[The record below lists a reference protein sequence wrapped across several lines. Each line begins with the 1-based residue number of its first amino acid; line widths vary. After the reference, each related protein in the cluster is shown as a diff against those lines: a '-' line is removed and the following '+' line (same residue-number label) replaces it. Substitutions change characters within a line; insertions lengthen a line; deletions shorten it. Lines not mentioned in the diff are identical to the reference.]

1 MSDGSVVIEISLDDK
16 KADKQLDAFEKDLAK
31 AGTNAGAALDKAYR
45 EAVSDIASQSKRLK
59 DTFVNA
65 FKSMGSAGSNALK
78 ASLNFMR
85 ELPSNVQAA
94 LSKLAST
101 VKTGFVNA
109 AKASITAI
117 KELGTSIK
125 NTAVNIKN
133 GFFSIAKTVQSS
145 IVSAVKVSINV
156 IKSIPSAI
164 KSAGISIKSALVS
177 SLQAAKSAAI
187 SFAQTTV
194 KVIRSIPSA
203 AKTAAVAVKD
213 SFVVAYKAAVVAAY
227 MSVKGTISAVKAI
240 PSATKSAALAVSSAM
255 KTAFS
260 AVASAAKTT
269 GTTVKSALKTGFSA
283 VKSGA
288 KAAGQAGISALKGLG
303 NIAKSTGSL
312 IKSGLVSGFN
322 AAKAAAKGAGAGMR
336 EALKNSVE
344 KPAEQARFSVLK
356 LAAALGLIAATKN
369 VVGSAIGR
377 VDTIDTATKSLTVL
391 TGSAKDAQLVMTDL
405 TAAIDGTPIALDA
418 VALGAKKMVAA
429 GMKAANVKPV
439 FTAIADAAYGVG
451 NGSESIDQM
460 TDAISALQASGVAY
474 ADDINRL
481 VDAGVPA
488 WQILANSTGKSVGEM
503 KKYVSEGSL
512 ESTKAIAML
521 TKGIEEG
528 TTGMAGNTA
537 KMAGLAK
544 TAGNTISGSFAN
556 MKTAAVKSLANI
568 AENLK
573 GPIIQALDVAKNTF
587 KQFAAV
593 TASPE
598 FQKKLSDMIQKI
610 KELIP
615 VMVKLAPTILKVVSA
630 MLALQAVSSVYVA
643 FSNIGK
649 MFVPLKNGLFV
660 IATGFMKLAKTIR
673 HPITAIKNL
682 AFAIKYFIVTSG
694 AVIAIVGAVIAVLYG
709 MYAAFKENT
718 ANIKGF
724 LSGMFDAVKNSFGKI
739 VDVFKQIVSALKPVG
754 SGFKDVL
761 KYIGVGVWVAF
772 GIVLA
777 TVVDIIQV
785 LARIVLV
792 AIKGL
797 QGLYY
802 AIKAAFQ
809 ALSGD
814 LKGAKKSLEQSKEA
828 FVDAGSAIKDAFNK
842 DNYALTGTVE
852 AFKQMGGEAEN
863 TAKKTETSGKKIKE
877 TLKLVET
884 TAKQTET
891 TVSKSNQAIDT
902 MLSGGVD
909 QYGNKL
915 SEKTKSF
922 LNAAKDLY
930 GQYQESS
937 KKSQDK
943 YSAAMEK
950 AQDLEGDKRKKAIA
964 DANATLVAEIDKNN
978 GTLLTLQAD
987 YAKLLKENKWVDGTE
1002 LTAQQKKF
1010 LQQQT
1015 ADIQAELA
1023 KQNQL
1028 YVEGN
1033 LLKLSNGKTLNE
1045 KERSTSIEVQKSL
1058 YADRKKAVETG
1069 EKELADL
1076 KKKKSDATTET
1087 EKANYQIQIDEQTK
1101 KNKTLAENLQ
1111 KWASEMN
1118 TIIANGGTLN
1128 AETFAKGLSEMGN
1141 ISDEQLSAVWQD
1153 FVKVSGSIDNTLAGL
1168 GAIMSQRGGEGVQ
1181 AFVTALQSGDYTTA
1195 ALNIN
1200 NDVMNTLSTLPN
1212 GMFQNGQSGKDQF
1225 IAAIKSGD
1233 FQGAGKFLLD
1243 GVKLGA
1249 SPLPGEMNNIGK
1261 QGGNA
1266 NADGLKST
1274 AEANKSAGAE
1284 LKNNAKNGAFDPNL
1298 FKMTGANNASGF
1310 NGGILDGKGNAF
1322 SAGSGIGNS
1331 AKSGAASVDSSG
1343 VGSDF
1348 ASGYA
1353 QGIASGGMMVAG
1365 AASALAN
1372 KALAAVQKKQDSHSP
1387 SKESKKL
1394 GGDFGTGYSLG
1405 IADKNKAVTK
1415 AANNLVASALGT
1427 ESQIKKLSSTLKDK
1441 ISSAIDAGLHSK
1453 NKSVGQLKQAKALSS
1468 IEGYIGQQT
1477 NKLAA
1482 TAKKRDKV
1490 VAQLKAANT
1499 KMADLTKQ
1507 SKEYAASIT
1516 EKMQSYGSI
1525 SNVDPENPQSIQAEM
1540 QKRLKEIKAFQANVE
1555 KLRKKGVSKD
1565 IISDILESGVEN
1577 GSSYAQALAKSDAKT
1592 IKAINSTQNQIN
1604 SASKSMGNTAANAMY
1619 SAGINAAKGLINGLN
1634 SQKKQLENTAKS
1646 IANTITNSVKK
1657 ALRIHSP
1664 SRVAIELGKFF
1675 TGGLGNGVLAGAK
1688 GAVQSTNK
1696 MVDKV
1701 VNAASNMTVPAI
1713 TLPKIS
1719 AEKAL
1724 GLKSV
1729 DLNRTITVKTI
1740 IDNKT
1745 KESSNADLI
1754 KAIKESGAKPVI
1766 LNLDGEVLANN
1777 SNNRIGSMTDLGLY
1791 GGGLL

>member
-1 MSDGSVVIEISLDDK
+1 MSDGSVVIEISLDDT
-16 KADKQLDAFEKDLAK
+16 KADKQLDTFEKDLAK

-65 FKSMGSAGSNALK
+65 FKSMGNAGSNALK
-78 ASLNFMR
+78 ASLSFMR
-85 ELPSNVQAA
+85 ELPANVGSA

-109 AKASITAI
+109 AKASITAV
-117 KELGTSIK
+117 KNLGTSIK

-145 IVSAVKVSINV
+145 IVSAVKTSINV
-156 IKSIPSAI
+156 IRSIPNTI
-164 KSAGISIKSALVS
+164 KSAGNSIKSALVS
-177 SLQAAKSAAI
+177 SLQAAKTAAI
-187 SFAQTTV
+187 SFAQTSV
-194 KVIRSIPSA
+194 NVIKSIPGA
-203 AKTAAVAVKD
+203 AKTAAVAVKN
-213 SFVVAYKAAVVAAY
+213 SFVVAYKAVVVAAY

-240 PSATKSAALAVSSAM
+240 PSAAKSAALAVSSAM

-260 AVASAAKTT
+260 AVVSAAKTT
-269 GTTVKSALKTGFSA
+269 GTTVKTALTTGFSA
-283 VKSGA
+283 IKSGA
-288 KAAGQAGISALKGLG
+288 KTAGQVGISALKGLG
-303 NIAKSTGSL
+303 NIAKNTGSL

-322 AAKAAAKGAGAGMR
+322 TAKAAAKGAGAGMR

-344 KPAEQARFSVLK
+344 KPAEQARFSILK
-356 LAAALGLIAATKN
+356 LAAAFGLIAATKN

-391 TGSAKDAQLVMTDL
+391 TGSAKDAQLVMKDL

-460 TDAISALQASGVAY
+460 VDAISSLQSAGVAY
-474 ADDINRL
+474 SDDINRL

-573 GPIIQALDVAKNTF
+573 GPIIQALDVAKNAF

-598 FQKKLSDMIQKI
+598 FQKKLSDLIKKI

-615 VMVKLAPTILKVVSA
+615 VVIELAPTILKLVGA
-630 MLALQAVSSVYVA
+630 MMALQAISGAYAA
-643 FSNIGK
+643 FANVGK
-649 MFVPLKNGLFV
+649 MLIPLKNGLFV
-660 IATGFMKLAKTIR
+660 IATGFMSLAKTIR

-694 AVIAIVGAVIAVLYG
+694 GVVAIVGAVVAVLYG
-709 MYAAFKENT
+709 MYTAFKENT
-718 ANIKGF
+718 AGIKGF
-724 LSGMFDAVKNSFGKI
+724 LSGMWDAVKNSFGKI

-754 SGFKDVL
+754 SGFKDIL

-809 ALSGD
+809 ALQGD
-814 LKGAKKSLEQSKEA
+814 LKGAKKSLEQSKDA

-842 DNYALTGTVE
+842 DNYALTDTIE
-852 AFKQMGGEAEN
+852 SLKEMGGEAEK
-863 TAKKTETSGKKIKE
+863 TGKKAETSNKKIASS
-877 TLKLVET
+877 LKVVET
-884 TAKQTET
+884 TAKQTEA
-891 TVSKSNQAIDT
+891 TVTKSNQAIDT

-922 LNAAKDLY
+922 LNSAKELY
-930 GQYQESS
+930 SQYQESA
-937 KKSQDK
+937 KKSQDA
-943 YSAAMEK
+943 YTAAMEK
-950 AQDLEGDKRKKAIA
+950 AQSLEGEKRKKVIA

-987 YAKLLKENKWVDGTE
+987 YAKLLKGNKWVDGTE

-1033 LLKLSNGKTLNE
+1033 LLKLANGKTLNE
-1045 KERSTSIEVQKSL
+1045 KERATSIEVQKSL
-1058 YADRKKAVETG
+1058 YGDRKKAVETG

-1076 KKKKSDATTET
+1076 KRKKSDATTET

-1101 KNKTLAENLQ
+1101 KNKTLAGNLQ

-1118 TIIANGGTLN
+1118 AIIANGGTLN

-1141 ISDEQLSAVWQD
+1141 ISDEQLGAVWQD

-1168 GAIMSQRGGEGVQ
+1168 AAVMSQRGGEGVQ
-1181 AFVTALQSGDYTTA
+1181 GFVTALQSKDYTTA
-1195 ALNIN
+1195 TLKINDDVLNTIS
-1200 NDVMNTLSTLPN
+1200 DLPN
-1212 GMFQNGQSGKDQF
+1212 EMFLNGQSGKDQF
-1225 IAAIKSGD
+1225 ITAIKSGK
-1233 FQGAGKFLLD
+1233 FQEAGKYLLD
-1243 GVKLGA
+1243 NVKMGA
-1249 SPLPGEMNNIGK
+1249 DPLPGEMGK
-1261 QGGNA
+1261 NGKNSGNA
-1266 NADGLKST
+1266 QANGMKGT
-1274 AEANKSAGAE
+1274 AQANKKAGATI
-1284 LKNNAKNGAFDPNL
+1284 KNSAKNGAFDPNL
-1298 FKMTGANNASGF
+1298 FKMAGSNNSTGYNN
-1310 NGGILDGKGNAF
+1310 GILVGKDGAF
-1322 SAGSGIGNS
+1322 SAGTSVGGS

-1348 ASGYA
+1348 ASGYVN
-1353 QGIASGGMMVAG
+1353 GILSGMGAVGEA
-1365 AASALAN
+1365 AASLAN

-1387 SKESKKL
+1387 SKKSKKL
-1394 GGDFGTGYSLG
+1394 GGDFGSGYSLG
-1405 IADKNKAVTK
+1405 IASKTKAVTK
-1415 AANNLVASALGT
+1415 AASNLVAGALGT
-1427 ESQIKKLSSTLKDK
+1427 EKQIKKLSSTLKDK
-1441 ISSAIDAGLHSK
+1441 VSSAIDAGLHSK
-1453 NKSVGQLKQAKALSS
+1453 NKSRGQLKQAKALNS
-1468 IEGYIGQQT
+1468 IEGYIAQQT

-1499 KMADLTKQ
+1499 KMADLTKR

-1525 SNVDPENPQSIQAEM
+1525 SNVDAENPQSIQQEM

-1634 SQKKQLENTAKS
+1634 SQKKQLEKTAKS

-1664 SRVAIELGKFF
+1664 SRVAVELGKFF

-1688 GAVQSTNK
+1688 GAVKSTNK
-1696 MVDKV
+1696 MVDSV
-1701 VNAASNMTVPAI
+1701 VNAASNLTAPKI
-1713 TLPKIS
+1713 TLPHVS

-1724 GLKSV
+1724 GLKSS
-1729 DLNRTITVKTI
+1729 DLNRTITVKAI
-1740 IDNKT
+1740 VEN
-1745 KESSNADLI
+1745 ES
-1754 KAIKESGAKPVI
+1754 K
-1766 LNLDGEVLANN
+1766 NN
-1777 SNNRIGSMTDLGLY
+1777 SNSDLINAIEKSGGRPIILNVDGKVIADNTNNHLGNSTSLAFYGKGL
-1791 GGGLL
+1791 

>member
-156 IKSIPSAI
+156 IKSIPGAI

-194 KVIRSIPSA
+194 KVIKGIPGA
-203 AKTAAVAVKD
+203 AKTAATAVKN
-213 SFVVAYKAAVVAAY
+213 SFVVAYKAVVVAAY

-573 GPIIQALDVAKNTF
+573 GPIIQALDVAKNAF

-598 FQKKLSDMIQKI
+598 FQKKLSDLIQKI
-610 KELIP
+610 KEFIP
-615 VMVKLAPTILKVVSA
+615 VLIEWAPLLAKVAAGFVAFNIL
-630 MLALQAVSSVYVA
+630 SSVYSKVA
-643 FSNIGK
+643 GLVMAFRGLASSGTLLGGIVNTVKGS
-649 MFVPLKNGLFV
+649 FLALKVALGSAAAAFGV
-660 IATGFMKLAKTIR
+660 II
-673 HPITAIKNL
+673 
-682 AFAIKYFIVTSG
+682 
-694 AVIAIVGAVIAVLYG
+694 AVIGAVIAVAYG
-709 MYAAFKENT
+709 MYVSFKENT

-724 LSGMFDAVKNSFGKI
+724 LSTMWDGVKNSFGKI
-739 VDVFKQIVSALKPVG
+739 VDVFKQIVAALKPVG

-761 KYIGVGVWVAF
+761 KYVGVAIWASL
-772 GIVLA
+772 GLVLA
-777 TVVDIIQV
+777 AVVDIIQV

-792 AIKGL
+792 AIKAL

-802 AIKAAFQ
+802 AIKSAFQ

-814 LKGAKKSLEQSKEA
+814 LKGAKKSLEQSKDA
-828 FVDAGSAIKDAFNK
+828 FVEAGSAIKDAFNK

-852 AFKQMGGEAEN
+852 AFKQMGGEAEK
-863 TAKKTETSGKKIKE
+863 TAKKTETSGKKIKD

-930 GQYQESS
+930 GQYQESA

-964 DANATLVAEIDKNN
+964 DANTTLVAEIDKNN

-987 YAKLLKENKWVDGTE
+987 YAKLLKGNKWVDGTE

-1118 TIIANGGTLN
+1118 IIIANGGTLN

-1200 NDVMNTLSTLPN
+1200 NDVLSTISSLPN
-1212 GMFQNGQSGKDQF
+1212 GMFLNGESGKNQF
-1225 IAAIKSGD
+1225 LTAIKSGD
-1233 FQGAGKFLLD
+1233 FQGAGKYLVD
-1243 GVKLGA
+1243 GVKMGTD
-1249 SPLPGEMNNIGK
+1249 SIDSEMKTKG
-1261 QGGNA
+1261 QTGGQNF
-1266 NADGLKST
+1266 ADGVKGKED
-1274 AEANKSAGAE
+1274 AAKSAGSAV
-1284 LKNNAKNGAFDPNL
+1284 KNKAKEGATDPNA
-1298 FKMTGANNASGF
+1298 FKAVGSKDSAGF
-1310 NGGILDGKGNAF
+1310 NNGVMGGKGGAY
-1322 SAGSGIGNS
+1322 SAGSSVGNS

-1348 ASGYA
+1348 SSGYVN
-1353 QGIASGGMMVAG
+1353 GILSGMGAVGEA
-1365 AASALAN
+1365 AASLAS

-1387 SKESKKL
+1387 AKESKKL

-1453 NKSVGQLKQAKALSS
+1453 NKSAGQLKQAKALNS
-1468 IEGYIGQQT
+1468 IEGYIAQQT

-1525 SNVDPENPQSIQAEM
+1525 SNVDAENPQSIQAEM

-1634 SQKKQLENTAKS
+1634 SQKKQLEKTAKS

-1701 VNAASNMTVPAI
+1701 VNAASNMTVPTI
-1713 TLPKIS
+1713 NLPKIS

-1754 KAIKESGAKPVI
+1754 KAIQQSGDRPIIFNVDGK
-1766 LNLDGEVLANN
+1766 NLAENA
-1777 SNNRIGSMTDLGLY
+1777 NNRIGTMGNLGLY

>member
-94 LSKLAST
+94 LSKLASI
-101 VKTGFVNA
+101 VKNGFVNA
-109 AKASITAI
+109 AKASITAV
-117 KELGTSIK
+117 KNLGTSIK

-164 KSAGISIKSALVS
+164 KSAGISIKLALVS

-194 KVIRSIPSA
+194 KVIKSIPGA
-203 AKTAAVAVKD
+203 AKTAATAVKN
-213 SFVVAYKAAVVAAY
+213 SFVVAYKAVIVAAY

-288 KAAGQAGISALKGLG
+288 KAAGQAGISALKSLG
-303 NIAKSTGSL
+303 NIAKSTGAS
-312 IKSGLVSGFN
+312 IKNGLVTGFN

-573 GPIIQALDVAKNTF
+573 GPIIQALDVAKNAF

-598 FQKKLSDMIQKI
+598 FQKKLSDLVQKI
-610 KELIP
+610 KEFIP
-615 VMVKLAPTILKVVSA
+615 VLIEWAPLLAKVAASFVAFNIL
-630 MLALQAVSSVYVA
+630 SSVYSKVA
-643 FSNIGK
+643 GLVMAFRGLASSGTLLGGIVNTVKGS
-649 MFVPLKNGLFV
+649 FLALKVALGSAAAAFGV
-660 IATGFMKLAKTIR
+660 II
-673 HPITAIKNL
+673 
-682 AFAIKYFIVTSG
+682 
-694 AVIAIVGAVIAVLYG
+694 AVIGAVIAVAYG
-709 MYAAFKENT
+709 MYVSFKENT

-724 LSGMFDAVKNSFGKI
+724 LSTMWDGVKNSFGKI
-739 VDVFKQIVSALKPVG
+739 VDVFKQIVAALKPVG

-761 KYIGVGVWVAF
+761 KYVGVAIWASL
-772 GIVLA
+772 GLVLA
-777 TVVDIIQV
+777 AVVDIIQV

-792 AIKGL
+792 AIKAL

-802 AIKAAFQ
+802 AIKSAFQ

-814 LKGAKKSLEQSKEA
+814 LKGAKKSLEQSKDA
-828 FVDAGSAIKDAFNK
+828 FVEAGSAIKDAFNK
-842 DNYALTGTVE
+842 DNYALSGTVE
-852 AFKQMGGEAEN
+852 AFKQMGGEAEK

-922 LNAAKDLY
+922 LNAAKNLY
-930 GQYQESS
+930 GQYQESA

-950 AQDLEGDKRKKAIA
+950 AQELEGDKRKKAIA

-987 YAKLLKENKWVDGTE
+987 YAKLLKGNKWVDGTE

-1118 TIIANGGTLN
+1118 AIIANGGTLN

-1225 IAAIKSGD
+1225 ITAIKSGD

-1322 SAGSGIGNS
+1322 SAGTGIGNS

-1353 QGIASGGMMVAG
+1353 QGIASGGVMVAG

-1394 GGDFGTGYSLG
+1394 GGDFGAGYSLG

-1453 NKSVGQLKQAKALSS
+1453 NKSAGQLKQAKALNS

-1525 SNVDPENPQSIQAEM
+1525 SNVDAENPQSIQAEM

-1664 SRVAIELGKFF
+1664 SRVAVELGKFF
-1675 TGGLGNGVLAGAK
+1675 TSGLGNGVLDGAK

-1701 VNAASNMTVPAI
+1701 VNAASNMTVPTI
-1713 TLPKIS
+1713 NLPKIS

-1754 KAIKESGAKPVI
+1754 KAIQQSGDRPIIFNVDGK
-1766 LNLDGEVLANN
+1766 NLAENA
-1777 SNNRIGSMTDLGLY
+1777 NNRIGTMGNLGLY

>member
-1 MSDGSVVIEISLDDK
+1 MSDGSVVIEISLDDT
-16 KADKQLDAFEKDLAK
+16 KADKQLDAFEKDLSK

-45 EAVSDIASQSKRLK
+45 EAVSDIASQSKRIK

-78 ASLNFMR
+78 ASLSFMR
-85 ELPSNVQAA
+85 ELPSNIQAA

-109 AKASITAI
+109 AKASITAV
-117 KELGTSIK
+117 KNLGTSIK
-125 NTAVNIKN
+125 NTATNIKN
-133 GFFSIAKTVQSS
+133 GFFSIAKAVQSS
-145 IVSAVKVSINV
+145 IVSAVKTSINV
-156 IKSIPSAI
+156 IRSIPNTI
-164 KSAGISIKSALVS
+164 KSAGNSIKSALVS
-177 SLQAAKSAAI
+177 SLQAAKTAAI
-187 SFAQTTV
+187 SFAQTSV
-194 KVIRSIPSA
+194 NVIKSIPGA
-203 AKTAAVAVKD
+203 AKTAAVAVKN
-213 SFVVAYKAAVVAAY
+213 SFVVAYKAVVVAAY

-240 PSATKSAALAVSSAM
+240 PSAAKSAALAVSSAM

-260 AVASAAKTT
+260 AVVSAAKTT
-269 GTTVKSALKTGFSA
+269 GTTVKTALTTGFSA
-283 VKSGA
+283 IKSGA
-288 KAAGQAGISALKGLG
+288 KTAGQVGISALKGLG
-303 NIAKSTGSL
+303 NIAKNTGSL

-322 AAKAAAKGAGAGMR
+322 AARSAAKGAGAGMR

-344 KPAEQARFSVLK
+344 RPAEQARFSILK
-356 LAAALGLIAATKN
+356 LAAAFGLIAATKN

-391 TGSAKDAQLVMTDL
+391 TGSAKDAQLVMKDL

-460 TDAISALQASGVAY
+460 VDAISSLQSAGVAY
-474 ADDINRL
+474 SDDINRL

-573 GPIIQALDVAKNTF
+573 GPIIQALDVAKNAF

-598 FQKKLSDMIQKI
+598 FQKKLSDLIQKI
-610 KELIP
+610 KEFIP
-615 VMVKLAPTILKVVSA
+615 VLIEWAPLLAKVAAGFVA
-630 MLALQAVSSVYVA
+630 FNIISSVYSKVAGLVMAFRGLASSGTLLGGIVNTIKGAFVGLKAALGSAYVA
-643 FSNIGK
+643 FG
-649 MFVPLKNGLFV
+649 VVTAV
-660 IATGFMKLAKTIR
+660 I
-673 HPITAIKNL
+673 
-682 AFAIKYFIVTSG
+682 G
-694 AVIAIVGAVIAVLYG
+694 AVVAVLYG
-709 MYAAFKENT
+709 MYTAFKENT
-718 ANIKGF
+718 AGIKGF
-724 LSGMFDAVKNSFGKI
+724 LSGMWDAVKNSFGKV
-739 VDVFKQIVSALKPVG
+739 VDVFKQIIVALKPVG
-754 SGFKDVL
+754 SGFKDIL

-809 ALSGD
+809 ALQGD
-814 LKGAKKSLEQSKEA
+814 LKGAKKSLEQSKDA

-842 DNYALTGTVE
+842 DNYALTGTIE
-852 AFKQMGGEAEN
+852 SLKEMGGEAEK
-863 TAKKTETSGKKIKE
+863 TGKKAETSNKKIASS
-877 TLKLVET
+877 LKVVET
-884 TAKQTET
+884 TAKQTEA
-891 TVSKSNQAIDT
+891 TVTKSNQAIDT

-922 LNAAKDLY
+922 LNSAKELY
-930 GQYQESS
+930 SQYQESA
-937 KKSQDK
+937 KKSQDT
-943 YSAAMEK
+943 YTAAMEK
-950 AQDLEGDKRKKAIA
+950 AQTLEGDKRKKAIA
-964 DANATLVAEIDKNN
+964 DANTSLVSEINKNN

-987 YAKLLKENKWVDGTE
+987 YAKLLKGNKWVDGTE

-1033 LLKLSNGKTLNE
+1033 LLKLANGKTLTE

-1058 YADRKKAVETG
+1058 YSDRKKAVETG

-1076 KKKKSDATTET
+1076 KKKKSDASTET

-1101 KNKTLAENLQ
+1101 KNKTLSANLQ
-1111 KWASEMN
+1111 NWATEMN
-1118 TIIANGGTLN
+1118 AIVANGGTLN

-1141 ISDEQLSAVWQD
+1141 ISDEQLGAVWQD
-1153 FVKVSGSIDNTLAGL
+1153 FVKASGSIDNTLAGL
-1168 GAIMSQRGGEGVQ
+1168 AGIMGQRGGEGVQ
-1181 AFVTALQSGDYTTA
+1181 TFVTALQSGDYTTA

-1200 NDVMNTLSTLPN
+1200 NDVLSTISSLPN
-1212 GMFQNGQSGKDQF
+1212 GMFLNGESGKNQF
-1225 IAAIKSGD
+1225 LTAIKSGD
-1233 FQGAGKFLLD
+1233 FQGAGKYLVD
-1243 GVKLGA
+1243 GVKMGTD
-1249 SPLPGEMNNIGK
+1249 SIDSEMKTKG
-1261 QGGNA
+1261 QTGGQNF
-1266 NADGLKST
+1266 ADGVKGKEG
-1274 AEANKSAGAE
+1274 AAKSAGSAV
-1284 LKNNAKNGAFDPNL
+1284 KNKAKEGATDPNA
-1298 FKMTGANNASGF
+1298 FKAVGSKDSAGF
-1310 NGGILDGKGNAF
+1310 NNGVMGGKGGAY
-1322 SAGSGIGNS
+1322 SAGSSVGNS
-1331 AKSGAASVDSSG
+1331 AKSGAGSVDSSG

-1348 ASGYA
+1348 ASGYVN
-1353 QGIASGGMMVAG
+1353 GILSGMGAVGEA
-1365 AASALAN
+1365 AASLAS
-1372 KALAAVQKKQDSHSP
+1372 KALTAVQKKQDSHSP
-1387 SKESKKL
+1387 AKKSKKL
-1394 GGDFGTGYSLG
+1394 GGDFGSGYSLG
-1405 IADKNKAVTK
+1405 IASKTKAVNKA
-1415 AANNLVASALGT
+1415 ASNLVAGALGT

-1453 NKSVGQLKQAKALSS
+1453 NKSRGQLKQAKALNS
-1468 IEGYIGQQT
+1468 IEGYIAQQT
-1477 NKLAA
+1477 SRLAA

-1516 EKMQSYGSI
+1516 EKMKSYGSI

-1565 IISDILESGVEN
+1565 IINDILEAGVEN

-1604 SASKSMGNTAANAMY
+1604 SASKAMGNTAANAMY
-1619 SAGINAAKGLINGLN
+1619 SAGINAAKGLISGLN
-1634 SQKKQLENTAKS
+1634 SQKKQLEKTAKS

-1657 ALRIHSP
+1657 ALKIHSP
-1664 SRVAIELGKFF
+1664 SRVAIELGKNF

-1713 TLPKIS
+1713 NLPKIS

-1745 KESSNADLI
+1745 KESSNAELI
-1754 KAIKESGAKPVI
+1754 KAIQQYGDRPISFNV
-1766 LNLDGEVLANN
+1766 DGKDIADNTNNHLGSSTSLAF
-1777 SNNRIGSMTDLGLY
+1777 Y
-1791 GGGLL
+1791 GKGI

>member
-16 KADKQLDAFEKDLAK
+16 KADKQLDAFEKDLEK

-109 AKASITAI
+109 AKASITVI

-194 KVIRSIPSA
+194 KVIKSIPVA
-203 AKTAAVAVKD
+203 AKTAATAVKN
-213 SFVVAYKAAVVAAY
+213 SFVVAYKAVVVAAY

-344 KPAEQARFSVLK
+344 KPAEQARFSLLK

-488 WQILANSTGKSVGEM
+488 WKILANSTGKSVGEM

-512 ESTKAIAML
+512 ESTRAIAML

-568 AENLK
+568 VENLK
-573 GPIIQALDVAKNTF
+573 GPIIQALDVAKNAF

-598 FQKKLSDMIQKI
+598 FQKKLSDLIQKI
-610 KELIP
+610 KEFIP
-615 VMVKLAPTILKVVSA
+615 VLIEWAPLLAKVAAGFVAFNIL
-630 MLALQAVSSVYVA
+630 SSVYSKVA
-643 FSNIGK
+643 GLVMAFRGLASSGTLLGGIVNTVKGS
-649 MFVPLKNGLFV
+649 FLALKVALGSAAAAFGV
-660 IATGFMKLAKTIR
+660 II
-673 HPITAIKNL
+673 
-682 AFAIKYFIVTSG
+682 
-694 AVIAIVGAVIAVLYG
+694 AVIGAVIAVAYG
-709 MYAAFKENT
+709 MYVSFKENT

-724 LSGMFDAVKNSFGKI
+724 LSTMWDGVKNSFGKI
-739 VDVFKQIVSALKPVG
+739 VDVFKQIVAALKPVG

-761 KYIGVGVWVAF
+761 KYVGVAIWASL
-772 GIVLA
+772 GLVLA
-777 TVVDIIQV
+777 AVVDIIQV

-792 AIKGL
+792 AIKAL

-802 AIKAAFQ
+802 AIKAAFK
-809 ALSGD
+809 ALHWD
-814 LKGAKKSLEQSKEA
+814 LKGAKKSLEQSKDA
-828 FVDAGSAIKDAFNK
+828 FVEAGSAIKDAFNK

-852 AFKQMGGEAEN
+852 AFKQMGGEAEK

-909 QYGNKL
+909 QYGKKL
-915 SEKTKSF
+915 SEKTESF

-930 GQYQESS
+930 EQYQEATI
-937 KKSQDK
+937 KSQDK
-943 YSAAMEK
+943 YSVAMEK
-950 AQDLEGDKRKKAIA
+950 AQSLEGDKRKKAIA

-987 YAKLLKENKWVDGTE
+987 YAKLLKGNKWVDGTE

-1118 TIIANGGTLN
+1118 AIIANGGTLN

-1168 GAIMSQRGGEGVQ
+1168 AAVMSQRGGEGVQ

-1200 NDVMNTLSTLPN
+1200 DDVMNTLSTLPN

-1225 IAAIKSGD
+1225 ITAIKSGD

-1298 FKMTGANNASGF
+1298 FKMTGSNNASGF
-1310 NGGILDGKGNAF
+1310 NSGILDGKGNAF
-1322 SAGSGIGNS
+1322 SAGTGIGNS
-1331 AKSGAASVDSSG
+1331 AKSGAGSVDSSG

-1348 ASGYA
+1348 ASGYVN
-1353 QGIASGGMMVAG
+1353 GILSGMGAVGEA
-1365 AASALAN
+1365 AASLAS

-1387 SKESKKL
+1387 AKKSKKL

-1405 IADKNKAVTK
+1405 ISEKNKAVTK

-1453 NKSVGQLKQAKALSS
+1453 NKSVGQLKQAKALNS

-1525 SNVDPENPQSIQAEM
+1525 SNVDAENPQSIQAEM

-1675 TGGLGNGVLAGAK
+1675 TDGLGNGVLAGAK

-1701 VNAASNMTVPAI
+1701 VNAASNLTVPAI

>member
-16 KADKQLDAFEKDLAK
+16 KADKQLDMFEKDLAK

-65 FKSMGSAGSNALK
+65 FKSMGNAGSNALK
-78 ASLNFMR
+78 ASLNFIR

-101 VKTGFVNA
+101 IKTGFVNA
-109 AKASITAI
+109 AKASITAV
-117 KELGTSIK
+117 KNLGTSIK

-187 SFAQTTV
+187 TFAQTTV
-194 KVIRSIPSA
+194 KVIKSIPGA
-203 AKTAAVAVKD
+203 AKTAATAVKN
-213 SFVVAYKAAVVAAY
+213 SFVVAYKAVVVAAY

-344 KPAEQARFSVLK
+344 KPAEQARFSILR
-356 LAAALGLIAATKN
+356 LAAAFGLIAATKN

-512 ESTKAIAML
+512 ESTRAIAML

-568 AENLK
+568 VENLK
-573 GPIIQALDVAKNTF
+573 GPIIQALDVAKNAF

-598 FQKKLSDMIQKI
+598 FQKKLSDLIQKI
-610 KELIP
+610 KEFIP
-615 VMVKLAPTILKVVSA
+615 VLIEWAPVLAKVAAGFVAFNIL
-630 MLALQAVSSVYVA
+630 SSVYSKVAGLVMAFRGLASSGTLLGGIVNTVKGAFVGLKVALGSASVA
-643 FSNIGK
+643 FG
-649 MFVPLKNGLFV
+649 V
-660 IATGFMKLAKTIR
+660 
-673 HPITAIKNL
+673 ITA
-682 AFAIKYFIVTSG
+682 
-694 AVIAIVGAVIAVLYG
+694 VIGSVVAVLYG
-709 MYAAFKENT
+709 MYTAFKENT
-718 ANIKGF
+718 VGIKGF
-724 LSGMFDAVKNSFGKI
+724 LSGMWDAVKNSFGKI

-754 SGFKDVL
+754 SGFKDIL

-809 ALSGD
+809 ALQGD
-814 LKGAKKSLEQSKEA
+814 LKGAKKSLEQSKDA

-842 DNYALTGTVE
+842 DNYALTGTIE
-852 AFKQMGGEAEN
+852 SLKEMGGEAE
-863 TAKKTETSGKKIKE
+863 KTGTKAETSNKKIANS
-877 TLKLVET
+877 LKIVES

-922 LNAAKDLY
+922 LNSAKELY
-930 GQYQESS
+930 SQYQESA
-937 KKSQDK
+937 KKSQDT
-943 YSAAMEK
+943 YTTAMEK
-950 AQDLEGDKRKKAIA
+950 AQTLEGDKRKKAIA
-964 DANATLVAEIDKNN
+964 DANTALVSEINKNN

-987 YAKLLKENKWVDGTE
+987 YAKLLKGNKWVDGTE

-1033 LLKLSNGKTLNE
+1033 LLKLANGKTLNE

-1058 YADRKKAVETG
+1058 YTDRKKAVETG

-1076 KKKKSDATTET
+1076 KKKKADASTET

-1101 KNKTLAENLQ
+1101 KNKTLAGNLQ

-1118 TIIANGGTLN
+1118 AIIANGGTLN

-1168 GAIMSQRGGEGVQ
+1168 AAVMSQRGGEGVQ

-1200 NDVMNTLSTLPN
+1200 NDVLSTISSLPN
-1212 GMFQNGQSGKDQF
+1212 GMFLNGENGKNQF
-1225 IAAIKSGD
+1225 LTAIKSGD
-1233 FQGAGKFLLD
+1233 FQGAGKYLVD
-1243 GVKLGA
+1243 GVKMGTD
-1249 SPLPGEMNNIGK
+1249 SIDSEMKTKG
-1261 QGGNA
+1261 QTGGQNF
-1266 NADGLKST
+1266 ADGVKGKEG
-1274 AEANKSAGAE
+1274 AAKSAGSAV
-1284 LKNNAKNGAFDPNL
+1284 KNKAKEGATDPNA
-1298 FKMTGANNASGF
+1298 FKAVGSKDSAGF
-1310 NGGILDGKGNAF
+1310 NNGVMGGKGGAY
-1322 SAGSGIGNS
+1322 SAGSSVGNS
-1331 AKSGAASVDSSG
+1331 AKSGAGSVDSSG

-1348 ASGYA
+1348 ASGYVN
-1353 QGIASGGMMVAG
+1353 GILSGMGAVGRA
-1365 AASALAN
+1365 AASLAN

-1387 SKESKKL
+1387 AKKSKKL
-1394 GGDFGTGYSLG
+1394 GGDFGSGYSLG
-1405 IADKNKAVTK
+1405 IASKTKAVNKA
-1415 AANNLVASALGT
+1415 ASNLVAGALGT

-1453 NKSVGQLKQAKALSS
+1453 NKSSGQLKQAKALNS
-1468 IEGYIGQQT
+1468 IEGYIVQQT
-1477 NKLAA
+1477 NRLAA

-1516 EKMQSYGSI
+1516 EKMKSYGSI
-1525 SNVDPENPQSIQAEM
+1525 SNVDPENPKSIQQEM

-1565 IISDILESGVEN
+1565 IINDILESGVEN

-1604 SASKSMGNTAANAMY
+1604 SASKAMGNTAANAMY

-1634 SQKKQLENTAKS
+1634 SQKKQLEKTAKS

-1657 ALRIHSP
+1657 ALKIHSP

-1701 VNAASNMTVPAI
+1701 VNAASNMTVPTI
-1713 TLPKIS
+1713 NLPKIS

-1754 KAIKESGAKPVI
+1754 KAIQQSGDRPINFYV
-1766 LNLDGEVLANN
+1766 DGKDLADNTNN
-1777 SNNRIGSMTDLGLY
+1777 HLGSSTSLAFYGKGL
-1791 GGGLL
+1791 

>member
-156 IKSIPSAI
+156 IKSIPGAI

-194 KVIRSIPSA
+194 KVIKSIPGA
-203 AKTAAVAVKD
+203 AKTAATAVKN
-213 SFVVAYKAAVVAAY
+213 SFVVAYKAVVVAAY

-260 AVASAAKTT
+260 AVSSAAKTT

-344 KPAEQARFSVLK
+344 KPAEQARFSILR
-356 LAAALGLIAATKN
+356 LAAAFGLIAATKN

-391 TGSAKDAQLVMTDL
+391 TGSAKDAQLVMKDL

-429 GMKAANVKPV
+429 GMKAADVKPV

-512 ESTKAIAML
+512 ESTRAIAML

-568 AENLK
+568 VENLK
-573 GPIIQALDVAKNTF
+573 GPIIQALDVAKNAF

-598 FQKKLSDMIQKI
+598 FQKKLSDLIQKI
-610 KELIP
+610 KEFIP
-615 VMVKLAPTILKVVSA
+615 VLIEWAPVLAKVAAGFVA
-630 MLALQAVSSVYVA
+630 FNIISSVYSKVA
-643 FSNIGK
+643 GLVMAFRGLASSGTLLGGIVNTVKGS
-649 MFVPLKNGLFV
+649 FLALKVALGSAAAAFGV
-660 IATGFMKLAKTIR
+660 II
-673 HPITAIKNL
+673 
-682 AFAIKYFIVTSG
+682 
-694 AVIAIVGAVIAVLYG
+694 AVIGAVIAVAYG
-709 MYAAFKENT
+709 MYVSFKENT

-724 LSGMFDAVKNSFGKI
+724 LSTMWDGVKNSFGKI
-739 VDVFKQIVSALKPVG
+739 VDVFKQIVAALKPVG

-761 KYIGVGVWVAF
+761 KYVGVAIWASL
-772 GIVLA
+772 GLVLA
-777 TVVDIIQV
+777 AVVDIIQV

-792 AIKGL
+792 AIKAL

-809 ALSGD
+809 ALHWD
-814 LKGAKKSLEQSKEA
+814 LKGAKKSLEQSKDA
-828 FVDAGSAIKDAFNK
+828 FVEAGSAIKDAFNK

-852 AFKQMGGEAEN
+852 AFKQMGGEAEK

-909 QYGNKL
+909 QYGKKL
-915 SEKTKSF
+915 SEKTESF

-930 GQYQESS
+930 EQYQEATI
-937 KKSQDK
+937 KSQDK
-943 YSAAMEK
+943 YSVAMEK
-950 AQDLEGDKRKKAIA
+950 AQSLEGDKRKKAIA

-987 YAKLLKENKWVDGTE
+987 YAKLLKGNKWVDGTE

-1118 TIIANGGTLN
+1118 AIIANGGTLN

-1168 GAIMSQRGGEGVQ
+1168 AAVMSQRGGEGVQ

-1200 NDVMNTLSTLPN
+1200 DDVMNTLSTLPN

-1225 IAAIKSGD
+1225 ITAIKSGD

-1298 FKMTGANNASGF
+1298 FKMTGSNNASGF
-1310 NGGILDGKGNAF
+1310 NSGILDGKGNAF
-1322 SAGSGIGNS
+1322 SAGTGIGNS
-1331 AKSGAASVDSSG
+1331 AKSGAGSVDSSG

-1348 ASGYA
+1348 ASGYVN
-1353 QGIASGGMMVAG
+1353 GILSGMGAVGEAAG
-1365 AASALAN
+1365 SLAN
-1372 KALAAVQKKQDSHSP
+1372 KALQAVKDAQKSKSP
-1387 SKESKKL
+1387 SKKAKKL
-1394 GGDFGTGYSLG
+1394 GGDFGSGYSLG
-1405 IADKNKAVTK
+1405 IASKTKAVNKA
-1415 AANNLVASALGT
+1415 ASNLVAGALGT

-1754 KAIKESGAKPVI
+1754 KAIQQSGDRPIIFNVDGK
-1766 LNLDGEVLANN
+1766 NLAENA
-1777 SNNRIGSMTDLGLY
+1777 NNRIGTMGNLGLY

>member
-1 MSDGSVVIEISLDDK
+1 MSDGSVVIEISLDDT
-16 KADKQLDAFEKDLAK
+16 KADKQLDTFEKDLAK
-31 AGTNAGAALDKAYR
+31 AGTNAGEALDKAYR

-65 FKSMGSAGSNALK
+65 FKSMGNAGSNALK
-78 ASLNFMR
+78 ASLSFMR
-85 ELPSNVQAA
+85 ELPANVGSA

-109 AKASITAI
+109 AKASITAV
-117 KELGTSIK
+117 KNLGTSIK

-145 IVSAVKVSINV
+145 IVSAVKTSINV
-156 IKSIPSAI
+156 IKSIPGAI
-164 KSAGISIKSALVS
+164 KSAGSSIKSALVS
-177 SLQAAKSAAI
+177 SLHAAKTAAI

-194 KVIRSIPSA
+194 KVIKSIPGA
-203 AKTAAVAVKD
+203 AKTAATAVKN
-213 SFVVAYKAAVVAAY
+213 SFVVAYKAVVVAAY

-260 AVASAAKTT
+260 AVVSAAKTT
-269 GTTVKSALKTGFSA
+269 GTTVKTALTNGFSA
-283 VKSGA
+283 IKSGA
-288 KAAGQAGISALKGLG
+288 KTAGQVGISALKGLG
-303 NIAKSTGSL
+303 NAAKSTGSL
-312 IKSGLVSGFN
+312 IKNGLVSGFN
-322 AAKAAAKGAGAGMR
+322 AAKSAAKGAGAGMR

-344 KPAEQARFSVLK
+344 KPAEQARFSILR
-356 LAAALGLIAATKN
+356 LAAAFGLIAATKN

-429 GMKAANVKPV
+429 GMQAANVKPV

-474 ADDINRL
+474 SDDINRL

-573 GPIIQALDVAKNTF
+573 GPIIQALDVAKNAF
-587 KQFAAV
+587 KQFASV

-615 VMVKLAPTILKVVSA
+615 VLIELAPILAKVA
-630 MLALQAVSSVYVA
+630 AGFIAFNIISSVYSKIAGLVGAIKGLASSGSLLGGIINTVRGSFLALKVA
-643 FSNIGK
+643 LGSATAAFG
-649 MFVPLKNGLFV
+649 V
-660 IATGFMKLAKTIR
+660 IA
-673 HPITAIKNL
+673 
-682 AFAIKYFIVTSG
+682 
-694 AVIAIVGAVIAVLYG
+694 AVIGAVIAVLYG

-754 SGFKDVL
+754 SGFKDIL
-761 KYIGVGVWVAF
+761 KYVGVGVWVAF

-792 AIKGL
+792 AIKAL

-802 AIKAAFQ
+802 ALKAANQ
-809 ALSGD
+809 AAHWD
-814 LKGAKKSLEQSKEA
+814 LKGAKKSIEQSKDA

-842 DNYALTGTVE
+842 DNYALTGTIE
-852 AFKQMGGEAEN
+852 SLKEMGGEAE
-863 TAKKTETSGKKIKE
+863 KTGTKAETSNKKISSS
-877 TLKLVET
+877 LKLVES
-884 TAKQTET
+884 TAKQTEA

-915 SEKTKSF
+915 NEKTKSF
-922 LNAAKDLY
+922 LNAAKELY
-930 GQYQESS
+930 SNYQESAQ
-937 KKSQDK
+937 KSQDK
-943 YSAAMEK
+943 YTAAMEK
-950 AQDLEGDKRKKAIA
+950 AQSLEGEKRKKVIA

-987 YAKLLKENKWVDGTE
+987 YAKLLKGNKWVDGTE

-1033 LLKLSNGKTLNE
+1033 LLKLANGKTLNE
-1045 KERSTSIEVQKSL
+1045 KERATSIEVQKSL
-1058 YADRKKAVETG
+1058 YGDRKKAVETG

-1076 KKKKSDATTET
+1076 KRKKSDATTET

-1101 KNKTLAENLQ
+1101 KNKTLAGNLQ

-1118 TIIANGGTLN
+1118 AIIANGGTLN

-1141 ISDEQLSAVWQD
+1141 ISDEQLGAVWQD

-1168 GAIMSQRGGEGVQ
+1168 AAVMSQRGGEGVQ

-1195 ALNIN
+1195 ALKIN
-1200 NDVMNTLSTLPN
+1200 DDVLNTISGLPN
-1212 GMFQNGQSGKDQF
+1212 SMFLNGQSGKDQF
-1225 IAAIKSGD
+1225 LLAIKSGD

-1243 GVKLGA
+1243 GVKMGA
-1249 SPLPGEMNNIGK
+1249 DPLPGEMEKNGK
-1261 QGGNA
+1261 KSGDAQAKGV
-1266 NADGLKST
+1266 KST
-1274 AEANKSAGAE
+1274 AEANKSAGKE
-1284 LKNNAKNGAFDPNL
+1284 IKNNAKSGAFDPNL
-1298 FKMTGANNASGF
+1298 FKMTGSKNSSGF
-1310 NGGILDGKGNAF
+1310 NNGILGGKDGAF
-1322 SAGSGIGNS
+1322 SAGTSVGGS

-1348 ASGYA
+1348 ASGYVN
-1353 QGIASGGMMVAG
+1353 GILSGMGTVGEA
-1365 AASALAN
+1365 AASLAN
-1372 KALAAVQKKQDSHSP
+1372 KALAAVQKKQDSRSP
-1387 SKESKKL
+1387 SKKSKKL
-1394 GGDFGTGYSLG
+1394 GGDFGSGYSLG
-1405 IADKNKAVTK
+1405 IASKTKAVTK
-1415 AANNLVASALGT
+1415 AASNLVAGALGT
-1427 ESQIKKLSSTLKDK
+1427 EKQIKKLSSTLKDK
-1441 ISSAIDAGLHSK
+1441 VSSAIDAGLHSK
-1453 NKSVGQLKQAKALSS
+1453 NKSRGQLKQAKALNS
-1468 IEGYIGQQT
+1468 IEGYIAQQT
-1477 NKLAA
+1477 NRLAA

-1525 SNVDPENPQSIQAEM
+1525 SNVDAENPQSIQQEM

-1634 SQKKQLENTAKS
+1634 SQKKQLEKTAKS

-1664 SRVAIELGKFF
+1664 SRVAVELGKFF

-1688 GAVQSTNK
+1688 GAVKSTNK
-1696 MVDKV
+1696 MVDSV
-1701 VNAASNMTVPAI
+1701 VNAASNLTAPKI
-1713 TLPKIS
+1713 TLPHVS

-1724 GLKSV
+1724 GLKSS
-1729 DLNRTITVKTI
+1729 DLNRTITVKAI
-1740 IDNKT
+1740 VEN
-1745 KESSNADLI
+1745 ES
-1754 KAIKESGAKPVI
+1754 K
-1766 LNLDGEVLANN
+1766 NN
-1777 SNNRIGSMTDLGLY
+1777 SNSDLINAIEKSGGRPIILNVDGKVIADNTNNHLGNSTSLAFYGKGL
-1791 GGGLL
+1791 

>member
-1 MSDGSVVIEISLDDK
+1 MSDGSVVIEISLDDT
-16 KADKQLDAFEKDLAK
+16 KADKQLDTFEKDLAK

-78 ASLNFMR
+78 ASLSFMR
-85 ELPSNVQAA
+85 ELPANVGSA

-109 AKASITAI
+109 AKASITAV
-117 KELGTSIK
+117 KNLGTSIK

-145 IVSAVKVSINV
+145 IASAVKTSINV
-156 IKSIPSAI
+156 IKSIPGAI
-164 KSAGISIKSALVS
+164 KSAGSSIKSALVS
-177 SLQAAKSAAI
+177 SLHAAKTAAV

-194 KVIRSIPSA
+194 KVIKSIPGA
-203 AKTAAVAVKD
+203 AKTAATAVKN
-213 SFVVAYKAAVVAAY
+213 SFVVAYKAVVVAAY

-260 AVASAAKTT
+260 AVVSAAKTT
-269 GTTVKSALKTGFSA
+269 GTTVKTALTTGFSA
-283 VKSGA
+283 IKSGA

-344 KPAEQARFSVLK
+344 KPAEQARFSILR
-356 LAAALGLIAATKN
+356 LAAAFGLIAATKN

-429 GMKAANVKPV
+429 GMQAANVKPV

-474 ADDINRL
+474 SDDINRL

-573 GPIIQALDVAKNTF
+573 GPIIQALDVAKNAF

-615 VMVKLAPTILKVVSA
+615 VLIELAPILAKVA
-630 MLALQAVSSVYVA
+630 AGFIAFNIISSVYSKIAGLVGAIKGLASSGSLLGGIINTVRGSFLALKVA
-643 FSNIGK
+643 LGSATAAFG
-649 MFVPLKNGLFV
+649 V
-660 IATGFMKLAKTIR
+660 IA
-673 HPITAIKNL
+673 
-682 AFAIKYFIVTSG
+682 
-694 AVIAIVGAVIAVLYG
+694 AVIGAVIAVLYG

-739 VDVFKQIVSALKPVG
+739 VDVFKQIVSALKSVG

-809 ALSGD
+809 ALHWD
-814 LKGAKKSLEQSKEA
+814 LKGAKKSLEQSKDA
-828 FVDAGSAIKDAFNK
+828 FVEAGSAIKDAFNK

-852 AFKQMGGEAEN
+852 AFKQMGGEAEK

-909 QYGNKL
+909 QYGKKL
-915 SEKTKSF
+915 SEKTESF

-930 GQYQESS
+930 EQYQEATI
-937 KKSQDK
+937 KSQDK
-943 YSAAMEK
+943 YSVAMEK
-950 AQDLEGDKRKKAIA
+950 AQSLEGDKRKKAIA

-987 YAKLLKENKWVDGTE
+987 YAKLLKGNKWVDGTE

-1118 TIIANGGTLN
+1118 AIIANGGTLN

-1168 GAIMSQRGGEGVQ
+1168 AAVMSKRGGEGVQ

-1322 SAGSGIGNS
+1322 SAGTGIGNS

-1348 ASGYA
+1348 ASGYVN
-1353 QGIASGGMMVAG
+1353 GILSGMGAVGEAAG
-1365 AASALAN
+1365 SLAN
-1372 KALAAVQKKQDSHSP
+1372 KALQAVKDAQKSKSP
-1387 SKESKKL
+1387 SKKAKKL
-1394 GGDFGTGYSLG
+1394 GGDFGSGYSLG
-1405 IADKNKAVTK
+1405 IASKTKAVNKA
-1415 AANNLVASALGT
+1415 ASNLVAGALGT

-1441 ISSAIDAGLHSK
+1441 VSSAIDAGLHSK
-1453 NKSVGQLKQAKALSS
+1453 NKSRGQLKQAKALNS
-1468 IEGYIGQQT
+1468 IEGYIAQQT

-1525 SNVDPENPQSIQAEM
+1525 SNVDPENPQSIQQEM

-1634 SQKKQLENTAKS
+1634 SQKKQLEKTAKS

-1701 VNAASNMTVPAI
+1701 VNAASNMTVPTI
-1713 TLPKIS
+1713 NLPKIS

-1754 KAIKESGAKPVI
+1754 KAIQQSGDRPIIFNVDGK
-1766 LNLDGEVLANN
+1766 NLAENA
-1777 SNNRIGSMTDLGLY
+1777 NNRIGTMSNLGLY

>member
-65 FKSMGSAGSNALK
+65 FKSMGSDGSNALK

-85 ELPSNVQAA
+85 ELPANVQAA

-109 AKASITAI
+109 AKASITAV
-117 KELGTSIK
+117 KNLGTSIK

-145 IVSAVKVSINV
+145 IVSAVKISINV
-156 IKSIPSAI
+156 IKSIPGAI
-164 KSAGISIKSALVS
+164 KSAGITIKSALVS

-194 KVIRSIPSA
+194 KVIKSIPGA
-203 AKTAAVAVKD
+203 AKTAATAVKN
-213 SFVVAYKAAVVAAY
+213 SFVVAYKAVVVAAY

-344 KPAEQARFSVLK
+344 KPAEQARFSILR
-356 LAAALGLIAATKN
+356 LAAAFGLIAATKN

-391 TGSAKDAQLVMTDL
+391 TGSAKDAQLVMKDL

-429 GMKAANVKPV
+429 GMKAADVKPV

-460 TDAISALQASGVAY
+460 VDAISSLQSAGVAY
-474 ADDINRL
+474 SDDINRL

-512 ESTKAIAML
+512 ESTKAISML

-537 KMAGLAK
+537 KMSGLAK

-573 GPIIQALDVAKNTF
+573 GPIIQALDVAKNAF

-593 TASPE
+593 TSSPE
-598 FQKKLSDMIQKI
+598 FQKKLSDLIQKI
-610 KELIP
+610 KEFIP
-615 VMVKLAPTILKVVSA
+615 VLIEWAPLLAKVAAGFVAFNIISSVFSKVAKLAGAIKSLTSSGSLLSVVVNTIKGSFVKLAGTLGSTTAAFGVVA
-630 MLALQAVSSVYVA
+630 AA
-643 FSNIGK
+643 
-649 MFVPLKNGLFV
+649 
-660 IATGFMKLAKTIR
+660 
-673 HPITAIKNL
+673 
-682 AFAIKYFIVTSG
+682 
-694 AVIAIVGAVIAVLYG
+694 VGAVIAVIYG
-709 MYAAFKENT
+709 MYTAFKENT
-718 ANIKGF
+718 AGIKSF
-724 LSGMFDAVKNSFGKI
+724 LSGMWEAVKNSFGKI
-739 VDVFKQIVSALKPVG
+739 IDVFKQIVSALKPVG
-754 SGFKDVL
+754 SGFKDIL
-761 KYIGVGVWVAF
+761 KYIGVGAW
-772 GIVLA
+772 IVLGFA
-777 TVVDIIQV
+777 LAAVVDIIQV

-809 ALSGD
+809 ALQGD
-814 LKGAKKSLEQSKEA
+814 LKGAKKSLEHSKDA

-842 DNYALTGTVE
+842 DNYALTGTIE
-852 AFKQMGGEAEN
+852 SLKEMGGEAEK
-863 TAKKTETSGKKIKE
+863 TGAKAETSNKKIANS
-877 TLKLVET
+877 LKIVES

-922 LNAAKDLY
+922 LNSAKELY
-930 GQYQESS
+930 SQYQESA
-937 KKSQDK
+937 KKSQDA
-943 YSAAMEK
+943 YTAAMEK
-950 AQDLEGDKRKKAIA
+950 AQTLEGDKRKKAIA
-964 DANATLVAEIDKNN
+964 DANKTLVDETTKNN
-978 GTLLTLQAD
+978 STLLTLQSDYSNMLKTNRWAD
-987 YAKLLKENKWVDGTE
+987 GQE

-1015 ADIQAELA
+1015 TDIQTELA

-1028 YVEGN
+1028 YVEAN
-1033 LLKLSNGKTLNE
+1033 LLRLEQGKSLNE
-1045 KERSTSIEVQKSL
+1045 KERNTSLEVQKSL
-1058 YADRKKAVETG
+1058 YEEKKKAVETG
-1069 EKELADL
+1069 EKSLADL
-1076 KKKKSDATTET
+1076 KKKKADASTET

-1101 KNKTLAENLQ
+1101 KNKTLSTNL
-1111 KWASEMN
+1111 KIWATEMN
-1118 TIIANGGTLN
+1118 AIIANGGTLN
-1128 AETFAKGLSEMGN
+1128 AETFASGLSQLGN
-1141 ISDEQLSAVWQD
+1141 ISDEQLSALWQN
-1153 FVKVSGSIDNTLAGL
+1153 FVSTSTSIDNTLAGL
-1168 GAIMSQRGGEGVQ
+1168 AGIMGQRGGEGVQ
-1181 AFVTALQSGDYTTA
+1181 AFVTAIQSKDYTTA

-1200 NDVMNTLSTLPN
+1200 NDVLSTISSLPN
-1212 GMFQNGQSGKDQF
+1212 GMFLNGESGKNQF
-1225 IAAIKSGD
+1225 IAAIKSNEY
-1233 FQGAGKFLLD
+1233 QEAGKYLVD
-1243 GVKLGA
+1243 GVKMGVD
-1249 SPLPGEMNNIGK
+1249 PLPGEMTTKG
-1261 QGGNA
+1261 QSSGQSF
-1266 NADGLKST
+1266 ADGVKGKGG
-1274 AEANKSAGAE
+1274 AAKSAGSAV
-1284 LKNNAKNGAFDPNL
+1284 KNKAKEGATDPNA
-1298 FKMTGANNASGF
+1298 FKAVGSKDSAGF
-1310 NGGILDGKGNAF
+1310 NNGVMGGKGGAY
-1322 SAGSGIGNS
+1322 SAGSSVGNS
-1331 AKSGAASVDSSG
+1331 AKAGAGSVDSSG

-1348 ASGYA
+1348 ASGYVN
-1353 QGIASGGMMVAG
+1353 GILSGMGAVGEA
-1365 AASALAN
+1365 AASLAN

-1387 SKESKKL
+1387 AKKSKKL
-1394 GGDFGTGYSLG
+1394 GGDFGSGYSLG
-1405 IADKNKAVTK
+1405 IASKTKAVNKA
-1415 AANNLVASALGT
+1415 ASNLVAGALGT

-1453 NKSVGQLKQAKALSS
+1453 NKSRGQLKQAKALNS
-1468 IEGYIGQQT
+1468 IEGYIVQQT
-1477 NKLAA
+1477 NRLAA

-1565 IISDILESGVEN
+1565 IINDILEAGVEN

-1619 SAGINAAKGLINGLN
+1619 SAGINAARGLINGLN
-1634 SQKKQLENTAKS
+1634 SQKKQLEKTAKS

-1657 ALRIHSP
+1657 ALKIHSP

-1713 TLPKIS
+1713 NLPKIS

-1754 KAIKESGAKPVI
+1754 KAIQQSGDRPINFYV
-1766 LNLDGEVLANN
+1766 DGKDLADNTNN
-1777 SNNRIGSMTDLGLY
+1777 HLGSSTSLAFYGKGL
-1791 GGGLL
+1791 

>member
-85 ELPSNVQAA
+85 ELPANVQAA

-109 AKASITAI
+109 AKASITAV
-117 KELGTSIK
+117 KNLGTSIK

-145 IVSAVKVSINV
+145 IVSAVKISINV
-156 IKSIPSAI
+156 IKSIPGAI
-164 KSAGISIKSALVS
+164 KSAGITIKSALVS

-194 KVIRSIPSA
+194 KVIKSIPGA
-203 AKTAAVAVKD
+203 AKTAATAVKN
-213 SFVVAYKAAVVAAY
+213 SFVVAYKAVVVAAY

-344 KPAEQARFSVLK
+344 KPAEQARFSVLR
-356 LAAALGLIAATKN
+356 LAAAFGLIAATKN

-474 ADDINRL
+474 SDDINRL

-573 GPIIQALDVAKNTF
+573 GPIIQALDVAKNAF

-598 FQKKLSDMIQKI
+598 FQKKLSDLIQKI
-610 KELIP
+610 KEFIP
-615 VMVKLAPTILKVVSA
+615 VLIEWAPVLAKVAAGFVA
-630 MLALQAVSSVYVA
+630 FNIISSVYSKVAGLVMAFRGLASSGTLLGGIVNTVKGAFVGLKAALGSASVA
-643 FSNIGK
+643 FG
-649 MFVPLKNGLFV
+649 V
-660 IATGFMKLAKTIR
+660 
-673 HPITAIKNL
+673 ITA
-682 AFAIKYFIVTSG
+682 
-694 AVIAIVGAVIAVLYG
+694 VIGTVVAVLYG
-709 MYAAFKENT
+709 MYTAFKENT
-718 ANIKGF
+718 AGIKGF
-724 LSGMFDAVKNSFGKI
+724 LSGMWDAVKNSFGKI

-754 SGFKDVL
+754 SGFKDIL

-809 ALSGD
+809 ALQGD
-814 LKGAKKSLEQSKEA
+814 LKGAKKSLEQSKDA

-842 DNYALTGTVE
+842 DNYALTGTIE
-852 AFKQMGGEAEN
+852 SLKEMGGEAE
-863 TAKKTETSGKKIKE
+863 KTGTKAETSNKKIASS
-877 TLKLVET
+877 LKVVET
-884 TAKQTET
+884 TAKQTEA

-922 LNAAKDLY
+922 LYSAKELY
-930 GQYQESS
+930 SQYQESA
-937 KKSQDK
+937 KKSQDA
-943 YSAAMEK
+943 YTAAMEK
-950 AQDLEGDKRKKAIA
+950 AQTLEGDKRKKAIA
-964 DANATLVAEIDKNN
+964 DANTALVSEINKNN

-987 YAKLLKENKWVDGTE
+987 YAKLLKGNKWVDGTE

-1033 LLKLSNGKTLNE
+1033 LLKLANGKTLNE

-1058 YADRKKAVETG
+1058 YSDRKKAVETG

-1076 KKKKSDATTET
+1076 KKKKSDASTET

-1101 KNKTLAENLQ
+1101 KNKALSTNLQ
-1111 KWASEMN
+1111 NWATEMN
-1118 TIIANGGTLN
+1118 SIIANGGTLN
-1128 AETFAKGLSEMGN
+1128 AQTFATGLSQLGN
-1141 ISDEQLSAVWQD
+1141 ISDEQLSALWQN
-1153 FVKVSGSIDNTLAGL
+1153 FVSTSTSIDNTLAGL
-1168 GAIMSQRGGEGVQ
+1168 AGIMGQRGGQGVQ

-1200 NDVMNTLSTLPN
+1200 NDVLSTISSLPN
-1212 GMFQNGQSGKDQF
+1212 GMFLNGESGKNQF
-1225 IAAIKSGD
+1225 LTAIKSGD
-1233 FQGAGKFLLD
+1233 FQGAGKYLVD
-1243 GVKLGA
+1243 GVKMGTD
-1249 SPLPGEMNNIGK
+1249 SIDSEMKTKG
-1261 QGGNA
+1261 QTGGQNF
-1266 NADGLKST
+1266 ADGVKGKEG
-1274 AEANKSAGAE
+1274 AAKSAGSAV
-1284 LKNNAKNGAFDPNL
+1284 KNKAKEGATDPNA
-1298 FKMTGANNASGF
+1298 FKAVGSKDSAGF
-1310 NGGILDGKGNAF
+1310 NNGVMGGKGGAY
-1322 SAGSGIGNS
+1322 SAGSSVGNS
-1331 AKSGAASVDSSG
+1331 AKSGAGSVDSSG

-1348 ASGYA
+1348 ASGYVN
-1353 QGIASGGMMVAG
+1353 GILSGMGAVGEA
-1365 AASALAN
+1365 AASLAS
-1372 KALAAVQKKQDSHSP
+1372 KALAAVQKKQNSHSP
-1387 SKESKKL
+1387 SKETTKL

-1405 IADKNKAVTK
+1405 IASKTKAVNKA
-1415 AANNLVASALGT
+1415 ASNLVAGALGT
-1427 ESQIKKLSSTLKDK
+1427 ESQIKKLSNTLKDK

-1453 NKSVGQLKQAKALSS
+1453 NKSRGQLKQAKALNS
-1468 IEGYIGQQT
+1468 IEGYIVQQT
-1477 NKLAA
+1477 NRLAA

-1516 EKMQSYGSI
+1516 EKMKSYGSI
-1525 SNVDPENPQSIQAEM
+1525 SNVDPENPKSIQQEM

-1565 IISDILESGVEN
+1565 IINDILESGVEN

-1604 SASKSMGNTAANAMY
+1604 SASKAMGNTAANAMY

-1634 SQKKQLENTAKS
+1634 SQKKQLEKTAKS

-1657 ALRIHSP
+1657 ALKIHSP

-1701 VNAASNMTVPAI
+1701 VNAASNMTVPTI
-1713 TLPKIS
+1713 NLPKIS

-1754 KAIKESGAKPVI
+1754 KAIQQSGDRPINFYV
-1766 LNLDGEVLANN
+1766 DGKDLADNTNN
-1777 SNNRIGSMTDLGLY
+1777 HLGSSTSLAFYGKGL
-1791 GGGLL
+1791 

>member
-85 ELPSNVQAA
+85 ELPANVQAA

-109 AKASITAI
+109 AKASITAV
-117 KELGTSIK
+117 KNLGTSIK

-145 IVSAVKVSINV
+145 IVSAVKISINV
-156 IKSIPSAI
+156 IKSIPGAI
-164 KSAGISIKSALVS
+164 KSAGITIKSALVS

-194 KVIRSIPSA
+194 KVIKSIPGA
-203 AKTAAVAVKD
+203 AKTAATAVKN
-213 SFVVAYKAAVVAAY
+213 SFVVAYKAVVVAAY

-312 IKSGLVSGFN
+312 IKNGLVNGFN
-322 AAKAAAKGAGAGMR
+322 TAKAAAKGAGAGMR

-344 KPAEQARFSVLK
+344 KPAEQARFSILR
-356 LAAALGLIAATKN
+356 LAAAFGLIAATKN

-391 TGSAKDAQLVMTDL
+391 TGSAKDAQLVMKDL

-429 GMKAANVKPV
+429 GMKAADVKPV

-460 TDAISALQASGVAY
+460 VDAISSLQSAGVAY
-474 ADDINRL
+474 SDDINRL

-512 ESTKAIAML
+512 ESTKAISML

-537 KMAGLAK
+537 KMSGLAK

-573 GPIIQALDVAKNTF
+573 GPIIQALDVAKNAF

-598 FQKKLSDMIQKI
+598 FQKKLSDLIQKI
-610 KELIP
+610 KEFIP
-615 VMVKLAPTILKVVSA
+615 VLIEWAPLLAKVAAGFVA
-630 MLALQAVSSVYVA
+630 FNIISSVYSKVAGLVMAFRGLASSGTLLGGIVNTVKGAFVGLKAALGSASVA
-643 FSNIGK
+643 FG
-649 MFVPLKNGLFV
+649 V
-660 IATGFMKLAKTIR
+660 
-673 HPITAIKNL
+673 ITA
-682 AFAIKYFIVTSG
+682 
-694 AVIAIVGAVIAVLYG
+694 VIGSVVAVLYG
-709 MYAAFKENT
+709 MYTAFKENT
-718 ANIKGF
+718 AGIKGF
-724 LSGMFDAVKNSFGKI
+724 LSGMWDAVKNSFGKI

-754 SGFKDVL
+754 SGFKDIL

-809 ALSGD
+809 ALQGD
-814 LKGAKKSLEQSKEA
+814 LKGAKKSLEQSKDA

-842 DNYALTGTVE
+842 DNYALTGTIE
-852 AFKQMGGEAEN
+852 SLKEMGGEAEK
-863 TAKKTETSGKKIKE
+863 TGAKAETSNKKIANS
-877 TLKLVET
+877 LKIVES

-922 LNAAKDLY
+922 LYSAKELY
-930 GQYQESS
+930 SQYQESA
-937 KKSQDK
+937 KKSQDA
-943 YSAAMEK
+943 YTAAMEK
-950 AQDLEGDKRKKAIA
+950 AQTLEGDKRKKAIA
-964 DANATLVAEIDKNN
+964 DANTALVSEINKNN

-987 YAKLLKENKWVDGTE
+987 YAKLLKGNKWVDGTE

-1033 LLKLSNGKTLNE
+1033 LLKLANGKTLNE

-1076 KKKKSDATTET
+1076 KKKKADASTET

-1101 KNKTLAENLQ
+1101 KNKTLAGNLQ

-1118 TIIANGGTLN
+1118 AIIANGGTLN

-1168 GAIMSQRGGEGVQ
+1168 AAVMSQRGGEGVQ

-1200 NDVMNTLSTLPN
+1200 NDVLSTISSLPN
-1212 GMFQNGQSGKDQF
+1212 GMFLNGENGKNQF
-1225 IAAIKSGD
+1225 LTAIKSGD
-1233 FQGAGKFLLD
+1233 FQGAGKYLVD
-1243 GVKLGA
+1243 GVKMGTD
-1249 SPLPGEMNNIGK
+1249 SIDSEMKTKG
-1261 QGGNA
+1261 QTGGQNF
-1266 NADGLKST
+1266 ADGVKGKEG
-1274 AEANKSAGAE
+1274 AAKSAGSAV
-1284 LKNNAKNGAFDPNL
+1284 KNKAKEGATDPNA
-1298 FKMTGANNASGF
+1298 FKAVGSKDSAGF
-1310 NGGILDGKGNAF
+1310 NNGVMGGKGGAY
-1322 SAGSGIGNS
+1322 SAGSSVGNS
-1331 AKSGAASVDSSG
+1331 AKSGAGSVDSSG

-1348 ASGYA
+1348 ASGYVN
-1353 QGIASGGMMVAG
+1353 GILSGMGAVGEA
-1365 AASALAN
+1365 AASLAN

-1387 SKESKKL
+1387 AKKSKKL
-1394 GGDFGTGYSLG
+1394 GGDFGSGYSLG
-1405 IADKNKAVTK
+1405 IASKTKAVNKA
-1415 AANNLVASALGT
+1415 ASNLVAGALGT

-1453 NKSVGQLKQAKALSS
+1453 NKSRGQLKQAKALNS
-1468 IEGYIGQQT
+1468 IEGYIVQQT
-1477 NKLAA
+1477 NRLAA

-1516 EKMQSYGSI
+1516 EKMKSYGSI
-1525 SNVDPENPQSIQAEM
+1525 SNVDPENPKSIQQEM

-1565 IISDILESGVEN
+1565 IINDILEAGVEN

-1619 SAGINAAKGLINGLN
+1619 SAGINAAKGLISGLN
-1634 SQKKQLENTAKS
+1634 SQKKQLEKTAKS

-1657 ALRIHSP
+1657 ALKIHSP

-1675 TGGLGNGVLAGAK
+1675 TGGLGNGVLAGAN

-1701 VNAASNMTVPAI
+1701 VNAASNMTVPTI
-1713 TLPKIS
+1713 NLPKIS

-1754 KAIKESGAKPVI
+1754 KAIQQSGDRPINFYV
-1766 LNLDGEVLANN
+1766 DGKDLADNTNN
-1777 SNNRIGSMTDLGLY
+1777 HLGSSTSLAFYGKGL
-1791 GGGLL
+1791 

>member
-16 KADKQLDAFEKDLAK
+16 KADKQLDAFEKDLEK

-109 AKASITAI
+109 AKASITVI

-194 KVIRSIPSA
+194 KVIKSIPVA
-203 AKTAAVAVKD
+203 AKTAATAVKN
-213 SFVVAYKAAVVAAY
+213 SFVVAYKAVVVAAY

-568 AENLK
+568 VENLK
-573 GPIIQALDVAKNTF
+573 GPIIQALDVAKNAF

-598 FQKKLSDMIQKI
+598 FQKKLSDLIQKI
-610 KELIP
+610 KEFIP
-615 VMVKLAPTILKVVSA
+615 VLIEWAPLLAKVAAGFVAFNIL
-630 MLALQAVSSVYVA
+630 SSVYSKVA
-643 FSNIGK
+643 GLVMAFRGLASSGTLLGGIVNTVKGS
-649 MFVPLKNGLFV
+649 FLALKVALGSAAAAFGV
-660 IATGFMKLAKTIR
+660 II
-673 HPITAIKNL
+673 
-682 AFAIKYFIVTSG
+682 
-694 AVIAIVGAVIAVLYG
+694 AVIGAVIAVAYG
-709 MYAAFKENT
+709 MYVSFKENT

-724 LSGMFDAVKNSFGKI
+724 LSTMWDGVKNSFGKI
-739 VDVFKQIVSALKPVG
+739 VDVFKQIVAALKPVG

-761 KYIGVGVWVAF
+761 KYVGVAIWVSL
-772 GIVLA
+772 GLVLA
-777 TVVDIIQV
+777 AVVDIIQV

-792 AIKGL
+792 AIKAL

-809 ALSGD
+809 ALHWD
-814 LKGAKKSLEQSKEA
+814 LKGAKKSLEQSKDA
-828 FVDAGSAIKDAFNK
+828 FVEAGSAIKDAFNK

-852 AFKQMGGEAEN
+852 AFKQMGGEAEK

-909 QYGNKL
+909 QYGKKL
-915 SEKTKSF
+915 SEKTESF

-930 GQYQESS
+930 EQYQEAT

-943 YSAAMEK
+943 YSVAMEK
-950 AQDLEGDKRKKAIA
+950 AQSLEGDKRKKAIA
-964 DANATLVAEIDKNN
+964 DANKTLVDETTKNN
-978 GTLLTLQAD
+978 STLLTLQSDYSNMLKTNRWAD
-987 YAKLLKENKWVDGTE
+987 GQE

-1015 ADIQAELA
+1015 TDIQTELA

-1028 YVEGN
+1028 YVEAN
-1033 LLKLSNGKTLNE
+1033 LLRLEQGKSLNE
-1045 KERSTSIEVQKSL
+1045 KERNTSLEVQKSL
-1058 YADRKKAVETG
+1058 YEEKKKAVETG
-1069 EKELADL
+1069 EKSLADL
-1076 KKKKSDATTET
+1076 KKKKADASTET

-1101 KNKTLAENLQ
+1101 KNKTLSTNL
-1111 KWASEMN
+1111 KNWATEMN
-1118 TIIANGGTLN
+1118 AIIANGGTLN
-1128 AETFAKGLSEMGN
+1128 AETFASGLSQLGN
-1141 ISDEQLSAVWQD
+1141 ISDEQLSALWQN
-1153 FVKVSGSIDNTLAGL
+1153 FVSTSTSIDNTLSGL
-1168 GAIMSQRGGEGVQ
+1168 AAIMGQRGGEGVQ
-1181 AFVTALQSGDYTTA
+1181 AFVTAIQSKDYTTA

-1200 NDVMNTLSTLPN
+1200 NDVLNTLSNLPN
-1212 GMFQNGQSGKDQF
+1212 GMFLNGQNGKNQF
-1225 IAAIKSGD
+1225 IAAIKSNEY
-1233 FQGAGKFLLD
+1233 QEAGKYLVD
-1243 GVKLGA
+1243 GVKMGA
-1249 SPLPGEMNNIGK
+1249 SPLPNELNGIGK

-1266 NADGLKST
+1266 NADGIKST
-1274 AEANKSAGAE
+1274 AEANKNAGATI
-1284 LKNNAKNGAFDPNL
+1284 KNNAKNGAFDPNL
-1298 FKMTGANNASGF
+1298 FQMTGVSNANGF

-1322 SAGSGIGNS
+1322 SAGTGIGNS

-1348 ASGYA
+1348 ASGYVN
-1353 QGIASGGMMVAG
+1353 GILSGMGAVGEAAG
-1365 AASALAN
+1365 SLAN
-1372 KALAAVQKKQDSHSP
+1372 KALQAVKDAQKSKSP
-1387 SKESKKL
+1387 SKKAKKL

-1453 NKSVGQLKQAKALSS
+1453 NKSVGQLKQAKALNS

-1525 SNVDPENPQSIQAEM
+1525 SNVDPENPQSIQQEM

-1565 IISDILESGVEN
+1565 IVSDILDAGVEN

-1664 SRVAIELGKFF
+1664 SRVAVELGKFF

-1754 KAIKESGAKPVI
+1754 KAIQQSGDRPIIFNVDGK
-1766 LNLDGEVLANN
+1766 NLAENA
-1777 SNNRIGSMTDLGLY
+1777 NNRIGTMGNLGLY

>member
-1 MSDGSVVIEISLDDK
+1 MSDGSVVIEISLDDT
-16 KADKQLDAFEKDLAK
+16 KADKQLDTFEKDLAK

-45 EAVSDIASQSKRLK
+45 EAVSDIASQSKRIK

-78 ASLNFMR
+78 ASLKFMR
-85 ELPSNVQAA
+85 ELPANVQAA

-109 AKASITAI
+109 AKASITAV
-117 KELGTSIK
+117 KNLGTSIK
-125 NTAVNIKN
+125 NTATNIKN
-133 GFFSIAKTVQSS
+133 GFFSIAKAVQSS
-145 IVSAVKVSINV
+145 IVSAVKTSINV
-156 IKSIPSAI
+156 IRSIPNTI
-164 KSAGISIKSALVS
+164 KSAGNSIKSALVS
-177 SLQAAKSAAI
+177 SLQAAKTAAI
-187 SFAQTTV
+187 SFAQTSV
-194 KVIRSIPSA
+194 NVIKSIPGA
-203 AKTAAVAVKD
+203 AKTAAVAVKN
-213 SFVVAYKAAVVAAY
+213 SFVVAYKAVVVAAY

-240 PSATKSAALAVSSAM
+240 PSAAKSAALAVSSAM

-260 AVASAAKTT
+260 AVVSAAKTT
-269 GTTVKSALKTGFSA
+269 GTTVKTALTTGFSA
-283 VKSGA
+283 IKSGA
-288 KAAGQAGISALKGLG
+288 KTAGQVGISALKGLG
-303 NIAKSTGSL
+303 NIAKNTGSL

-322 AAKAAAKGAGAGMR
+322 TAKAAAKGAGAGMR

-344 KPAEQARFSVLK
+344 KPAEQARFSILK
-356 LAAALGLIAATKN
+356 LAAAFGLIAATKN

-391 TGSAKDAQLVMTDL
+391 TGSAKDAQLVMKDL

-429 GMKAANVKPV
+429 GMQAANVKPV

-474 ADDINRL
+474 SDDINRL

-573 GPIIQALDVAKNTF
+573 GPIIQALDVAKNAF

-694 AVIAIVGAVIAVLYG
+694 AVIAIVGAVVAVLYG
-709 MYAAFKENT
+709 MYTAFKENT
-718 ANIKGF
+718 AGIKGF
-724 LSGMFDAVKNSFGKI
+724 LSGMWDAVKNSFGKI

-754 SGFKDVL
+754 SGFKDIL

-809 ALSGD
+809 ALQGD
-814 LKGAKKSLEQSKEA
+814 LKGAKKSLEQSKDA

-842 DNYALTGTVE
+842 DNYALTGTIE
-852 AFKQMGGEAEN
+852 SLKEIGGEAE
-863 TAKKTETSGKKIKE
+863 KTGTKAETSNKKIANS
-877 TLKLVET
+877 LKLVES
-884 TAKQTET
+884 TAKQTEA

-915 SEKTKSF
+915 NEKTKSF
-922 LNAAKDLY
+922 LNAAKELY
-930 GQYQESS
+930 SNYQESAQ
-937 KKSQDK
+937 KSQDK
-943 YSAAMEK
+943 YTAAMEK
-950 AQDLEGDKRKKAIA
+950 AQSLEGEKRKKVIA

-987 YAKLLKENKWVDGTE
+987 YAKLLKGNKWVDGTE

-1033 LLKLSNGKTLNE
+1033 LLKLANGKTLNE
-1045 KERSTSIEVQKSL
+1045 KERATSIEVQKSL
-1058 YADRKKAVETG
+1058 YGDRKKAVETG

-1076 KKKKSDATTET
+1076 KRKKSDATTET

-1101 KNKTLAENLQ
+1101 KNKTLAGNLQ

-1118 TIIANGGTLN
+1118 AIIANGGTLN

-1141 ISDEQLSAVWQD
+1141 ISDEQLGAVWQD

-1168 GAIMSQRGGEGVQ
+1168 AAVMSQRGGEGVQ

-1195 ALNIN
+1195 ALKIN
-1200 NDVMNTLSTLPN
+1200 DDVLNTISGLPN
-1212 GMFQNGQSGKDQF
+1212 SMFLNGQSGKDQF
-1225 IAAIKSGD
+1225 LLAIKSGD

-1243 GVKLGA
+1243 GVKMGA
-1249 SPLPGEMNNIGK
+1249 DPLPGEMEKNGK
-1261 QGGNA
+1261 KSGDAQAKGV
-1266 NADGLKST
+1266 KST
-1274 AEANKSAGAE
+1274 AEANKSAGKE
-1284 LKNNAKNGAFDPNL
+1284 IKNNAKSGAFDPNL
-1298 FKMTGANNASGF
+1298 FKMTGSKNSSGF
-1310 NGGILDGKGNAF
+1310 NNGILGGKDGAF
-1322 SAGSGIGNS
+1322 SAGTSVGGS

-1348 ASGYA
+1348 AAGFANGIRSG
-1353 QGIASGGMMVAG
+1353 AG
-1365 AASALAN
+1365 AVGEAAASIAA

-1387 SKESKKL
+1387 SKKSKKL
-1394 GGDFGTGYSLG
+1394 GGDFGSGYSLG
-1405 IADKNKAVTK
+1405 IASKTKAVTK
-1415 AANNLVASALGT
+1415 AASNLVAGALGT
-1427 ESQIKKLSSTLKDK
+1427 EKQIKKLSSTLKDK
-1441 ISSAIDAGLHSK
+1441 VSSAIDAGLHSK
-1453 NKSVGQLKQAKALSS
+1453 NKSRGQLKQAKALNS
-1468 IEGYIGQQT
+1468 IEGYIAQQT

-1565 IISDILESGVEN
+1565 IINDILEAGVEN

-1619 SAGINAAKGLINGLN
+1619 SAGINAAKGLISGLN
-1634 SQKKQLENTAKS
+1634 SQKKQLEKTAKS

-1657 ALRIHSP
+1657 ALKIHSP

-1688 GAVQSTNK
+1688 GAVQSTSK

-1701 VNAASNMTVPAI
+1701 VNAASNMTVPTI
-1713 TLPKIS
+1713 NLPKIS

-1754 KAIKESGAKPVI
+1754 KAIQQSGDRPIIFNV
-1766 LNLDGEVLANN
+1766 DGKDIADNTNNHLGSSTSLAFY
-1777 SNNRIGSMTDLGLY
+1777 GKGL
-1791 GGGLL
+1791 

>member
-1 MSDGSVVIEISLDDK
+1 MSDGSVVIEISLDDT
-16 KADKQLDAFEKDLAK
+16 KADKQLDTFEKDLAK

-65 FKSMGSAGSNALK
+65 FKSMGNAGSNALK
-78 ASLNFMR
+78 ASLSFMR
-85 ELPSNVQAA
+85 ELPANVGSA

-109 AKASITAI
+109 AKASITAV
-117 KELGTSIK
+117 KNLGTSIK

-145 IVSAVKVSINV
+145 IVSAVKTSINV
-156 IKSIPSAI
+156 IKSIPGAI
-164 KSAGISIKSALVS
+164 KSAGSSIKSALVS
-177 SLQAAKSAAI
+177 SLHAAKTAAI

-194 KVIRSIPSA
+194 KVIKSIPGA
-203 AKTAAVAVKD
+203 AKTAATAVKN
-213 SFVVAYKAAVVAAY
+213 SFVVAYKAVVVAAY

-260 AVASAAKTT
+260 AVVSAAKTT
-269 GTTVKSALKTGFSA
+269 GTTVKTALTNGFSA
-283 VKSGA
+283 IKSGA
-288 KAAGQAGISALKGLG
+288 KTAGQVGISALKGLG
-303 NIAKSTGSL
+303 NAAKSTGSL
-312 IKSGLVSGFN
+312 IKNGLVSGFN
-322 AAKAAAKGAGAGMR
+322 AAKSAAKGAGAGMR

-344 KPAEQARFSVLK
+344 KPAEQARFSILR
-356 LAAALGLIAATKN
+356 LAAAFGLIAATKN

-429 GMKAANVKPV
+429 GMQAANVKPV

-474 ADDINRL
+474 SDDINRL

-573 GPIIQALDVAKNTF
+573 GPIIQALDVAKNAF
-587 KQFAAV
+587 KQFASV

-615 VMVKLAPTILKVVSA
+615 VLIELAPILAKVA
-630 MLALQAVSSVYVA
+630 AGFIAFNIISSVYSKIAGLVGAIKGLASSGSLLGGIINTVRGSFLALKVA
-643 FSNIGK
+643 LGSATAAFG
-649 MFVPLKNGLFV
+649 V
-660 IATGFMKLAKTIR
+660 IA
-673 HPITAIKNL
+673 
-682 AFAIKYFIVTSG
+682 
-694 AVIAIVGAVIAVLYG
+694 AVIGAVIAVLYG

-754 SGFKDVL
+754 SGFKDIL
-761 KYIGVGVWVAF
+761 KYVGVGVWVAF

-792 AIKGL
+792 AIKAL

-802 AIKAAFQ
+802 ALKAANQ
-809 ALSGD
+809 AAHWD
-814 LKGAKKSLEQSKEA
+814 LKGAKKSIEQSKDA

-842 DNYALTGTVE
+842 DNYALTGTIE
-852 AFKQMGGEAEN
+852 SLKEMGGEAE
-863 TAKKTETSGKKIKE
+863 KTGTKAETSNKKISSS
-877 TLKLVET
+877 LKLVES
-884 TAKQTET
+884 TAKQTEA

-915 SEKTKSF
+915 NEKTKSF
-922 LNAAKDLY
+922 LNAAKELY
-930 GQYQESS
+930 SNYQESAQ
-937 KKSQDK
+937 KSQDK
-943 YSAAMEK
+943 YTAAMEK
-950 AQDLEGDKRKKAIA
+950 AQSLEGEKRKKVIA

-987 YAKLLKENKWVDGTE
+987 YAKLLKGNKWVDGTE

-1033 LLKLSNGKTLNE
+1033 LLKLANGKTLNE
-1045 KERSTSIEVQKSL
+1045 KERATSIEVQKSL
-1058 YADRKKAVETG
+1058 YGDRKKAVETG

-1076 KKKKSDATTET
+1076 KRKKSDATTET

-1101 KNKTLAENLQ
+1101 KNKTLAGNLQ

-1118 TIIANGGTLN
+1118 AIIANGGTLN

-1141 ISDEQLSAVWQD
+1141 ISDEQLGAVWQD

-1168 GAIMSQRGGEGVQ
+1168 AAVMSQRGGEGVQ
-1181 AFVTALQSGDYTTA
+1181 GFVTALQSKDYTTA
-1195 ALNIN
+1195 TLKINDDVLNTIS
-1200 NDVMNTLSTLPN
+1200 DLPN
-1212 GMFQNGQSGKDQF
+1212 EMFLNGQSGKDQF
-1225 IAAIKSGD
+1225 ITAIKSGK
-1233 FQGAGKFLLD
+1233 FQEAGKYLLD
-1243 GVKLGA
+1243 NVKMGA
-1249 SPLPGEMNNIGK
+1249 DPLPGEMGK
-1261 QGGNA
+1261 NGKNSGNA
-1266 NADGLKST
+1266 QANGMKGT
-1274 AEANKSAGAE
+1274 AQANKKAGATI
-1284 LKNNAKNGAFDPNL
+1284 KNSAKNGAFDPNL
-1298 FKMTGANNASGF
+1298 FKMAGSNNSTGYNN
-1310 NGGILDGKGNAF
+1310 GILVGKDGAF
-1322 SAGSGIGNS
+1322 SAGTSVGGS

-1348 ASGYA
+1348 ASGYVN
-1353 QGIASGGMMVAG
+1353 GILSGMGAVGEA
-1365 AASALAN
+1365 AASLAN

-1387 SKESKKL
+1387 SKKSKKL
-1394 GGDFGTGYSLG
+1394 GGDFGSGYSLG
-1405 IADKNKAVTK
+1405 IASKTKAVTK
-1415 AANNLVASALGT
+1415 AASNLVAGALGT
-1427 ESQIKKLSSTLKDK
+1427 EKQIKKLSSTLKDK
-1441 ISSAIDAGLHSK
+1441 VSSAIDAGLHSK
-1453 NKSVGQLKQAKALSS
+1453 NKSRGQLKQAKALNS
-1468 IEGYIGQQT
+1468 IEGYIAQQT
-1477 NKLAA
+1477 NRLAA

-1525 SNVDPENPQSIQAEM
+1525 SNVDAENPQSIQQEM

-1634 SQKKQLENTAKS
+1634 SQKKQLEKTAKS

-1664 SRVAIELGKFF
+1664 SRVAVELGKFF

-1688 GAVQSTNK
+1688 GAVKSTNK
-1696 MVDKV
+1696 MVDSV
-1701 VNAASNMTVPAI
+1701 VNAASNLTAPKI
-1713 TLPKIS
+1713 TLPHVS

-1724 GLKSV
+1724 GLKSS
-1729 DLNRTITVKTI
+1729 DLNRTITVKAI
-1740 IDNKT
+1740 VEN
-1745 KESSNADLI
+1745 ES
-1754 KAIKESGAKPVI
+1754 K
-1766 LNLDGEVLANN
+1766 NN
-1777 SNNRIGSMTDLGLY
+1777 SNSDLINAIEKSGGRPIILNVDGKVIADNTNNHLGNSTSLAFYGKGL
-1791 GGGLL
+1791 

>member
-109 AKASITAI
+109 AKASITAV
-117 KELGTSIK
+117 KNLGTSIK

-156 IKSIPSAI
+156 IKSIPGAI

-194 KVIRSIPSA
+194 KVIKSIPGA
-203 AKTAAVAVKD
+203 AKTAATAVKN
-213 SFVVAYKAAVVAAY
+213 SFVVAYKAVVVAAY

-240 PSATKSAALAVSSAM
+240 PSATKSAALAVSRAM

-573 GPIIQALDVAKNTF
+573 GPIIQALDVAKNAF

-598 FQKKLSDMIQKI
+598 FQKKLSDLIQKI
-610 KELIP
+610 KEFIP
-615 VMVKLAPTILKVVSA
+615 VLIEWAPLLAKVAAGFVAFNIL
-630 MLALQAVSSVYVA
+630 SSVYSKVA
-643 FSNIGK
+643 GLVMAFRGLASSGTLLGGIVNTVKGS
-649 MFVPLKNGLFV
+649 FLALKVALGSAAAAFGV
-660 IATGFMKLAKTIR
+660 II
-673 HPITAIKNL
+673 
-682 AFAIKYFIVTSG
+682 
-694 AVIAIVGAVIAVLYG
+694 AVIGAVIAVAYG
-709 MYAAFKENT
+709 MYVSFKENT

-724 LSGMFDAVKNSFGKI
+724 LSTMWDGVKNSFGKI
-739 VDVFKQIVSALKPVG
+739 VDVFKQIVAALKPVG

-761 KYIGVGVWVAF
+761 KYVGVAIWASL
-772 GIVLA
+772 GLVLA
-777 TVVDIIQV
+777 AVVDIIQV

-792 AIKGL
+792 AIKAL

-802 AIKAAFQ
+802 AIKSAFQ

-814 LKGAKKSLEQSKEA
+814 LKGAKKSLEQSKDA
-828 FVDAGSAIKDAFNK
+828 FVEAGSAIKDAFNK

-852 AFKQMGGEAEN
+852 AFKQMGGEAEK
-863 TAKKTETSGKKIKE
+863 TAKKTETSGKKIKD

-930 GQYQESS
+930 GQYQESA

-964 DANATLVAEIDKNN
+964 DANTTLVAEIDKNN

-987 YAKLLKENKWVDGTE
+987 YAKLLKGNKWVDGTE

-1200 NDVMNTLSTLPN
+1200 NDVLSTISSLPN
-1212 GMFQNGQSGKDQF
+1212 GMFLNGESGKNQF
-1225 IAAIKSGD
+1225 LTAIKSGD
-1233 FQGAGKFLLD
+1233 FQGAGKYLVD
-1243 GVKLGA
+1243 GVKMGTD
-1249 SPLPGEMNNIGK
+1249 SIDSEMKTKG
-1261 QGGNA
+1261 QTGGQNF
-1266 NADGLKST
+1266 ADGVKGKED
-1274 AEANKSAGAE
+1274 AAKSAGSAV
-1284 LKNNAKNGAFDPNL
+1284 KNKAKEGATDPNA
-1298 FKMTGANNASGF
+1298 FKAVGSKDSAGF
-1310 NGGILDGKGNAF
+1310 NNGVMGGKGGAY
-1322 SAGSGIGNS
+1322 SAGSSVGNS

-1348 ASGYA
+1348 SSGYVN
-1353 QGIASGGMMVAG
+1353 GILSGMGAVGEA
-1365 AASALAN
+1365 AASLAS

-1387 SKESKKL
+1387 AKESKKL

-1664 SRVAIELGKFF
+1664 SRVAVELGKFF

-1701 VNAASNMTVPAI
+1701 VNAASNMTVPTI
-1713 TLPKIS
+1713 NLPKIS

-1754 KAIKESGAKPVI
+1754 KAIQQSGDRPIIFNVDGK
-1766 LNLDGEVLANN
+1766 NLAENA
-1777 SNNRIGSMTDLGLY
+1777 NNRIGTMGNLGLY

>member
-109 AKASITAI
+109 AKASITAV
-117 KELGTSIK
+117 KNLGTSIK

-194 KVIRSIPSA
+194 KVIKSIPGA
-203 AKTAAVAVKD
+203 AKTAATAVKN
-213 SFVVAYKAAVVAAY
+213 SFVVAYKAVVVAAY

-260 AVASAAKTT
+260 AVSSAAKTT

-344 KPAEQARFSVLK
+344 KPAEQARFSILR
-356 LAAALGLIAATKN
+356 LAAAFGLIAATKN

-488 WQILANSTGKSVGEM
+488 WKILANSTGKSVGEM

-512 ESTKAIAML
+512 ESTRAIAML

-568 AENLK
+568 VENLK
-573 GPIIQALDVAKNTF
+573 GPIIQALDVAKNAF

-598 FQKKLSDMIQKI
+598 FQKKLSDLIQKI
-610 KELIP
+610 KEFIP
-615 VMVKLAPTILKVVSA
+615 VLIEWAPLLAKVAAGFVAFNIL
-630 MLALQAVSSVYVA
+630 SSVYSKVA
-643 FSNIGK
+643 GLVMAFRGLASSGTLLGGIVNTVKGS
-649 MFVPLKNGLFV
+649 FLALKVALGSAAAAFGV
-660 IATGFMKLAKTIR
+660 II
-673 HPITAIKNL
+673 
-682 AFAIKYFIVTSG
+682 
-694 AVIAIVGAVIAVLYG
+694 AVIGAVIAVAYG
-709 MYAAFKENT
+709 MYVSFKENT

-724 LSGMFDAVKNSFGKI
+724 LSTMWDGVKNSFGKI
-739 VDVFKQIVSALKPVG
+739 VDVFKQIVAALKPVG

-761 KYIGVGVWVAF
+761 KYVGVAIWASL
-772 GIVLA
+772 GLVLA
-777 TVVDIIQV
+777 AVVDIIQV

-792 AIKGL
+792 AIKAL

-802 AIKAAFQ
+802 AIKAAFK
-809 ALSGD
+809 ALHWD
-814 LKGAKKSLEQSKEA
+814 LKGAKKSLEQSKDA
-828 FVDAGSAIKDAFNK
+828 FVEAGSAIKDAFNK

-852 AFKQMGGEAEN
+852 AFKQMGGEAEK

-884 TAKQTET
+884 TAKQTEI

-915 SEKTKSF
+915 SEKTESF

-930 GQYQESS
+930 EQYQEAT

-943 YSAAMEK
+943 YSVAMEK

-987 YAKLLKENKWVDGTE
+987 YAKLLKGNKWVDGTE

-1118 TIIANGGTLN
+1118 AIIANGGTLS

-1168 GAIMSQRGGEGVQ
+1168 AAVMSQRGGEGVQ

-1200 NDVMNTLSTLPN
+1200 DDVMNTLSTLPN

-1225 IAAIKSGD
+1225 ITAIKSGD

-1298 FKMTGANNASGF
+1298 FKMTGSNNASGF
-1310 NGGILDGKGNAF
+1310 NSGILDGKGNAF
-1322 SAGSGIGNS
+1322 SAGTGIGNS
-1331 AKSGAASVDSSG
+1331 AKSGAGSVDSSG

-1348 ASGYA
+1348 ASGYVN
-1353 QGIASGGMMVAG
+1353 GILSGMGAVGEA
-1365 AASALAN
+1365 AASLAS

-1387 SKESKKL
+1387 AKKSKKL

-1405 IADKNKAVTK
+1405 ISEKNKAVTK

-1453 NKSVGQLKQAKALSS
+1453 NKSVGQLKQAKALNS
-1468 IEGYIGQQT
+1468 IEGYIAQQT

-1525 SNVDPENPQSIQAEM
+1525 SNVDPENPQSIQQEM

-1565 IISDILESGVEN
+1565 IVSDILDAGVEN

-1754 KAIKESGAKPVI
+1754 KAIQQSGDRPIIFNVDGK
-1766 LNLDGEVLANN
+1766 NLAENA
-1777 SNNRIGSMTDLGLY
+1777 NNRIGTMGNLGLY

>member
-156 IKSIPSAI
+156 IKSIPGAI

-194 KVIRSIPSA
+194 KVIKSIPGA
-203 AKTAAVAVKD
+203 AKTAATAVKN
-213 SFVVAYKAAVVAAY
+213 SFVVAYKAVVVAAY

-260 AVASAAKTT
+260 AVSSAAKTT

-344 KPAEQARFSVLK
+344 KPAEQARFSILR
-356 LAAALGLIAATKN
+356 LAAAFGLIAATKN

-512 ESTKAIAML
+512 ESTRAIAML

-568 AENLK
+568 VENLK
-573 GPIIQALDVAKNTF
+573 GPIIQALDVAKNAF

-598 FQKKLSDMIQKI
+598 FQKKLSDLIQKI
-610 KELIP
+610 KEFIP
-615 VMVKLAPTILKVVSA
+615 VLIEWAPLLAKVAAGFVAFNIL
-630 MLALQAVSSVYVA
+630 SSVYSKVA
-643 FSNIGK
+643 GLVMAFRGLASSGTLLGGIVNTVKGS
-649 MFVPLKNGLFV
+649 FLALKVALGSAAAAFGV
-660 IATGFMKLAKTIR
+660 II
-673 HPITAIKNL
+673 
-682 AFAIKYFIVTSG
+682 
-694 AVIAIVGAVIAVLYG
+694 AVIGAVIAVAYG
-709 MYAAFKENT
+709 MYVSFKENT

-724 LSGMFDAVKNSFGKI
+724 LSTMWDGVKNSFGKI
-739 VDVFKQIVSALKPVG
+739 VDVFKQIVAALKPVG

-761 KYIGVGVWVAF
+761 KYVGVAIWASL
-772 GIVLA
+772 GLVLA
-777 TVVDIIQV
+777 AVVDIIQV

-792 AIKGL
+792 AIKAL

-809 ALSGD
+809 ALHWD
-814 LKGAKKSLEQSKEA
+814 LKGAKKSLEQSKDA
-828 FVDAGSAIKDAFNK
+828 FVEAGSAIKDAFNK

-852 AFKQMGGEAEN
+852 AFKQMGGEAEK

-909 QYGNKL
+909 QYGKKL
-915 SEKTKSF
+915 SEKTESF

-930 GQYQESS
+930 EQYQEAT

-943 YSAAMEK
+943 YSVAMEK
-950 AQDLEGDKRKKAIA
+950 AQSLEGDKRKKAIA

-978 GTLLTLQAD
+978 GALLTLQAD
-987 YAKLLKENKWVDGTE
+987 YAKLLKGNKWVDGTE

-1101 KNKTLAENLQ
+1101 KNKTLSTNL
-1111 KWASEMN
+1111 KNWATEMN
-1118 TIIANGGTLN
+1118 AIIANGGTLN
-1128 AETFAKGLSEMGN
+1128 AETFASGLSQLGN
-1141 ISDEQLSAVWQD
+1141 ISDEQLSALWQN
-1153 FVKVSGSIDNTLAGL
+1153 FVSTSTSIDNTLSGL
-1168 GAIMSQRGGEGVQ
+1168 AAIMGQRGGEGVQ
-1181 AFVTALQSGDYTTA
+1181 AFVTAIQSKDYTTA

-1200 NDVMNTLSTLPN
+1200 NDVLNTLSSLPN
-1212 GMFQNGQSGKDQF
+1212 GMFLNGQNGKNQF
-1225 IAAIKSGD
+1225 IAAIKSNEY
-1233 FQGAGKFLLD
+1233 QEAGKYLVD
-1243 GVKLGA
+1243 GVKMGA
-1249 SPLPGEMNNIGK
+1249 SPLPNELNGIGK

-1266 NADGLKST
+1266 NADGIKST
-1274 AEANKSAGAE
+1274 AEANKNAGATI
-1284 LKNNAKNGAFDPNL
+1284 KNNAKNGAFDPNL
-1298 FKMTGANNASGF
+1298 FQMTGVSNANGF

-1322 SAGSGIGNS
+1322 SAGTGIGNS

-1453 NKSVGQLKQAKALSS
+1453 NKSVGQLKQAKALNS

-1525 SNVDPENPQSIQAEM
+1525 SNVDAENPQSIQAEM

-1675 TGGLGNGVLAGAK
+1675 TDGLGNGVLAGAK

-1701 VNAASNMTVPAI
+1701 VNAASNLTVPAI

>member
-1 MSDGSVVIEISLDDK
+1 MSDGSVVIEISLDDT
-16 KADKQLDAFEKDLAK
+16 KADKQLDTFEKDLAK

-65 FKSMGSAGSNALK
+65 FKSMGNAGSNALK
-78 ASLNFMR
+78 ASLSFMR
-85 ELPSNVQAA
+85 ELPANVGSA

-109 AKASITAI
+109 AKASITAV
-117 KELGTSIK
+117 KSLGTSIK

-145 IVSAVKVSINV
+145 IVSAVKTSINV
-156 IKSIPSAI
+156 IKSIPGAI
-164 KSAGISIKSALVS
+164 KSAGSSIKSALVS
-177 SLQAAKSAAI
+177 SLHAAKTAAI

-194 KVIRSIPSA
+194 KVIKSIPGA
-203 AKTAAVAVKD
+203 AKTAATAVKN
-213 SFVVAYKAAVVAAY
+213 SFVVAYKAVVVAAY

-260 AVASAAKTT
+260 AVVSAAKTT
-269 GTTVKSALKTGFSA
+269 GTTVKTALTTGFSA
-283 VKSGA
+283 IKSGA
-288 KAAGQAGISALKGLG
+288 KTAGQVGISALKGLG
-303 NIAKSTGSL
+303 NVAKSTGSL
-312 IKSGLVSGFN
+312 IKNGLVSGFN
-322 AAKAAAKGAGAGMR
+322 AARSAAKGAGAGMR

-344 KPAEQARFSVLK
+344 KPAEQARFSILR
-356 LAAALGLIAATKN
+356 LAAAFGLIAATKN

-429 GMKAANVKPV
+429 GMQAANVKPV

-474 ADDINRL
+474 SDDINRL

-573 GPIIQALDVAKNTF
+573 GPIIQALDVAKNAF

-615 VMVKLAPTILKVVSA
+615 VLIELAPILAKVA
-630 MLALQAVSSVYVA
+630 AGFIAFNIISSVYSKIAGLVGAIKGLASSGSLLGGIINTVRGSFLALKVA
-643 FSNIGK
+643 LGSATAAFG
-649 MFVPLKNGLFV
+649 V
-660 IATGFMKLAKTIR
+660 IA
-673 HPITAIKNL
+673 
-682 AFAIKYFIVTSG
+682 
-694 AVIAIVGAVIAVLYG
+694 AVIGAVIAVLYG

-724 LSGMFDAVKNSFGKI
+724 LSGMWEAVKNSFGKI

-792 AIKGL
+792 AIKAL

-802 AIKAAFQ
+802 ALKAANQ
-809 ALSGD
+809 AAHWD
-814 LKGAKKSLEQSKEA
+814 LKGAKKSIEQSKDA

-842 DNYALTGTVE
+842 DNYALTGTIE
-852 AFKQMGGEAEN
+852 SLKEMGGEAE
-863 TAKKTETSGKKIKE
+863 KTGTKAETSNKKISSS
-877 TLKLVET
+877 LKLVES
-884 TAKQTET
+884 TAKQTEA

-915 SEKTKSF
+915 NEKTKSF
-922 LNAAKDLY
+922 LNAAKELY
-930 GQYQESS
+930 SNYQESAQ
-937 KKSQDK
+937 KSQDK
-943 YSAAMEK
+943 YTAAMEK
-950 AQDLEGDKRKKAIA
+950 AQSLEGEKRKKVIA

-987 YAKLLKENKWVDGTE
+987 YAKLLKDNKWVDGTE

-1033 LLKLSNGKTLNE
+1033 LLKLANGKTLNE
-1045 KERSTSIEVQKSL
+1045 KERATSIEVQKSL
-1058 YADRKKAVETG
+1058 YGDRKKAVETG

-1118 TIIANGGTLN
+1118 AIIANGGTLN

-1168 GAIMSQRGGEGVQ
+1168 AAVMSQRGGEGVQ

-1195 ALNIN
+1195 ALKIN
-1200 NDVMNTLSTLPN
+1200 DDVLNTISGLPN
-1212 GMFQNGQSGKDQF
+1212 SMFLNGQSGKDQF
-1225 IAAIKSGD
+1225 LLAIKSGD

-1243 GVKLGA
+1243 GVKMGA
-1249 SPLPGEMNNIGK
+1249 DPLPGEMEKNGK
-1261 QGGNA
+1261 KSGDAQAKGV
-1266 NADGLKST
+1266 KST
-1274 AEANKSAGAE
+1274 AEANKSAGKE
-1284 LKNNAKNGAFDPNL
+1284 IKNNAKSGAFDPNL
-1298 FKMTGANNASGF
+1298 FKMTGSKNSSGF
-1310 NGGILDGKGNAF
+1310 NNGILGGKDGAF
-1322 SAGSGIGNS
+1322 SAGTSVGGS

-1348 ASGYA
+1348 AAGFANGIRSG
-1353 QGIASGGMMVAG
+1353 AG
-1365 AASALAN
+1365 AVGEAAASIAA

-1387 SKESKKL
+1387 SKKSKKL
-1394 GGDFGTGYSLG
+1394 GGDFGSGYSLG
-1405 IADKNKAVTK
+1405 IASKTKAVTK
-1415 AANNLVASALGT
+1415 AASNLVAGALGT
-1427 ESQIKKLSSTLKDK
+1427 EKQIKKLSSTLKDK
-1441 ISSAIDAGLHSK
+1441 VSSAIDAGLHSK
-1453 NKSVGQLKQAKALSS
+1453 NKSRGQLKQAKALNS
-1468 IEGYIGQQT
+1468 IEGYIAQQT

-1565 IISDILESGVEN
+1565 IINDILEAGVEN

-1619 SAGINAAKGLINGLN
+1619 SAGINAAKGLISGLN
-1634 SQKKQLENTAKS
+1634 SQKKQLEKTAKS

-1657 ALRIHSP
+1657 ALKIHSP

-1688 GAVQSTNK
+1688 GAVQSTSK

-1701 VNAASNMTVPAI
+1701 VNAASNMTVPTI
-1713 TLPKIS
+1713 NLPKIS

-1754 KAIKESGAKPVI
+1754 KAIQQSGDRPIIFNV
-1766 LNLDGEVLANN
+1766 DGKDIADNTNNHLGSSTSLAFY
-1777 SNNRIGSMTDLGLY
+1777 GKGL
-1791 GGGLL
+1791 

>member
-16 KADKQLDAFEKDLAK
+16 KADKQLDAFEKDLEK

-109 AKASITAI
+109 AKASITVI

-194 KVIRSIPSA
+194 KVIKSIPVA
-203 AKTAAVAVKD
+203 AKTAATAVKN
-213 SFVVAYKAAVVAAY
+213 SFVVAYKAVVVAAY

-344 KPAEQARFSVLK
+344 KPAEQARFSILR
-356 LAAALGLIAATKN
+356 LAAAFGLIAATKN

-512 ESTKAIAML
+512 ESTRAIAML

-568 AENLK
+568 VENLK
-573 GPIIQALDVAKNTF
+573 GPIIQALDVAKNAF

-598 FQKKLSDMIQKI
+598 FQKKLSDLIQKI
-610 KELIP
+610 KEFIP
-615 VMVKLAPTILKVVSA
+615 VLIEWAPLLAKVAAGFVAFNIL
-630 MLALQAVSSVYVA
+630 SSVYSKVA
-643 FSNIGK
+643 GLVMAFRGLASSGTLLGGIVNTVKGS
-649 MFVPLKNGLFV
+649 FLALKVALGSAAAAFGV
-660 IATGFMKLAKTIR
+660 II
-673 HPITAIKNL
+673 
-682 AFAIKYFIVTSG
+682 
-694 AVIAIVGAVIAVLYG
+694 AVIGAVIAVAYG
-709 MYAAFKENT
+709 MYVSFKENT

-724 LSGMFDAVKNSFGKI
+724 LSTMWDGVKNSFGKI
-739 VDVFKQIVSALKPVG
+739 VDVFKQIVAALKPVG

-761 KYIGVGVWVAF
+761 KYVGVAIWASL
-772 GIVLA
+772 GLVLA
-777 TVVDIIQV
+777 AVVDIIQV

-792 AIKGL
+792 AIKAL

-802 AIKAAFQ
+802 AIKAAFK
-809 ALSGD
+809 ALHWD
-814 LKGAKKSLEQSKEA
+814 LKGAKKSLEQSKDA
-828 FVDAGSAIKDAFNK
+828 FVEAGSAIKDAFNK

-852 AFKQMGGEAEN
+852 AFKQMGGEAEK

-884 TAKQTET
+884 TAKQTEI

-915 SEKTKSF
+915 SEKTESF

-930 GQYQESS
+930 EQYQEAT

-943 YSAAMEK
+943 YSVAMEK

-987 YAKLLKENKWVDGTE
+987 YAKLLKGNKWVDGTE

-1118 TIIANGGTLN
+1118 AIIANGGTLN

-1181 AFVTALQSGDYTTA
+1181 AFVTAIQSKDYTTA

-1200 NDVMNTLSTLPN
+1200 NDVLNTLSNLPN
-1212 GMFQNGQSGKDQF
+1212 GMFLNGQNGKNQF
-1225 IAAIKSGD
+1225 IAAIKSNEY
-1233 FQGAGKFLLD
+1233 QEAGKYLVD
-1243 GVKLGA
+1243 GVKMGTD
-1249 SPLPGEMNNIGK
+1249 SIDSEMKTKG
-1261 QGGNA
+1261 QTGGQNF
-1266 NADGLKST
+1266 ADGVKGKED
-1274 AEANKSAGAE
+1274 AAKSAGSAV
-1284 LKNNAKNGAFDPNL
+1284 KNKAKEGATDPNA
-1298 FKMTGANNASGF
+1298 FKAVGSKDSAGF
-1310 NGGILDGKGNAF
+1310 NNGVMGGKGGAY
-1322 SAGSGIGNS
+1322 SAGSSVGDS

-1348 ASGYA
+1348 SSGYVN
-1353 QGIASGGMMVAG
+1353 GILSGMGAVGEA
-1365 AASALAN
+1365 AASLAS

-1453 NKSVGQLKQAKALSS
+1453 NKSAGQLKQAKALNS
-1468 IEGYIGQQT
+1468 IEGYIAQQT

-1525 SNVDPENPQSIQAEM
+1525 SNVDPENPQSIQQEM

-1634 SQKKQLENTAKS
+1634 SQKKQLESTAKS

-1664 SRVAIELGKFF
+1664 SRVAVELGKFF

-1754 KAIKESGAKPVI
+1754 KAIQQSGDRPIIFNVDGK
-1766 LNLDGEVLANN
+1766 NLAENA
-1777 SNNRIGSMTDLGLY
+1777 NNRIGTMGNLGLY

>member
-16 KADKQLDAFEKDLAK
+16 KADKQLDAFEKDLEK

-109 AKASITAI
+109 AKASITVI

-194 KVIRSIPSA
+194 KVIKSIPVA
-203 AKTAAVAVKD
+203 AKTAATAVKN
-213 SFVVAYKAAVVAAY
+213 SFVVAYKAVVVAAY

-344 KPAEQARFSVLK
+344 KPAEQARFSLLK

-573 GPIIQALDVAKNTF
+573 GPIIQALDVAKNAF

-598 FQKKLSDMIQKI
+598 FQKKLSDLIQKI
-610 KELIP
+610 KEFIP
-615 VMVKLAPTILKVVSA
+615 VLIEWAPLLAKVAAGFVAFNIL
-630 MLALQAVSSVYVA
+630 SSVYSKVA
-643 FSNIGK
+643 GLVMAFRGLASSGTLLGGIVNTVKGS
-649 MFVPLKNGLFV
+649 FLALKVALGSAAAAFGV
-660 IATGFMKLAKTIR
+660 II
-673 HPITAIKNL
+673 
-682 AFAIKYFIVTSG
+682 
-694 AVIAIVGAVIAVLYG
+694 AVIGAVIAVAYG
-709 MYAAFKENT
+709 MYVSFKENT

-724 LSGMFDAVKNSFGKI
+724 LSTMWDGVKNSFGKI
-739 VDVFKQIVSALKPVG
+739 VDVFKQIVAALKPVG

-761 KYIGVGVWVAF
+761 KYVGVAIWASL
-772 GIVLA
+772 GLVLA
-777 TVVDIIQV
+777 AVVDIIQV

-792 AIKGL
+792 AIKAL

-802 AIKAAFQ
+802 AIKSAFQ

-814 LKGAKKSLEQSKEA
+814 LKGAKKSLEQSKDA
-828 FVDAGSAIKDAFNK
+828 FVEAGSAIKDAFNK

-943 YSAAMEK
+943 YSVAMEK

-1353 QGIASGGMMVAG
+1353 QGIASGGVMVAG

-1453 NKSVGQLKQAKALSS
+1453 NKSAGQLKQAKALNS

-1525 SNVDPENPQSIQAEM
+1525 SNVDPENPQSIQQEM

>member
-85 ELPSNVQAA
+85 ELPANVQAA

-109 AKASITAI
+109 AKASITAV
-117 KELGTSIK
+117 KNLGTSIK

-145 IVSAVKVSINV
+145 IVSAVKISINV
-156 IKSIPSAI
+156 IKSIPGAI
-164 KSAGISIKSALVS
+164 KSAGITIKSALVS

-194 KVIRSIPSA
+194 KVIKSIPGA
-203 AKTAAVAVKD
+203 AKTAATAVKN
-213 SFVVAYKAAVVAAY
+213 SFVVAYKAVVVAAY

-255 KTAFS
+255 KTAFY

-344 KPAEQARFSVLK
+344 KPAEQARFSVLR
-356 LAAALGLIAATKN
+356 LAAAFGLIAATKN

-474 ADDINRL
+474 SDDINRL

-573 GPIIQALDVAKNTF
+573 GPIIQALDVAKNAF

-598 FQKKLSDMIQKI
+598 FQKKLSDLIQKI
-610 KELIP
+610 KEFIP
-615 VMVKLAPTILKVVSA
+615 VLIEWAPVLAKVAAGFVA
-630 MLALQAVSSVYVA
+630 FNIISSVYSKVAGLVMAFRGLASSGTLLGGIVNTVKGAFVGLKAALGSASVA
-643 FSNIGK
+643 FG
-649 MFVPLKNGLFV
+649 V
-660 IATGFMKLAKTIR
+660 
-673 HPITAIKNL
+673 ITA
-682 AFAIKYFIVTSG
+682 
-694 AVIAIVGAVIAVLYG
+694 VIGSVVAVLYG
-709 MYAAFKENT
+709 MYTAFKENT
-718 ANIKGF
+718 AGIKGF
-724 LSGMFDAVKNSFGKI
+724 LSGMWDAVKNSFGKI

-754 SGFKDVL
+754 SGFKDIL

-809 ALSGD
+809 ALQGD
-814 LKGAKKSLEQSKEA
+814 LKGAKKSLEQSKDA

-842 DNYALTGTVE
+842 DNYALTGTIE
-852 AFKQMGGEAEN
+852 SLKEMGGEAEK
-863 TAKKTETSGKKIKE
+863 TGAKAETSNKKIANS
-877 TLKLVET
+877 LKIVES

-922 LNAAKDLY
+922 LNSAKELY
-930 GQYQESS
+930 SQYQESA
-937 KKSQDK
+937 KKSQDA
-943 YSAAMEK
+943 YTAAMEK
-950 AQDLEGDKRKKAIA
+950 AQSLEGDKRKKAIA
-964 DANATLVAEIDKNN
+964 DANKTLVDETTKNN
-978 GTLLTLQAD
+978 STLLTLQSDYSNMLKTNRWAD
-987 YAKLLKENKWVDGTE
+987 GQE

-1015 ADIQAELA
+1015 TDIQTELA

-1028 YVEGN
+1028 YVEAN
-1033 LLKLSNGKTLNE
+1033 LQRLEQGKSLNE
-1045 KERSTSIEVQKSL
+1045 KERNTSLEVQKSL
-1058 YADRKKAVETG
+1058 YEEKKKAVETG
-1069 EKELADL
+1069 EKSLADL
-1076 KKKKSDATTET
+1076 KKKKADASTET

-1101 KNKTLAENLQ
+1101 KNQTLSTNL
-1111 KWASEMN
+1111 KNWASEMN
-1118 TIIANGGTLN
+1118 SIIANGGTLN
-1128 AETFAKGLSEMGN
+1128 AQTFANGLSQLGN
-1141 ISDEQLSAVWQD
+1141 ISDEQLSALWQN
-1153 FVKVSGSIDNTLAGL
+1153 FVSTSTSIDNTLAGL
-1168 GAIMSQRGGEGVQ
+1168 AGIMGQRGGEGVQ

-1200 NDVMNTLSTLPN
+1200 NDVLSTISSLPN
-1212 GMFQNGQSGKDQF
+1212 GMFLNGENGKNQF
-1225 IAAIKSGD
+1225 LTAIKSGD
-1233 FQGAGKFLLD
+1233 FQGAGKYLVD
-1243 GVKLGA
+1243 GVKMGTD
-1249 SPLPGEMNNIGK
+1249 SIDSEMKTKG
-1261 QGGNA
+1261 QTGGQNF
-1266 NADGLKST
+1266 ADGVKGKEG
-1274 AEANKSAGAE
+1274 AAKSAGSAV
-1284 LKNNAKNGAFDPNL
+1284 KNKAKEGATDPNA
-1298 FKMTGANNASGF
+1298 FKAVGSKDSAGF
-1310 NGGILDGKGNAF
+1310 NNGVMGGKGGAY
-1322 SAGSGIGNS
+1322 SAGSSVGNS
-1331 AKSGAASVDSSG
+1331 AKSGAGSVDSSG

-1348 ASGYA
+1348 ASGYVN
-1353 QGIASGGMMVAG
+1353 GILSGMGAVGRA
-1365 AASALAN
+1365 AASLAN

-1387 SKESKKL
+1387 AKKSKKL
-1394 GGDFGTGYSLG
+1394 GGDFGSGYSLG
-1405 IADKNKAVTK
+1405 IASKTKAVNKA
-1415 AANNLVASALGT
+1415 ASNLVAGALGT

-1453 NKSVGQLKQAKALSS
+1453 NKSSGQLKQAKALNS
-1468 IEGYIGQQT
+1468 IEGYIVQQT
-1477 NKLAA
+1477 NRLAA

-1565 IISDILESGVEN
+1565 IINDILEAGVEN

-1619 SAGINAAKGLINGLN
+1619 SAGINAARGLINGLN
-1634 SQKKQLENTAKS
+1634 SQKKQLEKTAKS

-1657 ALRIHSP
+1657 ALKIHSP

-1713 TLPKIS
+1713 NLPKIS

-1754 KAIKESGAKPVI
+1754 KAIQQSGDRPINFYV
-1766 LNLDGEVLANN
+1766 DGKDLADNTNN
-1777 SNNRIGSMTDLGLY
+1777 HLGSSTSLAFYGKGL
-1791 GGGLL
+1791 

>member
-85 ELPSNVQAA
+85 ELPANVQEA
-94 LSKLAST
+94 LSKLASI

-194 KVIRSIPSA
+194 KVIKSIPGA
-203 AKTAAVAVKD
+203 AKTAATAVKN
-213 SFVVAYKAAVVAAY
+213 SFVVAYKAVVVAAY

-312 IKSGLVSGFN
+312 IKTGLVSGFN

-528 TTGMAGNTA
+528 TSGMAGNTA

-573 GPIIQALDVAKNTF
+573 GPIIQALDVAKNAF

-598 FQKKLSDMIQKI
+598 FQKKLSDLIQKI
-610 KELIP
+610 KEFIP
-615 VMVKLAPTILKVVSA
+615 VLIEWAPLLAKVAAGFVA
-630 MLALQAVSSVYVA
+630 FNIISSVYSKVA
-643 FSNIGK
+643 GLVMAFRGLASSGTLLGGIVNTVKGS
-649 MFVPLKNGLFV
+649 FLALKVALGSAAAAFGV
-660 IATGFMKLAKTIR
+660 II
-673 HPITAIKNL
+673 
-682 AFAIKYFIVTSG
+682 
-694 AVIAIVGAVIAVLYG
+694 AVIGAVIAVAYG
-709 MYAAFKENT
+709 MYVSFKENT

-724 LSGMFDAVKNSFGKI
+724 LSTMWDGVKNSFGKI
-739 VDVFKQIVSALKPVG
+739 VDVFKQIVAALKPVG

-761 KYIGVGVWVAF
+761 KYVGVAIWASL
-772 GIVLA
+772 GLVLA
-777 TVVDIIQV
+777 AVVDIIQV

-792 AIKGL
+792 AIKAL

-802 AIKAAFQ
+802 AIKSAFQ

-814 LKGAKKSLEQSKEA
+814 LKGAKKSLEQSKDA
-828 FVDAGSAIKDAFNK
+828 FVEAGSAIKDAFNK

-852 AFKQMGGEAEN
+852 AFKQMGGEAEK
-863 TAKKTETSGKKIKE
+863 TAKKTETSGKKIKD

-930 GQYQESS
+930 GQYQESA

-987 YAKLLKENKWVDGTE
+987 YAKLLKGNKWVDGTE

-1118 TIIANGGTLN
+1118 AIIANGGTLN

-1310 NGGILDGKGNAF
+1310 NGGILDSKGN
-1322 SAGSGIGNS
+1322 SYTAGSGIANS

-1353 QGIASGGMMVAG
+1353 QGIASGGVMVAG

-1453 NKSVGQLKQAKALSS
+1453 NKSAGQLKQAKALNS
-1468 IEGYIGQQT
+1468 IEGYIAQQT

-1525 SNVDPENPQSIQAEM
+1525 SNVDPENPQSIQQEM

-1592 IKAINSTQNQIN
+1592 IKAINRTQNQIN

-1634 SQKKQLENTAKS
+1634 SQKKQLESTAKS

-1664 SRVAIELGKFF
+1664 SRVAVELGKFF
-1675 TGGLGNGVLAGAK
+1675 TSGLGNGVLDGAK

-1754 KAIKESGAKPVI
+1754 KAIQQSGDRPIIFNVDGK
-1766 LNLDGEVLANN
+1766 NLAENA
-1777 SNNRIGSMTDLGLY
+1777 NNRIGTMGNLGLY

>member
-156 IKSIPSAI
+156 IKSIPGAI

-194 KVIRSIPSA
+194 KVIKSIPGA
-203 AKTAAVAVKD
+203 AKTAATAVKN
-213 SFVVAYKAAVVAAY
+213 SFVVAYKAVVVAAY

-260 AVASAAKTT
+260 AVSSAAKTT

-344 KPAEQARFSVLK
+344 KPAEQARFSILR
-356 LAAALGLIAATKN
+356 LAAAFGLIATTKN

-429 GMKAANVKPV
+429 GMQAANVKPV

-474 ADDINRL
+474 SDDINRL

-573 GPIIQALDVAKNTF
+573 GPIIQALDVAKNAF

-615 VMVKLAPTILKVVSA
+615 VLIELAPILAKVA
-630 MLALQAVSSVYVA
+630 AGFIAFNIISSVYSKIAGLVGAIKGLASSGSLLGGIINTVRGSFLALKVA
-643 FSNIGK
+643 LGSATAAFG
-649 MFVPLKNGLFV
+649 V
-660 IATGFMKLAKTIR
+660 IA
-673 HPITAIKNL
+673 
-682 AFAIKYFIVTSG
+682 
-694 AVIAIVGAVIAVLYG
+694 AVIGAVIAVLYG

-724 LSGMFDAVKNSFGKI
+724 LSGMWEAVKNSFGKI

-814 LKGAKKSLEQSKEA
+814 LKGAKKSLEQSKDA

-842 DNYALTGTVE
+842 DNYALTGTIE
-852 AFKQMGGEAEN
+852 SLKEMGGEAE
-863 TAKKTETSGKKIKE
+863 KTGTKAETSNKKISSS
-877 TLKLVET
+877 LKLVES
-884 TAKQTET
+884 TAKQTEA

-902 MLSGGVD
+902 MLEGGID

-922 LNAAKDLY
+922 LNSAKELY
-930 GQYQESS
+930 SKYQESTQ
-937 KKSQDK
+937 KSQDK
-943 YSAAMEK
+943 YTSAMEK
-950 AQDLEGDKRKKAIA
+950 VQSLEGEKRKKAIA
-964 DANATLVAEIDKNN
+964 DANKTLVDETTKNN
-978 GTLLTLQAD
+978 STLLALQSDYSNMLKTNRWAD
-987 YAKLLKENKWVDGTE
+987 GQE

-1010 LQQQT
+1010 LQVQT
-1015 ADIQAELA
+1015 KDIQTELA

-1028 YVEGN
+1028 YVEAN
-1033 LLKLSNGKTLNE
+1033 LLRLEQGKSLSE
-1045 KERSTSIEVQKSL
+1045 KERNTSLEVQKSL

-1101 KNKTLAENLQ
+1101 KNKTLSTNL
-1111 KWASEMN
+1111 KNWATEMN
-1118 TIIANGGTLN
+1118 AIIANGGTLN
-1128 AETFAKGLSEMGN
+1128 AETFASGLSQLGN
-1141 ISDEQLSAVWQD
+1141 ISDEQLSALWQN
-1153 FVKVSGSIDNTLAGL
+1153 FVSTSTSIDNTLSGL
-1168 GAIMSQRGGEGVQ
+1168 AAIMGQRGGEGVQ
-1181 AFVTALQSGDYTTA
+1181 AFVTAIQSKDYTTA

-1200 NDVMNTLSTLPN
+1200 NDVLNTLSSLPN
-1212 GMFQNGQSGKDQF
+1212 GMFLNGQNGKNQF
-1225 IAAIKSGD
+1225 IAAIKSNEY
-1233 FQGAGKFLLD
+1233 QEAGKYLVD
-1243 GVKLGA
+1243 GVKMGA
-1249 SPLPGEMNNIGK
+1249 SPLPNELNGIGK

-1266 NADGLKST
+1266 NADGIKST
-1274 AEANKSAGAE
+1274 AEANKNAGATI
-1284 LKNNAKNGAFDPNL
+1284 KNNAKNGAFDPNL
-1298 FKMTGANNASGF
+1298 FQMTGVSNANGF

-1322 SAGSGIGNS
+1322 SAGTGIGNS

-1453 NKSVGQLKQAKALSS
+1453 NKSVGQLKQAKALNS

-1525 SNVDPENPQSIQAEM
+1525 SNVDAENPQSIQAEM

-1675 TGGLGNGVLAGAK
+1675 TDGLGNGVLAGAK

-1701 VNAASNMTVPAI
+1701 VNAASNLTVPAI

>member
-16 KADKQLDAFEKDLAK
+16 KAGKQLDAFEKDLAK

-109 AKASITAI
+109 AKASITAV
-117 KELGTSIK
+117 KNLGTSIK

-194 KVIRSIPSA
+194 KVIRSIPGA
-203 AKTAAVAVKD
+203 AKTAATAVKN
-213 SFVVAYKAAVVAAY
+213 SFVVAYKAVVVAAY

-344 KPAEQARFSVLK
+344 KPAEQARFSILR
-356 LAAALGLIAATKN
+356 LAAAFGLIAATKN

-573 GPIIQALDVAKNTF
+573 GPIIQALDVAKNAF

-598 FQKKLSDMIQKI
+598 FQKKLSDLIQKI
-610 KELIP
+610 KEFIP
-615 VMVKLAPTILKVVSA
+615 VLIEWAPLLAKVAAGFVAFNIL
-630 MLALQAVSSVYVA
+630 SSVYSKVA
-643 FSNIGK
+643 GLVMAFRGLASSGTLLGGIVNTVKGS
-649 MFVPLKNGLFV
+649 FLALKVALGSAAAAFGV
-660 IATGFMKLAKTIR
+660 II
-673 HPITAIKNL
+673 
-682 AFAIKYFIVTSG
+682 
-694 AVIAIVGAVIAVLYG
+694 AVIGAVIAVAYG
-709 MYAAFKENT
+709 MYVSFKENT

-724 LSGMFDAVKNSFGKI
+724 LSTMWDGVKNSFGKI
-739 VDVFKQIVSALKPVG
+739 VDVFKQIVAALKPVG

-761 KYIGVGVWVAF
+761 KYVGVAIWASL
-772 GIVLA
+772 GLVLA
-777 TVVDIIQV
+777 AVVDIIQV

-792 AIKGL
+792 AIKAL

-809 ALSGD
+809 ALHWD
-814 LKGAKKSLEQSKEA
+814 LKGAKKSLEQSKDA
-828 FVDAGSAIKDAFNK
+828 FVEAGSAIKDAFNK

-852 AFKQMGGEAEN
+852 AFKQMGGEAEK

-884 TAKQTET
+884 TAKQTEI

-909 QYGNKL
+909 QYGKKL
-915 SEKTKSF
+915 SEKTESF

-930 GQYQESS
+930 EQYQEAT

-943 YSAAMEK
+943 YSVAMEK
-950 AQDLEGDKRKKAIA
+950 AQSLEGDKRKKAIA

-978 GTLLTLQAD
+978 GALLTLQAD
-987 YAKLLKENKWVDGTE
+987 YAKLLKGNKWVDGTE

-1118 TIIANGGTLN
+1118 AIIANGGTLN

-1168 GAIMSQRGGEGVQ
+1168 AAVMSQRGGEGVQ

-1200 NDVMNTLSTLPN
+1200 NDVLSTMSSLPN

-1225 IAAIKSGD
+1225 ITAIKSGD

-1249 SPLPGEMNNIGK
+1249 SPLPGDMKNIGK

-1298 FKMTGANNASGF
+1298 FKMTGSNNASGF
-1310 NGGILDGKGNAF
+1310 NSGILDGKGNAF
-1322 SAGSGIGNS
+1322 SAGTGIGNS
-1331 AKSGAASVDSSG
+1331 AKSGAGSVDSSG

-1348 ASGYA
+1348 ASGYVN
-1353 QGIASGGMMVAG
+1353 GILSGMGAVGEA
-1365 AASALAN
+1365 AASLAS

-1387 SKESKKL
+1387 AKKSRKL

-1405 IADKNKAVTK
+1405 ISEKNKAVTK

-1453 NKSVGQLKQAKALSS
+1453 NKSTGQLKQAKALSS

-1525 SNVDPENPQSIQAEM
+1525 SNVDAENPQSIQQEM

-1675 TGGLGNGVLAGAK
+1675 TDGLGNGVLAGAK

-1701 VNAASNMTVPAI
+1701 VNAASNLTVPAI

-1754 KAIKESGAKPVI
+1754 KAIQQSGDRPIIFNVDGK
-1766 LNLDGEVLANN
+1766 NLAENA
-1777 SNNRIGSMTDLGLY
+1777 NNRIGTMGNLGLY

>member
-1 MSDGSVVIEISLDDK
+1 MSDGSVVIEISLDDT
-16 KADKQLDAFEKDLAK
+16 KADKQLDAFGKDLAK

-45 EAVSDIASQSKRLK
+45 EAVSDIASHSKRLK

-78 ASLNFMR
+78 ASLSFMR
-85 ELPSNVQAA
+85 ELPANVGSA

-109 AKASITAI
+109 AKASITAV
-117 KELGTSIK
+117 KNLGTSIK

-145 IVSAVKVSINV
+145 IVSAVKTSINV
-156 IKSIPSAI
+156 IKSIPGAI
-164 KSAGISIKSALVS
+164 KSAGSSIKSALVS
-177 SLQAAKSAAI
+177 SLHAAKTAAV

-194 KVIRSIPSA
+194 KVIKSIPGATKSA
-203 AKTAAVAVKD
+203 ATAVKN
-213 SFVVAYKAAVVAAY
+213 SFVVAYKAVVVAAY

-260 AVASAAKTT
+260 AVVSAAKTT
-269 GTTVKSALKTGFSA
+269 GTTVKTALTTGFSA
-283 VKSGA
+283 IKSGA
-288 KAAGQAGISALKGLG
+288 KTAGQVGISALKGLG

-312 IKSGLVSGFN
+312 IKNGLVSGFN
-322 AAKAAAKGAGAGMR
+322 AARSAAKGAGAGMR

-344 KPAEQARFSVLK
+344 KPAEQARFSILR
-356 LAAALGLIAATKN
+356 LAAAFGLIAATKN

-429 GMKAANVKPV
+429 GMQAANVKPV

-474 ADDINRL
+474 SDDINRL

-573 GPIIQALDVAKNTF
+573 GPIIQALDVAKNAF

-598 FQKKLSDMIQKI
+598 FQKKLSDLIQKI
-610 KELIP
+610 KEFIP
-615 VMVKLAPTILKVVSA
+615 VLIEWAPVLAKVAAGFVA
-630 MLALQAVSSVYVA
+630 FNIISSVYSKVAGLVMAFRGLASSGTLLGGIVNTIKGAFVGLKAALGSASVA
-643 FSNIGK
+643 FG
-649 MFVPLKNGLFV
+649 VVTAV
-660 IATGFMKLAKTIR
+660 I
-673 HPITAIKNL
+673 
-682 AFAIKYFIVTSG
+682 G
-694 AVIAIVGAVIAVLYG
+694 AVVAVLYG
-709 MYAAFKENT
+709 MYTAFKENT
-718 ANIKGF
+718 AGIKDF
-724 LSGMFDAVKNSFGKI
+724 LSGMWEAVKNSFGKI

-754 SGFKDVL
+754 SGFKDIL

-809 ALSGD
+809 ALQGD
-814 LKGAKKSLEQSKEA
+814 LKGAKKSLEQSKDA

-842 DNYALTGTVE
+842 DNYALTGTIE
-852 AFKQMGGEAEN
+852 SLKEMGGEAEK
-863 TAKKTETSGKKIKE
+863 TGKKAETSNKKIASS
-877 TLKLVET
+877 LKVVET
-884 TAKQTET
+884 TAKQTEA
-891 TVSKSNQAIDT
+891 TVTKSNQAIDT

-922 LNAAKDLY
+922 LNSAKELY
-930 GQYQESS
+930 SKYQESAQ
-937 KKSQDK
+937 KSQDK
-943 YSAAMEK
+943 YTVAMEK
-950 AQDLEGDKRKKAIA
+950 AQTLEGDKRKKAIA
-964 DANATLVAEIDKNN
+964 DANTSLVSEINKNN

-987 YAKLLKENKWVDGTE
+987 YAKLLKGNKWVDGTE

-1033 LLKLSNGKTLNE
+1033 LLKLANGKTLTE

-1058 YADRKKAVETG
+1058 YSDRKKAVETG

-1076 KKKKSDATTET
+1076 KKKKSDASTET

-1101 KNKTLAENLQ
+1101 KNKTLSTNLQ
-1111 KWASEMN
+1111 NWATEMN
-1118 TIIANGGTLN
+1118 AIVANGGTLN

-1141 ISDEQLSAVWQD
+1141 ISDEQLGAVWQD

-1168 GAIMSQRGGEGVQ
+1168 AAIMSQRGGEGVQ
-1181 AFVTALQSGDYTTA
+1181 GFVTAIQSKDYATA
-1195 ALNIN
+1195 TLKINDEVLNTI
-1200 NDVMNTLSTLPN
+1200 SSLPN
-1212 GMFQNGQSGKDQF
+1212 SMFLNGQSGKDQF
-1225 IAAIKSGD
+1225 IAAIKSGK
-1233 FQGAGKFLLD
+1233 FEEAGKYLLD
-1243 GVKLGA
+1243 GVEMGVE
-1249 SPLPGEMNNIGK
+1249 PLPGEMDKNGK
-1261 QGGNA
+1261 ESGNA
-1266 NADGLKST
+1266 QATGMEGTK
-1274 AEANKSAGAE
+1274 EANKKAGKVIKDA
-1284 LKNNAKNGAFDPNL
+1284 AKNASSDPNG
-1298 FKMTGANNASGF
+1298 FKDKGAKNSTAYKN
-1310 NGGILDGKGNAF
+1310 GILGGKGAAKG
-1322 SAGSGIGNS
+1322 AGSSVGAV
-1331 AKSGAASVDSSG
+1331 AKSGLASVKSTS

-1348 ASGYA
+1348 ASGYVN
-1353 QGIASGGMMVAG
+1353 GILSGMGAVGEA
-1365 AASALAN
+1365 AASLAS
-1372 KALAAVQKKQDSHSP
+1372 KALTAVQKKQDSHSP
-1387 SKESKKL
+1387 AKKSKKL
-1394 GGDFGTGYSLG
+1394 GGDFGSGYSLG
-1405 IADKNKAVTK
+1405 IASKTKAVNKA
-1415 AANNLVASALGT
+1415 ASNLVAGALGT
-1427 ESQIKKLSSTLKDK
+1427 EKQIKKLSSTLKDK

-1453 NKSVGQLKQAKALSS
+1453 NKSRGQLKQAKALNS
-1468 IEGYIGQQT
+1468 IEGYIAQQT
-1477 NKLAA
+1477 NRLAA

-1507 SKEYAASIT
+1507 SKEYAASIS
-1516 EKMQSYGSI
+1516 EKMRSYGSI
-1525 SNVDPENPQSIQAEM
+1525 SNVDPENPKSIQQEM
-1540 QKRLKEIKAFQANVE
+1540 QKRLKEIRAFQANVE

-1565 IISDILESGVEN
+1565 IINDILESGVEN

-1634 SQKKQLENTAKS
+1634 SQKKQLEKTAKS
-1646 IANTITNSVKK
+1646 IASTITNSVKK

-1664 SRVAIELGKFF
+1664 SRVAIELGKYF

-1701 VNAASNMTVPAI
+1701 VNAASNMTVPTI
-1713 TLPKIS
+1713 NLPKIS

-1745 KESSNADLI
+1745 KESNNADLI
-1754 KAIKESGAKPVI
+1754 KAIQQSGDRPIIFNV
-1766 LNLDGEVLANN
+1766 DGKDIADNTNNHLGSSTSLAFY
-1777 SNNRIGSMTDLGLY
+1777 GKGL
-1791 GGGLL
+1791 

>member
-65 FKSMGSAGSNALK
+65 FKSMGNAGSNALK

-85 ELPSNVQAA
+85 ELPANVQAA

-109 AKASITAI
+109 AKASITAV
-117 KELGTSIK
+117 KNLGTSIK

-145 IVSAVKVSINV
+145 IVSAVKISINV
-156 IKSIPSAI
+156 IKSIPGAI
-164 KSAGISIKSALVS
+164 KSAGITIKSALVS

-194 KVIRSIPSA
+194 KVIKSIPGA
-203 AKTAAVAVKD
+203 AKTAATAVKN
-213 SFVVAYKAAVVAAY
+213 SFVVAYKAVVVAAY

-344 KPAEQARFSVLK
+344 KPAEQARFSVLR
-356 LAAALGLIAATKN
+356 LAAAFGLIAATKN

-474 ADDINRL
+474 SDDINRL

-573 GPIIQALDVAKNTF
+573 GPIIQALDVAKNAF

-598 FQKKLSDMIQKI
+598 FQKKLSDLIQKI
-610 KELIP
+610 KEFIP
-615 VMVKLAPTILKVVSA
+615 VLIEWAPVLAKVAAGFVA
-630 MLALQAVSSVYVA
+630 FNIISSVYSKVAGLVMAFRGLASSGTLLGGIVNTVKGAFVGLKAALGSASVA
-643 FSNIGK
+643 FG
-649 MFVPLKNGLFV
+649 V
-660 IATGFMKLAKTIR
+660 
-673 HPITAIKNL
+673 ITA
-682 AFAIKYFIVTSG
+682 
-694 AVIAIVGAVIAVLYG
+694 VIGTVVAVLYG
-709 MYAAFKENT
+709 MYTAFKENT
-718 ANIKGF
+718 AGIKGF
-724 LSGMFDAVKNSFGKI
+724 LSGMWDAVKNSFGKI

-754 SGFKDVL
+754 SGFKDIL

-809 ALSGD
+809 ALQGD
-814 LKGAKKSLEQSKEA
+814 LKGAKKSLEQSKDA

-842 DNYALTGTVE
+842 DNYALTGTIE
-852 AFKQMGGEAEN
+852 SLKEMGGEAE
-863 TAKKTETSGKKIKE
+863 KTGTKAETSNKKIASS
-877 TLKLVET
+877 LKVVET
-884 TAKQTET
+884 TAKQTEA

-922 LNAAKDLY
+922 LYSAKELY
-930 GQYQESS
+930 SQYQESA
-937 KKSQDK
+937 KKSQDA
-943 YSAAMEK
+943 YTAAMEK
-950 AQDLEGDKRKKAIA
+950 AQTLEGDKRKKAIA
-964 DANATLVAEIDKNN
+964 DANTALVSEINKNN

-987 YAKLLKENKWVDGTE
+987 YAKLLKGNKWVDGTE

-1033 LLKLSNGKTLNE
+1033 LLKLANGKTLNE

-1058 YADRKKAVETG
+1058 YSDRKKAVETG

-1076 KKKKSDATTET
+1076 KKKKSDASTET

-1101 KNKTLAENLQ
+1101 KNKALSTNLQ
-1111 KWASEMN
+1111 NWATEMN
-1118 TIIANGGTLN
+1118 SIIANGGTLN
-1128 AETFAKGLSEMGN
+1128 AQTFATGLSQLGN
-1141 ISDEQLSAVWQD
+1141 ISDEQLSALWQN
-1153 FVKVSGSIDNTLAGL
+1153 FVSTSTSIDNTLAGL
-1168 GAIMSQRGGEGVQ
+1168 AGIMGQRGGQGVQ

-1200 NDVMNTLSTLPN
+1200 NDVLSTISSLPN
-1212 GMFQNGQSGKDQF
+1212 GMFLNGESGKNQF
-1225 IAAIKSGD
+1225 LTAIKSGD
-1233 FQGAGKFLLD
+1233 FQGAGKYLVD
-1243 GVKLGA
+1243 GVKMGTD
-1249 SPLPGEMNNIGK
+1249 SIDSEMKTKG
-1261 QGGNA
+1261 QTGGQNF
-1266 NADGLKST
+1266 ADGVKGKEG
-1274 AEANKSAGAE
+1274 AAKSAGSAV
-1284 LKNNAKNGAFDPNL
+1284 KNKAKEGATDPNA
-1298 FKMTGANNASGF
+1298 FKAVGSKDSAGF
-1310 NGGILDGKGNAF
+1310 NNGVMGGKGGAY
-1322 SAGSGIGNS
+1322 SAGSSVGNS
-1331 AKSGAASVDSSG
+1331 AKSGAGSVDSSG

-1348 ASGYA
+1348 ASGYVN
-1353 QGIASGGMMVAG
+1353 GILSGMGAVGEA
-1365 AASALAN
+1365 AASLAS
-1372 KALAAVQKKQDSHSP
+1372 KALAAVQKKQNSHSP
-1387 SKESKKL
+1387 SKETTKL

-1405 IADKNKAVTK
+1405 IASKTKAVNKA
-1415 AANNLVASALGT
+1415 ASNLVAGALGT
-1427 ESQIKKLSSTLKDK
+1427 ESQIKKLSNTLKDK

-1453 NKSVGQLKQAKALSS
+1453 NKSSGQLKQAKALNS
-1468 IEGYIGQQT
+1468 IEGYIVQQT
-1477 NKLAA
+1477 NRLAA

-1565 IISDILESGVEN
+1565 IINDILEAGVEN

-1619 SAGINAAKGLINGLN
+1619 SAGINAAKGLISGLN
-1634 SQKKQLENTAKS
+1634 SQKKQLEKTAKS

-1657 ALRIHSP
+1657 ALKIHSP

-1688 GAVQSTNK
+1688 GAVQSTSK

-1701 VNAASNMTVPAI
+1701 VNAASNMTVPTI
-1713 TLPKIS
+1713 NLPKIS

-1754 KAIKESGAKPVI
+1754 KAIQQSGDRPIIFNV
-1766 LNLDGEVLANN
+1766 DGKDIADNTNNHLGSSTSLAFY
-1777 SNNRIGSMTDLGLY
+1777 GKGL
-1791 GGGLL
+1791 

>member
-16 KADKQLDAFEKDLAK
+16 KADKQLDAFEKDFAK

-177 SLQAAKSAAI
+177 SLHAAKTAAI

-194 KVIRSIPSA
+194 KVIKSIPGA
-203 AKTAAVAVKD
+203 AKTAATAVKN
-213 SFVVAYKAAVVAAY
+213 SFVVAYKAVVVAAY

-260 AVASAAKTT
+260 AVVSAAKTT
-269 GTTVKSALKTGFSA
+269 GTTVKTALTTGFSA
-283 VKSGA
+283 IKSGA
-288 KAAGQAGISALKGLG
+288 KTAGQVGISALKGLG

-312 IKSGLVSGFN
+312 IKNGLVSGFN
-322 AAKAAAKGAGAGMR
+322 AARSAAKGAGAGMR

-344 KPAEQARFSVLK
+344 KPAEQARFSILR
-356 LAAALGLIAATKN
+356 LAAAFGLIAATKN

-429 GMKAANVKPV
+429 GMQAANVKPV

-474 ADDINRL
+474 SDDINRL

-573 GPIIQALDVAKNTF
+573 GPIIQALDVAKNAF

-615 VMVKLAPTILKVVSA
+615 VLIELAPILAKVA
-630 MLALQAVSSVYVA
+630 AGFIAFNIISSVYSKIAGLVGAIKGLASSGSLLGGIINTVRGSFLALKVA
-643 FSNIGK
+643 LGSATAAFG
-649 MFVPLKNGLFV
+649 V
-660 IATGFMKLAKTIR
+660 IA
-673 HPITAIKNL
+673 
-682 AFAIKYFIVTSG
+682 
-694 AVIAIVGAVIAVLYG
+694 AVIGAVIAVLYG

-814 LKGAKKSLEQSKEA
+814 LKGAKKSLEQSKDA

-842 DNYALTGTVE
+842 DNYALTGTIE
-852 AFKQMGGEAEN
+852 SLKEMGGEAE
-863 TAKKTETSGKKIKE
+863 KTGTKAETSNKKISSS
-877 TLKLVET
+877 LKLVES
-884 TAKQTET
+884 TAKQTEA

-922 LNAAKDLY
+922 LNATKELY
-930 GQYQESS
+930 GQYQESTQ
-937 KKSQDK
+937 KSQEK
-943 YSAAMEK
+943 YTSAMEK
-950 AQDLEGDKRKKAIA
+950 AQSLEGDKRKKAIA

-987 YAKLLKENKWVDGTE
+987 YAKLLKGNKWVDGTE

-1033 LLKLSNGKTLNE
+1033 LLKLANGKTLNE
-1045 KERSTSIEVQKSL
+1045 KERATSIEVQKSL
-1058 YADRKKAVETG
+1058 YGDRKKAVETG

-1076 KKKKSDATTET
+1076 KRKKSDATTET

-1101 KNKTLAENLQ
+1101 KNKILAGNLQ

-1118 TIIANGGTLN
+1118 AIIANGGTLN

-1141 ISDEQLSAVWQD
+1141 ISDEQLGAVWQD

-1168 GAIMSQRGGEGVQ
+1168 AAVMSQRGGEGVQ

-1195 ALNIN
+1195 ALKIN
-1200 NDVMNTLSTLPN
+1200 DDVLNTISGLPN
-1212 GMFQNGQSGKDQF
+1212 SMFLNGQSGKDQF
-1225 IAAIKSGD
+1225 LLAIKSGD

-1243 GVKLGA
+1243 GVKMGA
-1249 SPLPGEMNNIGK
+1249 DPLPGEMEKNGK
-1261 QGGNA
+1261 KSGDAQAKGV
-1266 NADGLKST
+1266 KST
-1274 AEANKSAGAE
+1274 AEANKSAGKE
-1284 LKNNAKNGAFDPNL
+1284 IKNNAKSGAFDPNL
-1298 FKMTGANNASGF
+1298 FKMTGSKNSSGF
-1310 NGGILDGKGNAF
+1310 NNGILGGKDGAF
-1322 SAGSGIGNS
+1322 SAGTSVGGS

-1348 ASGYA
+1348 AAGFANGIRSG
-1353 QGIASGGMMVAG
+1353 AG
-1365 AASALAN
+1365 AVGEAAASIAA

-1387 SKESKKL
+1387 SKKSKKL
-1394 GGDFGTGYSLG
+1394 GGDFGSGYSLG
-1405 IADKNKAVTK
+1405 IASKTKAVTK
-1415 AANNLVASALGT
+1415 AASNLVAGALGT
-1427 ESQIKKLSSTLKDK
+1427 EKQIKKLSSTLKDK
-1441 ISSAIDAGLHSK
+1441 VSSAIDAGLHSK
-1453 NKSVGQLKQAKALSS
+1453 NKSRGQLKQAKALNS
-1468 IEGYIGQQT
+1468 IEGYIAQQT

-1525 SNVDPENPQSIQAEM
+1525 SNVDPENPKSIQQEM
-1540 QKRLKEIKAFQANVE
+1540 QKRLKEIKAFQSNVE

-1565 IISDILESGVEN
+1565 IINDILEAGVEN
-1577 GSSYAQALAKSDAKT
+1577 GSSYAQALAKSDVKT

-1604 SASKSMGNTAANAMY
+1604 AASKSMGNTAANAMY
-1619 SAGINAAKGLINGLN
+1619 SAGINAAKGLIKGLN
-1634 SQKKQLENTAKS
+1634 SQKKQLEKTAKS
-1646 IANTITNSVKK
+1646 IASTITNSVKK
-1657 ALRIHSP
+1657 ALKIHSP

-1688 GAVQSTNK
+1688 GAVKSTNK
-1696 MVDKV
+1696 MVDSV
-1701 VNAASNMTVPAI
+1701 VTAASNLTAPKI

-1724 GLKSV
+1724 GLKSS
-1729 DLNRTITVKTI
+1729 DLNRTITVKAI
-1740 IDNKT
+1740 VEN
-1745 KESSNADLI
+1745 ES
-1754 KAIKESGAKPVI
+1754 K
-1766 LNLDGEVLANN
+1766 NN
-1777 SNNRIGSMTDLGLY
+1777 SNSDLINAIEKSGGRPIILNVDGKVIADSTNNHLGNSTSLAFYGKGL
-1791 GGGLL
+1791 

>member
-85 ELPSNVQAA
+85 ELPANVQAA

-109 AKASITAI
+109 AKASITAV
-117 KELGTSIK
+117 KNLGTSIK

-194 KVIRSIPSA
+194 KVIKSIPGA
-203 AKTAAVAVKD
+203 AKTAATAVKN
-213 SFVVAYKAAVVAAY
+213 SFVVAYKAVVVAAY

-260 AVASAAKTT
+260 AVSSAAKTT

-344 KPAEQARFSVLK
+344 KPAEQARFSVLR
-356 LAAALGLIAATKN
+356 LAAAFGLIAATKN

-488 WQILANSTGKSVGEM
+488 WKILANSTGKSVGEM

-512 ESTKAIAML
+512 ESTRAIAML

-537 KMAGLAK
+537 KMTGLAK

-568 AENLK
+568 VENLK
-573 GPIIQALDVAKNTF
+573 GPIIQALDVAKNAF

-598 FQKKLSDMIQKI
+598 FQKKLSDLIQKI
-610 KELIP
+610 KEFIP
-615 VMVKLAPTILKVVSA
+615 VLIEWAPLLAKVAAGFVAFNIL
-630 MLALQAVSSVYVA
+630 SSVYSKVA
-643 FSNIGK
+643 GLVMAFRGLASSGTLLGGIVNTVKGS
-649 MFVPLKNGLFV
+649 FLALKVALGSAAAAFGV
-660 IATGFMKLAKTIR
+660 II
-673 HPITAIKNL
+673 
-682 AFAIKYFIVTSG
+682 
-694 AVIAIVGAVIAVLYG
+694 AVIGAVIAVAYG
-709 MYAAFKENT
+709 MYVSFKENT

-724 LSGMFDAVKNSFGKI
+724 LSTMWDGVKNSFGKI
-739 VDVFKQIVSALKPVG
+739 VDVFKQIVAALKPVG

-761 KYIGVGVWVAF
+761 KYVGVAIWASL
-772 GIVLA
+772 GLVLA
-777 TVVDIIQV
+777 AVVDIIQV

-792 AIKGL
+792 AIKAL

-802 AIKAAFQ
+802 AIKAAFK
-809 ALSGD
+809 ALHWD
-814 LKGAKKSLEQSKEA
+814 LKGAKKSLEQSKDA
-828 FVDAGSAIKDAFNK
+828 FVEAGSAIKDAFNK

-884 TAKQTET
+884 TAKQTEI

-915 SEKTKSF
+915 SEKTESF

-930 GQYQESS
+930 EQYQEAT

-943 YSAAMEK
+943 YSVAMEK

-987 YAKLLKENKWVDGTE
+987 YAKLLKGNKWVDGTE

-1118 TIIANGGTLN
+1118 AIIANGGTLN

-1168 GAIMSQRGGEGVQ
+1168 AAVMSQRGGEGVR

-1200 NDVMNTLSTLPN
+1200 NDVLSTISSLPN
-1212 GMFQNGQSGKDQF
+1212 GMFLNGESGKNQF
-1225 IAAIKSGD
+1225 LTAIKSGD
-1233 FQGAGKFLLD
+1233 FQGAGKYLVD
-1243 GVKLGA
+1243 GVKMGTD
-1249 SPLPGEMNNIGK
+1249 SIDSEMKTKG
-1261 QGGNA
+1261 QTGGQNF
-1266 NADGLKST
+1266 ADGVKGKEG
-1274 AEANKSAGAE
+1274 AAKSAGSAV
-1284 LKNNAKNGAFDPNL
+1284 KNKAKEGATDPNA
-1298 FKMTGANNASGF
+1298 FKAVGSKDSAGF
-1310 NGGILDGKGNAF
+1310 NNGVMGGKGGAY
-1322 SAGSGIGNS
+1322 SAGSSVGNS
-1331 AKSGAASVDSSG
+1331 AKSGAGSVDSSG

-1348 ASGYA
+1348 ASGYVN
-1353 QGIASGGMMVAG
+1353 GILSGMGAVGRA
-1365 AASALAN
+1365 AASLAN

-1453 NKSVGQLKQAKALSS
+1453 NKSSGQLKQAKALNS
-1468 IEGYIGQQT
+1468 IEGYIVQQT
-1477 NKLAA
+1477 NRLAA

-1565 IISDILESGVEN
+1565 IINDILEAGVEN

-1619 SAGINAAKGLINGLN
+1619 SAGINAARGLINGLN
-1634 SQKKQLENTAKS
+1634 SQKKQLEKTAKS

-1657 ALRIHSP
+1657 ALKIHSP

-1713 TLPKIS
+1713 NLPKIS

-1754 KAIKESGAKPVI
+1754 KAIQQSGDRPINFYV
-1766 LNLDGEVLANN
+1766 DGKDLADNTNN
-1777 SNNRIGSMTDLGLY
+1777 HLGSSTSLAFYGKGL
-1791 GGGLL
+1791 

>member
-16 KADKQLDAFEKDLAK
+16 KAGKQLDAFEKDLAK

-109 AKASITAI
+109 AKASITAV
-117 KELGTSIK
+117 KNLGTSIK

-194 KVIRSIPSA
+194 KVIRSIPGA
-203 AKTAAVAVKD
+203 AKTAATAVKN
-213 SFVVAYKAAVVAAY
+213 SFVVAYKAVVVAAY

-344 KPAEQARFSVLK
+344 KPAEQARFSILR
-356 LAAALGLIAATKN
+356 LAAAFGLIAATKN

-573 GPIIQALDVAKNTF
+573 GPIIQALDVAKNAF

-598 FQKKLSDMIQKI
+598 FQKKLSDLIQKI
-610 KELIP
+610 KEFIP
-615 VMVKLAPTILKVVSA
+615 VLIEWAPLLAKVAAGFVAFNIL
-630 MLALQAVSSVYVA
+630 SSVYSKVA
-643 FSNIGK
+643 GLVMAFRGLASSGTLLGGIVNTVKGS
-649 MFVPLKNGLFV
+649 FLALKVALGSAAAAFGV
-660 IATGFMKLAKTIR
+660 II
-673 HPITAIKNL
+673 
-682 AFAIKYFIVTSG
+682 
-694 AVIAIVGAVIAVLYG
+694 AVIGAVIAVAYG
-709 MYAAFKENT
+709 MYVSFKENT

-724 LSGMFDAVKNSFGKI
+724 LSTMWDGVKNSFGKI
-739 VDVFKQIVSALKPVG
+739 VDVFKQIVAALKPVG

-761 KYIGVGVWVAF
+761 KYVGVAIWASL
-772 GIVLA
+772 GLVLA
-777 TVVDIIQV
+777 AVVDIIQV

-792 AIKGL
+792 AIKAL

-809 ALSGD
+809 ALHWD
-814 LKGAKKSLEQSKEA
+814 LKGAKKSLEQSKDA
-828 FVDAGSAIKDAFNK
+828 FVEAGSAIKDAFNK

-852 AFKQMGGEAEN
+852 AFKQMGGEAEK

-909 QYGNKL
+909 QYGKKL
-915 SEKTKSF
+915 SEKTESF
-922 LNAAKDLY
+922 LNAAKELY
-930 GQYQESS
+930 GQYQEAT

-943 YSAAMEK
+943 YSVAMEK
-950 AQDLEGDKRKKAIA
+950 AQSLEGDKRKKAIA

-987 YAKLLKENKWVDGTE
+987 YAKLLKGNKWVDGTE

-1118 TIIANGGTLN
+1118 AIIANGGTLN

-1168 GAIMSQRGGEGVQ
+1168 AAVMSKRGGEGVQ
-1181 AFVTALQSGDYTTA
+1181 AFVTAIQSKDYTTA

-1200 NDVMNTLSTLPN
+1200 NDVLNTLSNLPN
-1212 GMFQNGQSGKDQF
+1212 GMFLNGQNGKNQF
-1225 IAAIKSGD
+1225 IAAIKSNEY
-1233 FQGAGKFLLD
+1233 QEAGKYLVD
-1243 GVKLGA
+1243 GVKMGA
-1249 SPLPGEMNNIGK
+1249 SPLPNELNGIGK

-1266 NADGLKST
+1266 NADGIKST
-1274 AEANKSAGAE
+1274 AEANKNAGATI
-1284 LKNNAKNGAFDPNL
+1284 KNNAKNGAFDPNL
-1298 FKMTGANNASGF
+1298 FQMTGVSNANGF

-1322 SAGSGIGNS
+1322 SAGTGIGNS
-1331 AKSGAASVDSSG
+1331 AKSGAGSVDSSG
-1343 VGSDF
+1343 AGSDF
-1348 ASGYA
+1348 ASGYVD
-1353 QGIASGGMMVAG
+1353 GILSGMKKVGEAAG
-1365 AASALAN
+1365 SLAN
-1372 KALAAVQKKQDSHSP
+1372 KALQAVKDAQKSKSP
-1387 SKESKKL
+1387 SKKAKKL
-1394 GGDFGTGYSLG
+1394 GRDFGSGYSLG

-1415 AANNLVASALGT
+1415 AANNLVAGALGT
-1427 ESQIKKLSSTLKDK
+1427 EKQIKKLSTTLKDK

-1453 NKSVGQLKQAKALSS
+1453 NKSAGQLKQAKALNS

-1525 SNVDPENPQSIQAEM
+1525 SNVDPENPQSIQQEM

-1565 IISDILESGVEN
+1565 IVSDILDAGVEN

-1754 KAIKESGAKPVI
+1754 KAIQKSGDRPIIFNVDGK
-1766 LNLDGEVLANN
+1766 NLAENA
-1777 SNNRIGSMTDLGLY
+1777 NNRIGTMGNLGLY

>member
-16 KADKQLDAFEKDLAK
+16 KADKQFDAFEKDLAK

-85 ELPSNVQAA
+85 ELPANVQAA

-156 IKSIPSAI
+156 IKSIPGAI

-187 SFAQTTV
+187 TFAQTTV
-194 KVIRSIPSA
+194 KVIKSIPGA
-203 AKTAAVAVKD
+203 AKTAATAVKN
-213 SFVVAYKAAVVAAY
+213 SFVVAYKAVVVAAY

-344 KPAEQARFSVLK
+344 KPAEQARFSVLR
-356 LAAALGLIAATKN
+356 LAAAFGLIAATKN

-512 ESTKAIAML
+512 ESTRAIAML

-573 GPIIQALDVAKNTF
+573 GPIIQALDVAKNAF

-598 FQKKLSDMIQKI
+598 FQKKLSDLIQKI
-610 KELIP
+610 KEFIP
-615 VMVKLAPTILKVVSA
+615 VLIEWAPVLAKVAAGFVA
-630 MLALQAVSSVYVA
+630 FNIISSVYSKVTGLVMAFRGLASSGTLLGGIVNTVKGAFVGLKAALGSASVA
-643 FSNIGK
+643 FG
-649 MFVPLKNGLFV
+649 V
-660 IATGFMKLAKTIR
+660 
-673 HPITAIKNL
+673 ITA
-682 AFAIKYFIVTSG
+682 
-694 AVIAIVGAVIAVLYG
+694 VIGTVVAVLYG
-709 MYAAFKENT
+709 MYTAFKENT
-718 ANIKGF
+718 AGIKGF
-724 LSGMFDAVKNSFGKI
+724 LSGMWDAVKNSFGKI

-754 SGFKDVL
+754 SGFKDIL

-809 ALSGD
+809 ALQGD
-814 LKGAKKSLEQSKEA
+814 LKGAKKSLEQSKDA

-842 DNYALTGTVE
+842 DNYALTGTIE
-852 AFKQMGGEAEN
+852 SLKEMGGEAEK
-863 TAKKTETSGKKIKE
+863 TGAKAETSNKKIANS
-877 TLKLVET
+877 LKIVES

-922 LNAAKDLY
+922 LNSAKELY
-930 GQYQESS
+930 SQYQESA
-937 KKSQDK
+937 KKSQDA
-943 YSAAMEK
+943 YTAAMEK
-950 AQDLEGDKRKKAIA
+950 AQSLEGDKRKKAIA
-964 DANATLVAEIDKNN
+964 DANTSLVSEINKNN
-978 GTLLTLQAD
+978 DTLLTLQAD
-987 YAKLLKENKWVDGTE
+987 YAKLLKGNKWVDGTE

-1033 LLKLSNGKTLNE
+1033 LLKLANGKTLNE

-1058 YADRKKAVETG
+1058 YSDRKKAVETG

-1076 KKKKSDATTET
+1076 KKKKSDASTET

-1101 KNKTLAENLQ
+1101 KNKTLSTNLQ
-1111 KWASEMN
+1111 NWATEMN
-1118 TIIANGGTLN
+1118 SIIANGGTLN
-1128 AETFAKGLSEMGN
+1128 AQTFATGLSQLGN
-1141 ISDEQLSAVWQD
+1141 ISDEQLSALWQN
-1153 FVKVSGSIDNTLAGL
+1153 FVSTSTSIDNTLAGL
-1168 GAIMSQRGGEGVQ
+1168 AGIMGQRGGQGVQ

-1200 NDVMNTLSTLPN
+1200 NDVLSTISSLPN
-1212 GMFQNGQSGKDQF
+1212 GMFLNGENGKNQF
-1225 IAAIKSGD
+1225 LTAIKSGD
-1233 FQGAGKFLLD
+1233 FQGAGKYLVD
-1243 GVKLGA
+1243 GVKMGTD
-1249 SPLPGEMNNIGK
+1249 SIDSEMKTKG
-1261 QGGNA
+1261 QTGGQNF
-1266 NADGLKST
+1266 ADGVKGKEG
-1274 AEANKSAGAE
+1274 AAKSAGSAV
-1284 LKNNAKNGAFDPNL
+1284 KNKAKEGATDPNA
-1298 FKMTGANNASGF
+1298 FKAVGSKDSAGF
-1310 NGGILDGKGNAF
+1310 NNGVMGGKGGAY
-1322 SAGSGIGNS
+1322 SAGSSVGNS
-1331 AKSGAASVDSSG
+1331 AKSGAGSVDSSG

-1348 ASGYA
+1348 ASGYVN
-1353 QGIASGGMMVAG
+1353 GILSGMGAVGRA
-1365 AASALAN
+1365 AASLAN

-1387 SKESKKL
+1387 AKKSKKL
-1394 GGDFGTGYSLG
+1394 GGDFGSGYSLG
-1405 IADKNKAVTK
+1405 IASKTKAVNK
-1415 AANNLVASALGT
+1415 AANNLVAGALGT

-1453 NKSVGQLKQAKALSS
+1453 NKSSGQLKQAKALNS
-1468 IEGYIGQQT
+1468 IEGYIVQQT
-1477 NKLAA
+1477 NRLAA

-1525 SNVDPENPQSIQAEM
+1525 SNVDPENPKSIQAEM

-1565 IISDILESGVEN
+1565 IINDILESGVEN

-1604 SASKSMGNTAANAMY
+1604 SASKAMGNTAANAMY
-1619 SAGINAAKGLINGLN
+1619 SAGINAARGLINGLN
-1634 SQKKQLENTAKS
+1634 SQKKQLEKTAKS

-1657 ALRIHSP
+1657 ALKIHSP

-1701 VNAASNMTVPAI
+1701 VNAASNMTVPTI
-1713 TLPKIS
+1713 NLPKIS

-1754 KAIKESGAKPVI
+1754 KAIQQSGDRPIIFNV
-1766 LNLDGEVLANN
+1766 DGKDIADNTNNHLGSSTSLAFY
-1777 SNNRIGSMTDLGLY
+1777 GKGL
-1791 GGGLL
+1791 

>member
-85 ELPSNVQAA
+85 ELPANVQAA

-109 AKASITAI
+109 AKASITAV
-117 KELGTSIK
+117 KNLGTSIK

-164 KSAGISIKSALVS
+164 KSAGISVKSALIS

-194 KVIRSIPSA
+194 KVIKSIPGA
-203 AKTAAVAVKD
+203 AKTAATALKN
-213 SFVVAYKAAVVAAY
+213 SFVVAYKAVVVAAY
-227 MSVKGTISAVKAI
+227 MSIKGTISAVKAI
-240 PSATKSAALAVSSAM
+240 PSATKSAALAVSRAM

-312 IKSGLVSGFN
+312 IKTGLVSGFN

-474 ADDINRL
+474 SDDINRL

-573 GPIIQALDVAKNTF
+573 GPIIQALDVAKNAF

-598 FQKKLSDMIQKI
+598 FQKKLSDLIQKI
-610 KELIP
+610 KEFIP
-615 VMVKLAPTILKVVSA
+615 VLIEWAPLLAKVAAGFVAFNIL
-630 MLALQAVSSVYVA
+630 SSVYSKVA
-643 FSNIGK
+643 GLVMAFRGLASSGTLLGGIVNTVKGS
-649 MFVPLKNGLFV
+649 FLALKVALGSAAAAFGV
-660 IATGFMKLAKTIR
+660 II
-673 HPITAIKNL
+673 
-682 AFAIKYFIVTSG
+682 
-694 AVIAIVGAVIAVLYG
+694 AVIGAVIAVAYG
-709 MYAAFKENT
+709 MYVSFKENT

-724 LSGMFDAVKNSFGKI
+724 LSTMWDGVKNSFGKI
-739 VDVFKQIVSALKPVG
+739 VDVFKQIVAALKPVG

-761 KYIGVGVWVAF
+761 KYVGVAIWASL
-772 GIVLA
+772 GLVLA
-777 TVVDIIQV
+777 AVVDIIQV

-792 AIKGL
+792 AIKAL

-802 AIKAAFQ
+802 AIKSAFQ

-814 LKGAKKSLEQSKEA
+814 LKGAKKSLEQSKDA
-828 FVDAGSAIKDAFNK
+828 FVEAGSAIKDAFNK

-863 TAKKTETSGKKIKE
+863 TAKKTETSGKKIKD

-922 LNAAKDLY
+922 LNSAKELY
-930 GQYQESS
+930 SQYQESA
-937 KKSQDK
+937 KKSQDA

-950 AQDLEGDKRKKAIA
+950 AQELEGDKRKKAIA
-964 DANATLVAEIDKNN
+964 DANKTLVDETTKNN
-978 GTLLTLQAD
+978 STLLTLQSDYSNMLKTNRWAD
-987 YAKLLKENKWVDGTE
+987 GQE

-1015 ADIQAELA
+1015 TDIQTELA

-1028 YVEGN
+1028 YVEAN
-1033 LLKLSNGKTLNE
+1033 LLRLEQGKSLNE
-1045 KERSTSIEVQKSL
+1045 KERNTSLEVQKSL
-1058 YADRKKAVETG
+1058 YEEKKKAVETG
-1069 EKELADL
+1069 EKSLADL
-1076 KKKKSDATTET
+1076 KKKKADASTET

-1101 KNKTLAENLQ
+1101 KNKTLSTNL
-1111 KWASEMN
+1111 KNWATEMN
-1118 TIIANGGTLN
+1118 AIIANGGTLN
-1128 AETFAKGLSEMGN
+1128 AETFASGLSQLGN
-1141 ISDEQLSAVWQD
+1141 ISDEQLSALWQN
-1153 FVKVSGSIDNTLAGL
+1153 FVSTSTSIDNTLSGL
-1168 GAIMSQRGGEGVQ
+1168 AAIMGQRGGEGVQ

-1225 IAAIKSGD
+1225 ITAIKSGD

-1322 SAGSGIGNS
+1322 SAGTGIGNS

-1353 QGIASGGMMVAG
+1353 QGIASGGVMVAG

-1427 ESQIKKLSSTLKDK
+1427 ESQIKKMSSTLKDK

-1453 NKSVGQLKQAKALSS
+1453 NKSAGQLKQAKALNS
-1468 IEGYIGQQT
+1468 IEGYIAQQT

-1490 VAQLKAANT
+1490 VAQLKAANA

-1525 SNVDPENPQSIQAEM
+1525 SNVDAENPQSIQAEM

-1555 KLRKKGVSKD
+1555 KLCKKGVSKD

-1664 SRVAIELGKFF
+1664 SRVAVELGKFF

-1754 KAIKESGAKPVI
+1754 KAIQQSGDRPIIFNVDGK
-1766 LNLDGEVLANN
+1766 NLAENA
-1777 SNNRIGSMTDLGLY
+1777 NNRIGTMGNLGLY

>member
-65 FKSMGSAGSNALK
+65 FKSMGNAGSNALK
-78 ASLNFMR
+78 ASLSFMR
-85 ELPSNVQAA
+85 ELPANVGSA

-109 AKASITAI
+109 AKASITAV
-117 KELGTSIK
+117 KNLGTSIK

-145 IVSAVKVSINV
+145 IVSAVKTSINV
-156 IKSIPSAI
+156 IKSIPGAI
-164 KSAGISIKSALVS
+164 KSAGSSIKSALVS
-177 SLQAAKSAAI
+177 SLHAAKTAAI

-194 KVIRSIPSA
+194 KVIKSIPGA
-203 AKTAAVAVKD
+203 AKTAATAVKN
-213 SFVVAYKAAVVAAY
+213 SFVVAYKAVVVAAY

-260 AVASAAKTT
+260 AVVSAAKTT
-269 GTTVKSALKTGFSA
+269 GTTVKTALTNGFSA
-283 VKSGA
+283 IKSGA
-288 KAAGQAGISALKGLG
+288 KTAGQVGISALKGLG
-303 NIAKSTGSL
+303 NAAKSTGSL
-312 IKSGLVSGFN
+312 IKNGLVSGFN
-322 AAKAAAKGAGAGMR
+322 AAKSAAKGAGAGMR

-344 KPAEQARFSVLK
+344 KPAEQARFSILR
-356 LAAALGLIAATKN
+356 LAAAFGLIAATKN

-429 GMKAANVKPV
+429 GMQAANVKPV

-474 ADDINRL
+474 SDDINRL

-573 GPIIQALDVAKNTF
+573 GPIIQALDVAKNAF
-587 KQFAAV
+587 KQFASV

-615 VMVKLAPTILKVVSA
+615 VLIELAPILAKVA
-630 MLALQAVSSVYVA
+630 AGFIAFNIISSVYSKIAGLVGAIKGLASSGSLLGGIINTVRGSFLALKVA
-643 FSNIGK
+643 LGSATAAFG
-649 MFVPLKNGLFV
+649 V
-660 IATGFMKLAKTIR
+660 IA
-673 HPITAIKNL
+673 
-682 AFAIKYFIVTSG
+682 
-694 AVIAIVGAVIAVLYG
+694 AVIGAVIAVLYG

-754 SGFKDVL
+754 SGFKDIL
-761 KYIGVGVWVAF
+761 KYVGVGVWVAF

-792 AIKGL
+792 AIKAL

-802 AIKAAFQ
+802 ALKAANQ
-809 ALSGD
+809 AAHWD
-814 LKGAKKSLEQSKEA
+814 LKGAKKSIEQSKDA

-842 DNYALTGTVE
+842 DNYALTGTIE
-852 AFKQMGGEAEN
+852 SLKEMGGEAE
-863 TAKKTETSGKKIKE
+863 KTGTKAETSNKKISSS
-877 TLKLVET
+877 LKLVES
-884 TAKQTET
+884 TAKQTEA

-915 SEKTKSF
+915 NEKTKSF
-922 LNAAKDLY
+922 LNAAKELY
-930 GQYQESS
+930 SNYQESAQ
-937 KKSQDK
+937 KSQDK
-943 YSAAMEK
+943 YTAAMEK
-950 AQDLEGDKRKKAIA
+950 AQSLEGEKRKKVIA

-987 YAKLLKENKWVDGTE
+987 YAKLLKGNKWVDGTE

-1033 LLKLSNGKTLNE
+1033 LLKLANGKTLNE
-1045 KERSTSIEVQKSL
+1045 KERATSIEVQKSL
-1058 YADRKKAVETG
+1058 YGDRKKAVETG

-1076 KKKKSDATTET
+1076 KRKKSDATTET

-1101 KNKTLAENLQ
+1101 KNKTLAGNLQ

-1118 TIIANGGTLN
+1118 AIIANGGTLN

-1141 ISDEQLSAVWQD
+1141 ISDEQLGAVWQD

-1168 GAIMSQRGGEGVQ
+1168 AAVMSQRGGEGVQ

-1195 ALNIN
+1195 ALKIN
-1200 NDVMNTLSTLPN
+1200 DDVLNTISGLPN
-1212 GMFQNGQSGKDQF
+1212 SMFLNGQSGKDQF
-1225 IAAIKSGD
+1225 LLAIKSGD

-1243 GVKLGA
+1243 GVKMGA
-1249 SPLPGEMNNIGK
+1249 DPLPGEMEKNGK
-1261 QGGNA
+1261 KSGDAQAKGV
-1266 NADGLKST
+1266 KST
-1274 AEANKSAGAE
+1274 AEANKSAGKE
-1284 LKNNAKNGAFDPNL
+1284 IKNNAKSGAFDPNL
-1298 FKMTGANNASGF
+1298 FKMTGSKNSSGF
-1310 NGGILDGKGNAF
+1310 NNGILGGKDGAF
-1322 SAGSGIGNS
+1322 SAGTSVGGS

-1348 ASGYA
+1348 ASGYVN
-1353 QGIASGGMMVAG
+1353 GILSGMGTVGEA
-1365 AASALAN
+1365 AASLAN
-1372 KALAAVQKKQDSHSP
+1372 KALAAVQKKQDSRSP
-1387 SKESKKL
+1387 SKKSKKL
-1394 GGDFGTGYSLG
+1394 GGDFGSGYSLG
-1405 IADKNKAVTK
+1405 IASKTKAVTK
-1415 AANNLVASALGT
+1415 AASNLVAGALGT
-1427 ESQIKKLSSTLKDK
+1427 EKQIKKLSSTLKDK
-1441 ISSAIDAGLHSK
+1441 VSSAIDAGLHSK
-1453 NKSVGQLKQAKALSS
+1453 NKSRGQLKQAKALNS
-1468 IEGYIGQQT
+1468 IEGYIAQQT
-1477 NKLAA
+1477 NRLAA

-1525 SNVDPENPQSIQAEM
+1525 SNVDAENPQSIQQEM

-1634 SQKKQLENTAKS
+1634 SQKKQLEKTAKS

-1664 SRVAIELGKFF
+1664 SRVAVELGKFF

-1688 GAVQSTNK
+1688 GAVKSTNK
-1696 MVDKV
+1696 MVDSV
-1701 VNAASNMTVPAI
+1701 VNAASNLTAPKI
-1713 TLPKIS
+1713 TLPHVS

-1724 GLKSV
+1724 GLKSS
-1729 DLNRTITVKTI
+1729 DLNRTITVKAI
-1740 IDNKT
+1740 VEN
-1745 KESSNADLI
+1745 ES
-1754 KAIKESGAKPVI
+1754 K
-1766 LNLDGEVLANN
+1766 NN
-1777 SNNRIGSMTDLGLY
+1777 SNSDLINAIEKSGGRPIILNVDGKVIADNTNNHLGNSTSLAFYGKGL
-1791 GGGLL
+1791 

>member
-65 FKSMGSAGSNALK
+65 FKSMGNAGSNALK
-78 ASLNFMR
+78 ASLNFIR

-109 AKASITAI
+109 AKASITAV
-117 KELGTSIK
+117 KNLGTSIK

-145 IVSAVKVSINV
+145 IVSAVKISINV
-156 IKSIPSAI
+156 IKSIPGAI

-194 KVIRSIPSA
+194 KVIKSIPGA
-203 AKTAAVAVKD
+203 AKTAATAVKN
-213 SFVVAYKAAVVAAY
+213 SFVVAYKAVVVAAY

-344 KPAEQARFSVLK
+344 KPAEQARFSILR
-356 LAAALGLIAATKN
+356 LAAAFGLIAATKN

-512 ESTKAIAML
+512 ESTRAIAML

-573 GPIIQALDVAKNTF
+573 GPIIQALDVAKNAF

-598 FQKKLSDMIQKI
+598 FQKKLSDLIQKI
-610 KELIP
+610 KEFIP
-615 VMVKLAPTILKVVSA
+615 VLIEWAPVLAKVAAGFVA
-630 MLALQAVSSVYVA
+630 FNIISSVYSKVAGLVMAFRGLASSGTLLGGIVNTVKGAFVGLKAALGSASVA
-643 FSNIGK
+643 FG
-649 MFVPLKNGLFV
+649 V
-660 IATGFMKLAKTIR
+660 
-673 HPITAIKNL
+673 ITA
-682 AFAIKYFIVTSG
+682 
-694 AVIAIVGAVIAVLYG
+694 VIGSVVAVLYG
-709 MYAAFKENT
+709 MYTAFKENT
-718 ANIKGF
+718 AGIKGF
-724 LSGMFDAVKNSFGKI
+724 LSGMWDAVKNSFGKI

-754 SGFKDVL
+754 SGFKDIL

-785 LARIVLV
+785 IARIVLV

-809 ALSGD
+809 ALQGD
-814 LKGAKKSLEQSKEA
+814 LKGAKKSLEQSKDA

-842 DNYALTGTVE
+842 DNYALTGTIE
-852 AFKQMGGEAEN
+852 SLKEMGGEAEK
-863 TAKKTETSGKKIKE
+863 TGAKAETSNKKIANS
-877 TLKLVET
+877 LKIVES

-922 LNAAKDLY
+922 LNSAKELY
-930 GQYQESS
+930 SQYQESA
-937 KKSQDK
+937 KKSQDA
-943 YSAAMEK
+943 YTAAMEK
-950 AQDLEGDKRKKAIA
+950 AQSLEGDKRKKAIA
-964 DANATLVAEIDKNN
+964 DANKTLVDETTKNN
-978 GTLLTLQAD
+978 STLLTLQSDYSNMLKTNRWAD
-987 YAKLLKENKWVDGTE
+987 GQE

-1015 ADIQAELA
+1015 TDIQTELA

-1028 YVEGN
+1028 YVEAN
-1033 LLKLSNGKTLNE
+1033 LLRLEQGKSLNE
-1045 KERSTSIEVQKSL
+1045 KERNTSLEVQKSL
-1058 YADRKKAVETG
+1058 YEEKKKAVETG
-1069 EKELADL
+1069 EKSLADL
-1076 KKKKSDATTET
+1076 KKKKADASTET

-1101 KNKTLAENLQ
+1101 KNQTLSTNL
-1111 KWASEMN
+1111 KNWASEMN
-1118 TIIANGGTLN
+1118 SIIANGGTLN
-1128 AETFAKGLSEMGN
+1128 AQTFANGLSQLGN
-1141 ISDEQLSAVWQD
+1141 ISDEQLSALWQN
-1153 FVKVSGSIDNTLAGL
+1153 FVSTSTSIDNTLAGL
-1168 GAIMSQRGGEGVQ
+1168 AGIMGQRGGEGVQ

-1200 NDVMNTLSTLPN
+1200 NDVLSTISSLPN
-1212 GMFQNGQSGKDQF
+1212 GMFLNGENGKNQF
-1225 IAAIKSGD
+1225 LTAIKSGD
-1233 FQGAGKFLLD
+1233 FQGAGKYLVD
-1243 GVKLGA
+1243 GVKMGTD
-1249 SPLPGEMNNIGK
+1249 SIDSEMKTKG
-1261 QGGNA
+1261 QTGGQNF
-1266 NADGLKST
+1266 ADGVKGKEG
-1274 AEANKSAGAE
+1274 AAKSAGSAV
-1284 LKNNAKNGAFDPNL
+1284 KNKAKEGATDPNA
-1298 FKMTGANNASGF
+1298 FKAVGSKDSAGF
-1310 NGGILDGKGNAF
+1310 NNGVMGGKGGAY
-1322 SAGSGIGNS
+1322 SAGSSVGNS
-1331 AKSGAASVDSSG
+1331 AKSGAGSVDSSG

-1348 ASGYA
+1348 ASGYVN
-1353 QGIASGGMMVAG
+1353 GILSGMGAVGRA
-1365 AASALAN
+1365 AASLAN

-1387 SKESKKL
+1387 AKKSKKL
-1394 GGDFGTGYSLG
+1394 GGDFGSGYSLG
-1405 IADKNKAVTK
+1405 IASKTKAVNKA
-1415 AANNLVASALGT
+1415 ASNLVAGALGT

-1453 NKSVGQLKQAKALSS
+1453 NKSSGQLKQAKALNS
-1468 IEGYIGQQT
+1468 IEGYIVQQT
-1477 NKLAA
+1477 NRLAA

-1565 IISDILESGVEN
+1565 IINDILEAGVEN

-1619 SAGINAAKGLINGLN
+1619 SAGINAAKGLISGLN
-1634 SQKKQLENTAKS
+1634 SQKKQLEKTAKS

-1657 ALRIHSP
+1657 ALKIHSP

-1688 GAVQSTNK
+1688 GAVQSTSK

-1701 VNAASNMTVPAI
+1701 VNAASNMTVPTI
-1713 TLPKIS
+1713 NLPKIS

-1754 KAIKESGAKPVI
+1754 KAIQQSGDRPIIFNV
-1766 LNLDGEVLANN
+1766 DGKDIADNTNNHLGSSTSLAFY
-1777 SNNRIGSMTDLGLY
+1777 GKGL
-1791 GGGLL
+1791 

>member
-1 MSDGSVVIEISLDDK
+1 MSDGSVVIEISLDDT
-16 KADKQLDAFEKDLAK
+16 KADKQLDAFGKDLAK

-45 EAVSDIASQSKRLK
+45 EAVSDIASHSKRLK

-78 ASLNFMR
+78 ASLSFMR
-85 ELPSNVQAA
+85 ELPANVGSA

-109 AKASITAI
+109 AKASITAV
-117 KELGTSIK
+117 KNLGTSIK

-145 IVSAVKVSINV
+145 IVSAVKTSINV
-156 IKSIPSAI
+156 IKSIPGAI
-164 KSAGISIKSALVS
+164 KSAGSSIKSALVS
-177 SLQAAKSAAI
+177 SLHAAKTAAI

-194 KVIRSIPSA
+194 KVIKSIPGA
-203 AKTAAVAVKD
+203 AKTAATAVKN
-213 SFVVAYKAAVVAAY
+213 SFVVAYKAVVVAAY

-260 AVASAAKTT
+260 AVVSAAKTT
-269 GTTVKSALKTGFSA
+269 GTTVKTALTNGFSA
-283 VKSGA
+283 IKSGA
-288 KAAGQAGISALKGLG
+288 KTAGQVGISALKGLG
-303 NIAKSTGSL
+303 NVAKSTGSL
-312 IKSGLVSGFN
+312 IKNGLVSGFN
-322 AAKAAAKGAGAGMR
+322 AARSAAKGAGAGMR

-344 KPAEQARFSVLK
+344 KPAEQARFSILR
-356 LAAALGLIAATKN
+356 LAAAFGLIAATKN

-429 GMKAANVKPV
+429 GMQAANVKPV

-474 ADDINRL
+474 SDDINRL

-573 GPIIQALDVAKNTF
+573 GPIIQALDVAKNAF

-615 VMVKLAPTILKVVSA
+615 VLIELAPILAKVA
-630 MLALQAVSSVYVA
+630 AGFIAFNIISSVYSKIAGLVGAIKGLASSGSLLGGIINTVRGSFLALKVA
-643 FSNIGK
+643 LGSATAAFG
-649 MFVPLKNGLFV
+649 V
-660 IATGFMKLAKTIR
+660 IA
-673 HPITAIKNL
+673 
-682 AFAIKYFIVTSG
+682 
-694 AVIAIVGAVIAVLYG
+694 AVIGAVIAVLYG

-814 LKGAKKSLEQSKEA
+814 LKGAKKSLEHSKEA

-842 DNYALTGTVE
+842 DNYALTGTIE
-852 AFKQMGGEAEN
+852 SLKEMGGEAEK
-863 TAKKTETSGKKIKE
+863 TGKKAETSNKKIASS
-877 TLKLVET
+877 LKVVET
-884 TAKQTET
+884 TAKQTEA
-891 TVSKSNQAIDT
+891 TVTKSNQAIDT

-922 LNAAKDLY
+922 LNSAKELY
-930 GQYQESS
+930 SQYQESA
-937 KKSQDK
+937 KKSQDA
-943 YSAAMEK
+943 YTAAMEK
-950 AQDLEGDKRKKAIA
+950 AQTLEGDKRKKAIA
-964 DANATLVAEIDKNN
+964 GANTALVSEINKNN
-978 GTLLTLQAD
+978 GALLTLQAD
-987 YAKLLKENKWVDGTE
+987 YAKLLKGNKWVDGTE

-1028 YVEGN
+1028 YMEGN
-1033 LLKLSNGKTLNE
+1033 LLKLANGKTLTE

-1058 YADRKKAVETG
+1058 YSDRKKAVETG

-1076 KKKKSDATTET
+1076 KKKKSDASTET

-1101 KNKTLAENLQ
+1101 KNKTLSTNLQ
-1111 KWASEMN
+1111 NWATEMN
-1118 TIIANGGTLN
+1118 AIVANGGTLT

-1141 ISDEQLSAVWQD
+1141 ISDEQLGAVWQD
-1153 FVKVSGSIDNTLAGL
+1153 FVKASGSIDNTLAGL
-1168 GAIMSQRGGEGVQ
+1168 AAIMSQRGGEGVQ
-1181 AFVTALQSGDYTTA
+1181 GFVTALQSGDYTTA
-1195 ALNIN
+1195 ASKV
-1200 NDVMNTLSTLPN
+1200 NDDVLKTISSLPN
-1212 GMFQNGQSGKDQF
+1212 SMFLNGQSGKDQF
-1225 IAAIKSGD
+1225 IAAVKSGD

-1243 GVKLGA
+1243 GVKMGA
-1249 SPLPGEMNNIGK
+1249 EPLQGEMDKNGK
-1261 QGGNA
+1261 TSGNA
-1266 NADGLKST
+1266 QANGLKGT
-1274 AEANKSAGAE
+1274 KEANKKAGAE
-1284 LKNNAKNGAFDPNL
+1284 LKNNAKSGAFDPNL
-1298 FKMTGANNASGF
+1298 FKMTGSKNSSGF
-1310 NGGILDGKGNAF
+1310 NNGILVGKDGAF
-1322 SAGSGIGNS
+1322 SAGSSVGGS
-1331 AKSGAASVDSSG
+1331 AKSGADSVDSTG

-1348 ASGYA
+1348 ASGYVN
-1353 QGIASGGMMVAG
+1353 GILSGMGKVAEA
-1365 AASALAN
+1365 AASLAS

-1387 SKESKKL
+1387 AKKSKKL
-1394 GGDFGTGYSLG
+1394 GGDFGSGYSLG
-1405 IADKNKAVTK
+1405 IASKTKAVNKA
-1415 AANNLVASALGT
+1415 ASNLVAGALGT
-1427 ESQIKKLSSTLKDK
+1427 EKQIKKLSSTLKDK
-1441 ISSAIDAGLHSK
+1441 ISTAIDAGLHSK
-1453 NKSVGQLKQAKALSS
+1453 NKSRGQLKQAKALNS
-1468 IEGYIGQQT
+1468 IEGYIAQQT
-1477 NKLAA
+1477 SRLAA

-1507 SKEYAASIT
+1507 SKEYAASIS
-1516 EKMQSYGSI
+1516 EKMRSYGSI
-1525 SNVDPENPQSIQAEM
+1525 SNVDPENPKSIQQEM
-1540 QKRLKEIKAFQANVE
+1540 QKRLKEIRAFQANVE

-1565 IISDILESGVEN
+1565 IINDILESGVEN

-1634 SQKKQLENTAKS
+1634 SQKKQLEKTAKS
-1646 IANTITNSVKK
+1646 IASTITNSVKK

-1664 SRVAIELGKFF
+1664 SRVAIELGKYF

-1701 VNAASNMTVPAI
+1701 VNAASNMTVPTI
-1713 TLPKIS
+1713 NLPKIS

-1754 KAIKESGAKPVI
+1754 KAIQQSGDRPIIFNV
-1766 LNLDGEVLANN
+1766 DGKDIADNTNNHLGSSASLAFY
-1777 SNNRIGSMTDLGLY
+1777 GKGL
-1791 GGGLL
+1791 

>member
-78 ASLNFMR
+78 VSLNFMR

-156 IKSIPSAI
+156 IKSIPGAI

-194 KVIRSIPSA
+194 KVIKSIPGA

-213 SFVVAYKAAVVAAY
+213 SFVLAYKAVVVAAY

-528 TTGMAGNTA
+528 TNGMAGNTA

-573 GPIIQALDVAKNTF
+573 GPIIQALDVAKNAF

-598 FQKKLSDMIQKI
+598 FQKKLSDLVQKI
-610 KELIP
+610 KEFIP
-615 VMVKLAPTILKVVSA
+615 VLIEWAPLLAKVAASFVAFNIL
-630 MLALQAVSSVYVA
+630 SSVYSKVA
-643 FSNIGK
+643 GLVMAFRGLASSGTLLGGIVNTVKGS
-649 MFVPLKNGLFV
+649 FLALKVALGSAAAAFGV
-660 IATGFMKLAKTIR
+660 II
-673 HPITAIKNL
+673 
-682 AFAIKYFIVTSG
+682 
-694 AVIAIVGAVIAVLYG
+694 AVIGAVIAVVYG
-709 MYAAFKENT
+709 MYVSFKENT

-724 LSGMFDAVKNSFGKI
+724 LSTMWDGVKNSFGKI
-739 VDVFKQIVSALKPVG
+739 VDVFKQIVAALKPVG

-761 KYIGVGVWVAF
+761 KYVGVAIWASL
-772 GIVLA
+772 GLVLA
-777 TVVDIIQV
+777 AVVDIIQV

-792 AIKGL
+792 AIKAL

-809 ALSGD
+809 ALHWD
-814 LKGAKKSLEQSKEA
+814 LKGAKKSLEQSKDA
-828 FVDAGSAIKDAFNK
+828 FVEAGSAIKDAFNK

-852 AFKQMGGEAEN
+852 AFKQMGGEAER

-909 QYGNKL
+909 QYGKKL
-915 SEKTKSF
+915 SEKTESF

-930 GQYQESS
+930 EQYQEAT

-943 YSAAMEK
+943 YSVAMEK
-950 AQDLEGDKRKKAIA
+950 AQSLEGDKRKKAIA
-964 DANATLVAEIDKNN
+964 DANKTLVGETTKNN
-978 GTLLTLQAD
+978 SMLLTLQSD
-987 YAKLLKENKWVDGTE
+987 YSNMLKTNRWSDGQE

-1015 ADIQAELA
+1015 TDIQTELA

-1028 YVEGN
+1028 YVEAN
-1033 LLKLSNGKTLNE
+1033 LLRLEQGKSLNE
-1045 KERSTSIEVQKSL
+1045 KERNTSLEVQKSL
-1058 YADRKKAVETG
+1058 YEEKKKAVETG
-1069 EKELADL
+1069 EKSLADL
-1076 KKKKSDATTET
+1076 KKKKADASTET

-1101 KNKTLAENLQ
+1101 KNKTLSTNL
-1111 KWASEMN
+1111 KNWATEMN
-1118 TIIANGGTLN
+1118 AIIANGGTLN
-1128 AETFAKGLSEMGN
+1128 AETFASGLSQLGN
-1141 ISDEQLSAVWQD
+1141 ISDEQLSALWQN
-1153 FVKVSGSIDNTLAGL
+1153 FVSTSTSIDNTLSGL
-1168 GAIMSQRGGEGVQ
+1168 AAIMGQRGGEGVQ

-1225 IAAIKSGD
+1225 ITAIKSGD

-1243 GVKLGA
+1243 GVTLGA

-1322 SAGSGIGNS
+1322 SAGTGIGNS

-1353 QGIASGGMMVAG
+1353 QGIASGGVMVAG

-1453 NKSVGQLKQAKALSS
+1453 NKSAGQLKQAKALNS

-1525 SNVDPENPQSIQAEM
+1525 SNVDPENPQSIQQEM

>member
-16 KADKQLDAFEKDLAK
+16 KAGKQLDAFEKDLAK

-109 AKASITAI
+109 AKASITAV
-117 KELGTSIK
+117 KNLGTSIK

-164 KSAGISIKSALVS
+164 KSAGISIKSALGS

-194 KVIRSIPSA
+194 KVIRSIPGA
-203 AKTAAVAVKD
+203 AKTAATAVKN
-213 SFVVAYKAAVVAAY
+213 SFVVAYKAVVVAAY

-288 KAAGQAGISALKGLG
+288 KVAGQAGISALKGLG

-312 IKSGLVSGFN
+312 IKTGLVSGFN

-418 VALGAKKMVAA
+418 VALGAKKMVSA

-460 TDAISALQASGVAY
+460 VDAISSLQSAGVAY
-474 ADDINRL
+474 SDDINRL

-568 AENLK
+568 VENLK
-573 GPIIQALDVAKNTF
+573 GPIIQALDVAKNAF

-598 FQKKLSDMIQKI
+598 FQKKLSDLIQKI
-610 KELIP
+610 KEFIP
-615 VMVKLAPTILKVVSA
+615 VLIEWAPLLAKVAAGFVAFNIL
-630 MLALQAVSSVYVA
+630 SSVYSKVA
-643 FSNIGK
+643 GLVMAFRGLASSGTLLGGIVNTVKGS
-649 MFVPLKNGLFV
+649 FLALKVALGSAAAAFGV
-660 IATGFMKLAKTIR
+660 II
-673 HPITAIKNL
+673 
-682 AFAIKYFIVTSG
+682 
-694 AVIAIVGAVIAVLYG
+694 AVIGAVIAVAYG
-709 MYAAFKENT
+709 MYVSFKENT

-724 LSGMFDAVKNSFGKI
+724 LSTMWDGVKNSFGKI
-739 VDVFKQIVSALKPVG
+739 VDVFKQIVAALKPVG

-761 KYIGVGVWVAF
+761 KYVGVAIWVSL
-772 GIVLA
+772 GLVLA
-777 TVVDIIQV
+777 AVVDIIQV

-792 AIKGL
+792 AIKAL

-809 ALSGD
+809 ALHWD
-814 LKGAKKSLEQSKEA
+814 LKGAKKSLEQSKDA
-828 FVDAGSAIKDAFNK
+828 FVEAGSAIKDAFNK

-852 AFKQMGGEAEN
+852 AFKQMGGEAEK

-909 QYGNKL
+909 QYGKKL
-915 SEKTKSF
+915 SEKTESF

-930 GQYQESS
+930 EQYQEAT

-943 YSAAMEK
+943 YSVAMEK
-950 AQDLEGDKRKKAIA
+950 AQSLEGDKRKKAIA
-964 DANATLVAEIDKNN
+964 DANKTLVDETTKNN
-978 GTLLTLQAD
+978 STLLTLQSDYSNMLKTNRWAD
-987 YAKLLKENKWVDGTE
+987 GQE

-1015 ADIQAELA
+1015 TDIQTELA

-1028 YVEGN
+1028 YVEAN
-1033 LLKLSNGKTLNE
+1033 LLRLEQGKSLNE
-1045 KERSTSIEVQKSL
+1045 KERNTSLEVQKSL
-1058 YADRKKAVETG
+1058 YEEKKKAVETG
-1069 EKELADL
+1069 EKSLADL
-1076 KKKKSDATTET
+1076 KKKKADASTET

-1101 KNKTLAENLQ
+1101 KNKTLSTNL
-1111 KWASEMN
+1111 KNWATEMN
-1118 TIIANGGTLN
+1118 AIIANGGTLN
-1128 AETFAKGLSEMGN
+1128 AETFASGLSQLGN
-1141 ISDEQLSAVWQD
+1141 ISDEQLSALWQN
-1153 FVKVSGSIDNTLAGL
+1153 FVSTSTSIDNTLSGL
-1168 GAIMSQRGGEGVQ
+1168 AAIMGQRGGEGVQ
-1181 AFVTALQSGDYTTA
+1181 AFVTAIQSKDYTTA

-1200 NDVMNTLSTLPN
+1200 NDVLNTLSNLPN
-1212 GMFQNGQSGKDQF
+1212 GMFLNGQNGKNQF
-1225 IAAIKSGD
+1225 IAAIKSNEY
-1233 FQGAGKFLLD
+1233 QEAGKYLVD
-1243 GVKLGA
+1243 GVKMGA
-1249 SPLPGEMNNIGK
+1249 SPLPNELNGIGK

-1266 NADGLKST
+1266 NADGIKST
-1274 AEANKSAGAE
+1274 AEANKNAGATI
-1284 LKNNAKNGAFDPNL
+1284 KNNAKNGAFDPNL
-1298 FKMTGANNASGF
+1298 FQMTGVSNANGF

-1322 SAGSGIGNS
+1322 SAGTGIGNS

-1348 ASGYA
+1348 ASGYVN
-1353 QGIASGGMMVAG
+1353 GILSGMGAVGEAAG
-1365 AASALAN
+1365 SLAN
-1372 KALAAVQKKQDSHSP
+1372 KALQAVKDAQKSKSP
-1387 SKESKKL
+1387 SKKAKKL

-1453 NKSVGQLKQAKALSS
+1453 NKSVGQLKQAKALNS

-1525 SNVDPENPQSIQAEM
+1525 SNVDAENPQSIQAEM

-1664 SRVAIELGKFF
+1664 SRVAVELGKFF

-1754 KAIKESGAKPVI
+1754 KAIQQSGDRPIIFNVDGK
-1766 LNLDGEVLANN
+1766 NLAENA
-1777 SNNRIGSMTDLGLY
+1777 NNRIGTMGNLGLY

>member
-109 AKASITAI
+109 AKASITVI

-156 IKSIPSAI
+156 IKSIPGAI

-194 KVIRSIPSA
+194 KVIKSIPGA
-203 AKTAAVAVKD
+203 AKTAATAVKN
-213 SFVVAYKAAVVAAY
+213 SFVVAYKAVVVAAY

-240 PSATKSAALAVSSAM
+240 PSATKSAALAVSRAM

-312 IKSGLVSGFN
+312 IKTGLVSGFN

-460 TDAISALQASGVAY
+460 TDAIAALQASGVAY

-573 GPIIQALDVAKNTF
+573 GPIIQALEVAKNAF

-598 FQKKLSDMIQKI
+598 FQKKLSDLIQKI
-610 KELIP
+610 KEFIP
-615 VMVKLAPTILKVVSA
+615 VLIEWAPLLAKVAAGFVAFNIL
-630 MLALQAVSSVYVA
+630 SSVYSKVA
-643 FSNIGK
+643 GLVMAFRGLASSGTLLGGIVNTVKGS
-649 MFVPLKNGLFV
+649 FLALKVALGSAAAAFGV
-660 IATGFMKLAKTIR
+660 II
-673 HPITAIKNL
+673 
-682 AFAIKYFIVTSG
+682 
-694 AVIAIVGAVIAVLYG
+694 AVIGAVIAVAYG
-709 MYAAFKENT
+709 MYVSFKENT

-724 LSGMFDAVKNSFGKI
+724 LSTMWDGVKNSFGKI
-739 VDVFKQIVSALKPVG
+739 VDVFKQIVAALKPVG

-761 KYIGVGVWVAF
+761 KYVGVAIWASL
-772 GIVLA
+772 GLVLA
-777 TVVDIIQV
+777 AVVDIIQV

-792 AIKGL
+792 AIKAL

-809 ALSGD
+809 ALDGD
-814 LKGAKKSLEQSKEA
+814 LKGAKKSLEQSKDA

-852 AFKQMGGEAEN
+852 AFKQMGGEAEK
-863 TAKKTETSGKKIKE
+863 TAKKTETSGKKIKD
-877 TLKLVET
+877 TLKLVES

-922 LNAAKDLY
+922 LNSAKELY
-930 GQYQESS
+930 SQYQESA
-937 KKSQDK
+937 KKSQDA

-950 AQDLEGDKRKKAIA
+950 AQELEGDKRKKAIA
-964 DANATLVAEIDKNN
+964 DANKTLVDETTKNN
-978 GTLLTLQAD
+978 STLLTLQSDYSNMLKTNRWAD
-987 YAKLLKENKWVDGTE
+987 GQE

-1015 ADIQAELA
+1015 TDIQTELA

-1028 YVEGN
+1028 YVEAN
-1033 LLKLSNGKTLNE
+1033 LLRLEQGKSLNE
-1045 KERSTSIEVQKSL
+1045 KERNTSLEVQKSL
-1058 YADRKKAVETG
+1058 YEEKKKAVETG
-1069 EKELADL
+1069 EKSLADL
-1076 KKKKSDATTET
+1076 KKKKADASTET

-1101 KNKTLAENLQ
+1101 KNKTLSTNL
-1111 KWASEMN
+1111 KNWATEMN
-1118 TIIANGGTLN
+1118 AIIANGGTLN
-1128 AETFAKGLSEMGN
+1128 AETFASGLSQLGN
-1141 ISDEQLSAVWQD
+1141 ISDEQLSALWQN
-1153 FVKVSGSIDNTLAGL
+1153 FVSTSTSIDNTLSGL
-1168 GAIMSQRGGEGVQ
+1168 AAIMGQRGGEGVQ
-1181 AFVTALQSGDYTTA
+1181 AFVTAIQSKDYTTA

-1200 NDVMNTLSTLPN
+1200 NDVLNTLSSLPN
-1212 GMFQNGQSGKDQF
+1212 GMFLNGQNGKNQF
-1225 IAAIKSGD
+1225 IAAIKSNEY
-1233 FQGAGKFLLD
+1233 QEAGKYLVD
-1243 GVKLGA
+1243 GVKMGA
-1249 SPLPGEMNNIGK
+1249 SPLPNELNGIGK

-1266 NADGLKST
+1266 NADGIKST
-1274 AEANKSAGAE
+1274 AEANKNAGATI
-1284 LKNNAKNGAFDPNL
+1284 KNNAKNGAFDPNL
-1298 FKMTGANNASGF
+1298 FQMTGVSNANGF

-1322 SAGSGIGNS
+1322 SAGTGIGNS

-1353 QGIASGGMMVAG
+1353 QGIASGGVMVAG

-1453 NKSVGQLKQAKALSS
+1453 NKSAGQLKQAKALNS
-1468 IEGYIGQQT
+1468 IEGYIAQQT
-1477 NKLAA
+1477 NKLAE

-1525 SNVDPENPQSIQAEM
+1525 SNVDPENPQSIQQEM

-1565 IISDILESGVEN
+1565 IVSDILESGVEN

-1664 SRVAIELGKFF
+1664 SRVAVELGKFF

>member
-1 MSDGSVVIEISLDDK
+1 MSDGSVVIEISLDDT
-16 KADKQLDAFEKDLAK
+16 KADKQLDTFEKDLAK

-65 FKSMGSAGSNALK
+65 FKSMGNAGSNALK
-78 ASLNFMR
+78 ASLSFMR
-85 ELPSNVQAA
+85 ELPANVGSA

-109 AKASITAI
+109 AKASITAV
-117 KELGTSIK
+117 KNLGTSIK

-145 IVSAVKVSINV
+145 IVSAVKTSINV
-156 IKSIPSAI
+156 IKSIPGAI
-164 KSAGISIKSALVS
+164 KSAGSSIKSALVS
-177 SLQAAKSAAI
+177 SLHAAKTAAI

-194 KVIRSIPSA
+194 KVIKSIPGA
-203 AKTAAVAVKD
+203 AKTAATAVKN
-213 SFVVAYKAAVVAAY
+213 SFVVAYKAVVVAAY

-260 AVASAAKTT
+260 AVVSAAKTT
-269 GTTVKSALKTGFSA
+269 GTTVKTALTNGFSA
-283 VKSGA
+283 IKSGA
-288 KAAGQAGISALKGLG
+288 KTAGQVGISALKGLG
-303 NIAKSTGSL
+303 NAAKSTGSL
-312 IKSGLVSGFN
+312 IKNGLVSGFN
-322 AAKAAAKGAGAGMR
+322 AAKSAAKGAGAGMR

-344 KPAEQARFSVLK
+344 KPAEQARFSILR
-356 LAAALGLIAATKN
+356 LAAAFGLIAATKN

-429 GMKAANVKPV
+429 GMQAANVKPV

-474 ADDINRL
+474 SDDINRL

-573 GPIIQALDVAKNTF
+573 GPIIQALDVAKNAF
-587 KQFAAV
+587 KQFASV

-615 VMVKLAPTILKVVSA
+615 VLIELAPILAKVA
-630 MLALQAVSSVYVA
+630 AGFIAFNIISSVYSKIAGLVGAIKGLASSGSLLGGIINTVRGSFLALKVA
-643 FSNIGK
+643 LGSATAAFG
-649 MFVPLKNGLFV
+649 V
-660 IATGFMKLAKTIR
+660 IA
-673 HPITAIKNL
+673 
-682 AFAIKYFIVTSG
+682 
-694 AVIAIVGAVIAVLYG
+694 AVIGAVIAVLYG

-754 SGFKDVL
+754 SGFKDIL
-761 KYIGVGVWVAF
+761 KYVGVGVWVAF

-792 AIKGL
+792 AIKAL

-802 AIKAAFQ
+802 ALKAANQ
-809 ALSGD
+809 AAHWD
-814 LKGAKKSLEQSKEA
+814 LKGAKKSIEQSKDA

-842 DNYALTGTVE
+842 DNYALTGTIE
-852 AFKQMGGEAEN
+852 SLKEMGGEAE
-863 TAKKTETSGKKIKE
+863 KTGTKAETSNKKISSS
-877 TLKLVET
+877 LKLVES
-884 TAKQTET
+884 TAKQTEA

-915 SEKTKSF
+915 NEKTKSF
-922 LNAAKDLY
+922 LNAAKELY
-930 GQYQESS
+930 SNYQESAQ
-937 KKSQDK
+937 KSQDK
-943 YSAAMEK
+943 YTAAMEK
-950 AQDLEGDKRKKAIA
+950 AQSLEGEKRKKVIA

-987 YAKLLKENKWVDGTE
+987 YAKLLKGNKWVDGTE

-1033 LLKLSNGKTLNE
+1033 LLKLANGKTLNE
-1045 KERSTSIEVQKSL
+1045 KERATSIEVQKSL
-1058 YADRKKAVETG
+1058 YGDRKKAVETG

-1076 KKKKSDATTET
+1076 KRKKSDATTET

-1101 KNKTLAENLQ
+1101 KNKTLAGNLQ

-1118 TIIANGGTLN
+1118 AIIANGGTLN

-1141 ISDEQLSAVWQD
+1141 ISDEQLGAVWQD

-1168 GAIMSQRGGEGVQ
+1168 AAVMSQRGGEGVQ

-1195 ALNIN
+1195 ALKIN
-1200 NDVMNTLSTLPN
+1200 DDVLNTISGLPN
-1212 GMFQNGQSGKDQF
+1212 SMFLNGQSGKDQF
-1225 IAAIKSGD
+1225 LLAIKSGD

-1243 GVKLGA
+1243 GVKMGA
-1249 SPLPGEMNNIGK
+1249 DPLPGEMEKNGK
-1261 QGGNA
+1261 KSGDAQAKGV
-1266 NADGLKST
+1266 KST
-1274 AEANKSAGAE
+1274 AEANKSAGKE
-1284 LKNNAKNGAFDPNL
+1284 IKNNAKSGAFDPNL
-1298 FKMTGANNASGF
+1298 FKMTGSKNSSGF
-1310 NGGILDGKGNAF
+1310 NNGILGGKDGAF
-1322 SAGSGIGNS
+1322 SAGTSVGGS

-1348 ASGYA
+1348 ASGYVN
-1353 QGIASGGMMVAG
+1353 GILSGMGTVGEA
-1365 AASALAN
+1365 AASLAN
-1372 KALAAVQKKQDSHSP
+1372 KALAAVQKKQDSRSP
-1387 SKESKKL
+1387 SKKSKKL
-1394 GGDFGTGYSLG
+1394 GGDFGSGYSLG
-1405 IADKNKAVTK
+1405 IASKTKAVTK
-1415 AANNLVASALGT
+1415 AASNLVAGALGT
-1427 ESQIKKLSSTLKDK
+1427 EKQIKKLSSTLKDK
-1441 ISSAIDAGLHSK
+1441 VSSAIDAGLHSK
-1453 NKSVGQLKQAKALSS
+1453 NKSRGQLKQAKALNS
-1468 IEGYIGQQT
+1468 IEGYIAQQT
-1477 NKLAA
+1477 NRLAA

-1525 SNVDPENPQSIQAEM
+1525 SNVDAENPQSIQQEM

-1634 SQKKQLENTAKS
+1634 SQKKQLEKTAKS

-1664 SRVAIELGKFF
+1664 SRVAVELGKFF

-1688 GAVQSTNK
+1688 GAVKSTNK
-1696 MVDKV
+1696 MVDSV
-1701 VNAASNMTVPAI
+1701 VNAASNLTAPKI
-1713 TLPKIS
+1713 TLPHVS

-1724 GLKSV
+1724 GLKSS
-1729 DLNRTITVKTI
+1729 DLNRTITVKAI
-1740 IDNKT
+1740 VEN
-1745 KESSNADLI
+1745 ES
-1754 KAIKESGAKPVI
+1754 K
-1766 LNLDGEVLANN
+1766 NN
-1777 SNNRIGSMTDLGLY
+1777 SNSDLINAIEKSGGRPIILNVDGKVIADNTNNHLGNSTSLAFYGKGL
-1791 GGGLL
+1791 